1 MTKRFWAGLL
11 ALGMALTALPS
22 GMYAEETVWEE
33 EANASEETLDGGLD
47 ESAEEFADGLP
58 DYIPEPEE
66 DVVDSAADDES
77 ADALPEQ
84 EESLTEE
91 AIPDLPDFIPEE
103 EPPALEEEKLPP
115 VQEGDF
121 VCVTPNTRVYLDI
134 DETAGDGDDGEL
146 YDGNFVNEANV
157 YVEQVRQ
164 DAQGRTWLLVRY
176 LYGAEEPNGEMA
188 WTDTAT
194 IWVLAEEIQPSDA
207 AEYDVTDYA
216 FPYPPIALYAASD
229 FNLRD
234 YNASVQTFYPGQQN
248 LYGSSGHDSEY
259 KQIAKLDGYGTI
271 YATPHYLE
279 GQTVYCLE
287 HTMNSPGTKNNASG
301 PFEVVDLDGYA
312 VKPGYSGDI
321 YGSRTMHAIGWV
333 LRHTY
338 PYMIVDTGYGDS
350 DVWSRVAGQ
359 FAIREVVKQLEGD
372 WYVRDYWRM
381 DEFYRASGQAPA
393 DYLEYARW
401 LAACAIERAGIT
413 GEIGISSKSVSMQNG
428 SYVGTVTLTTDA
440 DLIRI
445 SRSVGNL
452 TGNSAGSD
460 GEYYYLHSGDTI
472 SITSTQSTFSIAAQS
487 VSSQDEEAAFL
498 IGIPDADIQK
508 VIIPQYGLPAKLKE
522 VRIEFEQPYGAIRVS
537 KNSADNGAMLSG
549 ATFELMDASGAVV
562 ATQTT
567 GADGTAQ
574 FDNLPAG
581 SYTVREVG
589 APTGY
594 KVAVNPSQTVTV
606 AAGATSDVR
615 FANDRINGK
624 IRIVKRDALTKEALA
639 GAVFTVTCLSA
650 AEGGGTVGE
659 VVATLTTGAD
669 GTAETGWLQ
678 WGRYRIAE
686 TGVPEHYVDGGFV
699 TEIDCTED
707 GKTYT
712 VEAENEPTKG
722 YIRVVKTDALDGV
735 PIAGVQFDL
744 YDASGNPAGSMTTD
758 ETGFA
763 LSPPLHK
770 GRYTVRE
777 HDNPTGYVTELV
789 KMQAEVRSDETTDLS
804 ATNQPIQGRIQIIK
818 RDQLTK
824 EALAGAE
831 FTITRISG
839 LPSHGGSQDGEVVA
853 VMTTDAE
860 GKAVSPLLT
869 YGTYRV
875 AETKVPEHFADHSFS
890 VDVTIDGENMQTYT
904 VEAENEPTKGWI
916 RLVKT
921 DRLNGN
927 PIEGVVFDIYENDEY
942 GGELVASMT
951 TGKDGAAVSPPLRKG
966 RYIVRERGAT
976 AGYVLEEIALD
987 ATVCSDE
994 TTQLRATNQPV
1005 MVKLKLYKRDGDEYG
1020 GDDPNSRRRDEL
1032 PQPANIDAPS
1042 TRGDGELTG
1051 AVFRVLAGAE
1061 IRDRQGNVLFKKGD
1075 TVVDALTTAGDD
1087 ASAATGELW
1096 PGLYEIVEV
1105 FPPVGYQPSDAHFF
1119 VDARSAASQSE
1130 TAVVTYEGL
1139 KLNIIRQGV
1148 YAIVKFLGD
1157 NEIHDDAGLIETPE
1171 EGAEFELYLKK
1182 AGSYGNVRA
1191 FERDYLVTN
1200 RYGYAKTKL
1209 LPYGL
1214 YVLKQVKGK
1223 AGHALKSPVEIFI
1236 RGDEDVANPPI
1247 LTINNQAIRYR
1258 LKLIKTDAKT
1268 GKTVRLANTAFK
1280 LLDSDGNVVT
1290 QTVSYPTRREIDT
1303 FYTDENGEV
1312 TLPETVTRGMYFIE
1326 EVQAPQG
1333 YLIRT
1338 ERLGV
1343 FVGETGDAPGEAYTL
1358 DIEIPN
1364 EPVMGRVKVE
1374 KKGLRLV
1381 RLAEQTDAYGN
1392 IAHQPVYEEGYLAG
1406 TVFELRAA
1414 EDIVGKDGTVWFHA
1428 GDVADTITTTET
1440 GKDASKELPLGRYEL
1455 VEVSAPEGYLL
1466 DGAPHEV
1473 ELRYES
1479 DHTAVVETNVTIGN
1493 DYLSAEITL
1502 EKEKEDLEIIMD
1514 GDHVRQEI
1522 VNIPGEGFVFGL
1534 FADEELRVGDV
1545 TLTADTLVA
1554 TGATDAAGRLAFVGN
1569 FPHGAYYV
1577 KELSAPDG
1585 WTLNPAKFAV
1595 TLELKAQSGGVIRVS
1610 LPEIVHDELIY
1621 TRVTL
1626 TKTDI
1631 TGQKTLP
1638 GATIE
1643 VKDEQ
1648 GKVIY
1653 RETTDANGQ
1662 IPQIPVTPGTYTFKE
1677 VYAPDGYALNEAE
1690 MRFTVDADGNVTGDT
1705 MIRDDYTRFSL
1716 RKADENGKPLAGVM
1730 FGLKKADGM
1739 LMMTAKTDAKG
1750 MATFEKVPFGMYT
1763 LVETRALPGYL
1774 KADTEIRF
1782 TVDGTFVNPKEPIA
1796 TVTNERQK
1804 IRGLK
1809 VDTAGQ
1815 ALPGAAFSLIN
1826 ADTGEIVDVATS
1838 DEKGE
1843 FYLTGFGYGDWII
1856 RETVAPEGFS
1866 RVEDVLIHV
1875 DEDWKA
1881 PNTLLFTDIPN
1892 HYEFIKVDEDGC
1904 PMEGVKFA
1912 LEDEDGNVLRELA
1925 SGEDGVVHA
1934 DDLKPGVYVIRE
1946 IETQAGYR
1954 LTEETI
1960 RVVIDEN
1967 YIAPDELFRLVNFPE
1982 EERPEDEIQTGVDVP
1997 VTPMMLYGLISMALG
2012 AVFMFAEIIHR
2023 RDQ

>member
-11 ALGMALTALPS
+11 ALGMALTALPF
-22 GMYAEETVWEE
+22 GIYAEETAWEE

-58 DYIPEPEE
+58 DYIPEPET
-66 DVVDSAADDES
+66 DVVDGAADDES
-77 ADALPEQ
+77 ADELSEQ
-84 EESLTEE
+84 EESLIEE
-91 AIPDLPDFIPEE
+91 ETTPDLPDFIPEE
-103 EPPALEEEKLPP
+103 ELPALEEEEPQD
-115 VQEGDF
+115 VQAGDF
-121 VCVTPNTRVYLDI
+121 VRVTPNTRVYLEI
-134 DETAGDGDDGEL
+134 DETAGDDDDGEL

-157 YVEQVRQ
+157 YVEQARQ

-194 IWVLAEEIQPSDA
+194 VWVLAEETRPSDA
-207 AEYDVTDYA
+207 ADYDVTDYA
-216 FPYPPIALYAASD
+216 FPYPPAALYAASD

-234 YNASVQTFYPGQQN
+234 YNAGVQTFYPGQQN

-338 PYMIVDTGYGDS
+338 PYMIVDTGYEDS

-381 DEFYRASGQAPA
+381 DEFYRASGQAPG

-460 GEYYYLHSGDTI
+460 GEYYYLRSGDTI
-472 SITSTQSTFSIAAQS
+472 SVTSTQSTFSITAQS

-498 IGIPDADIQK
+498 IGIPNADIQK
-508 VIIPQYGLPAKLKE
+508 VIIPQYGMPAKLKE
-522 VRIEFEQPYGAIRVS
+522 VRIEFEQPYGAVRVS
-537 KNSADNGAMLSG
+537 KISADNGAVLSG
-549 ATFELMDASGAVV
+549 ATFELMNGAGTVL

-567 GADGTAQ
+567 GVDGTAR

-581 SYTVREVG
+581 GYTVREVG

-594 KVAVNPSQTVTV
+594 KIAVNPSQAVTV

-615 FANDRINGK
+615 FENDRVNGK

-639 GAVFTVTCLSA
+639 GAVFTVTRLSA
-650 AEGGGTVGE
+650 AEGGGAVGE
-659 VVATLTTGAD
+659 AVATLTTGAD

-678 WGRYRIAE
+678 WGRYRVAE

-707 GKTYT
+707 GKTY
-712 VEAENEPTKG
+712 A
-722 YIRVVKTDALDGV
+722 
-735 PIAGVQFDL
+735 
-744 YDASGNPAGSMTTD
+744 
-758 ETGFA
+758 
-763 LSPPLHK
+763 
-770 GRYTVRE
+770 
-777 HDNPTGYVTELV
+777 
-789 KMQAEVRSDETTDLS
+789 
-804 ATNQPIQGRIQIIK
+804 
-818 RDQLTK
+818 
-824 EALAGAE
+824 
-831 FTITRISG
+831 
-839 LPSHGGSQDGEVVA
+839 
-853 VMTTDAE
+853 
-860 GKAVSPLLT
+860 
-869 YGTYRV
+869 
-875 AETKVPEHFADHSFS
+875 
-890 VDVTIDGENMQTYT
+890 

-927 PIEGVVFDIYENDEY
+927 PIEGVAFDIYENDEY
-942 GGELVASMT
+942 GNALVAGMT
-951 TGKDGAAVSPPLRKG
+951 TGKDGTAVSPPLRKG

-987 ATVCSDE
+987 ATVRSDE

-1020 GDDPNSRRRDEL
+1020 GDDPNSKRRDEL
-1032 PQPANIDAPS
+1032 PQPANIDEPS

-1061 IRDRQGNVLFKKGD
+1061 IRDRQGNVLFQKGD

-1096 PGLYEIVEV
+1096 PGLYEIIEV
-1105 FPPVGYQPSDAHFF
+1105 SPPVGYEPSDAHFF

-1182 AGSYGNVRA
+1182 AGSYGNARE

-1200 RYGYAKTKL
+1200 RYGYAKTTL

-1223 AGHALKSPVEIFI
+1223 EGHALKSPVEIFI

-1343 FVGETGDAPGEAYTL
+1343 FVGETGDAHGEAYTL

-1381 RLAEQTDAYGN
+1381 RLEEQTDAYGN
-1392 IAHQPVYEEGYLAG
+1392 VVHQPVYEEGYLAG
-1406 TVFELRAA
+1406 AVFELRAA
-1414 EDIVGKDGTVWFHA
+1414 EDIVGKDGTLWFHA
-1428 GDVADTITTTET
+1428 GDMADTITTTEA

-1466 DGAPHEV
+1466 DSTPHEV
-1473 ELRYES
+1473 ELRYEN
-1479 DHTAVVETNVTIGN
+1479 DHTAVVETTVTLGN
-1493 DYLSAEITL
+1493 DYLSAEIAL
-1502 EKEKEDLEIIMD
+1502 EKEKEDLNIIME
-1514 GDHVRQEI
+1514 GDHVRQAL

-1534 FADEELRVGDV
+1534 FADADMHVGEV
-1545 TLTADTLVA
+1545 TLLADTLVA
-1554 TGATDAAGRLAFVGN
+1554 TGATDATGRLAFVGN

-1595 TLELKAQSGGVIRVS
+1595 TLEPKAQSGGVIRVS
-1610 LPEIVHDELIY
+1610 LPEPVHDELIY

-1638 GATIE
+1638 GAIIE

-1648 GKVIY
+1648 GNVMY

-1662 IPQIPVTPGTYTFKE
+1662 IPQIPVTQGTYTFKE

-1705 MIRDDYTRFSL
+1705 TIRDDYTRFSL
-1716 RKADENGKPLAGVM
+1716 RKVDESGKPLAGVM

-1750 MATFEKVPFGMYT
+1750 MATFEKVPFGTYT

-1774 KADTEIRF
+1774 KADTEIRL

-1796 TVTNERQK
+1796 TVVNERQK

-1826 ADTGEIVDVATS
+1826 ADTGEIVDVAAS

-1856 RETVAPEGFS
+1856 RETVVPEGFN

-1892 HYEFIKVDEDGC
+1892 HYEFVKVDEDGC

-1925 SGEDGVVHA
+1925 SGEDGIVHA
-1934 DDLKPGVYVIRE
+1934 DDLNPGVYIIRE

-1967 YIAPDELFRLVNFPE
+1967 YIVADELFRLVNFPE
-1982 EERPEDEIQTGVDVP
+1982 EERPRDEIQTGVDVP
-1997 VTPMMLYGLISMALG
+1997 VTPMMRFGVASVICGMAIFVLRAIKKRG
-2012 AVFMFAEIIHR
+2012 MRSI
-2023 RDQ
+2023 D

>member
-1 MTKRFWAGLL
+1 MTKRIWAGLL
-11 ALGMALTALPS
+11 ALGMALTALPF
-22 GMYAEETVWEE
+22 GIYAEETAWEE

-58 DYIPEPEE
+58 DYIPEPET
-66 DVVDSAADDES
+66 DVVDGAADDES
-77 ADALPEQ
+77 ADELSEQ
-84 EESLTEE
+84 KESLIEE
-91 AIPDLPDFIPEE
+91 ETTPDLPDFIPEE
-103 EPPALEEEKLPP
+103 EPLTLEESELPP
-115 VQEGDF
+115 VQAGDF
-121 VCVTPNTRVYLDI
+121 VRVTPNTRVYLEI
-134 DETAGDGDDGEL
+134 DETAGDDDDGEL
-146 YDGNFVNEANV
+146 YDGNFVKEANV
-157 YVEQVRQ
+157 YVEQARQ

-194 IWVLAEEIQPSDA
+194 VWVLAEETRPSDA
-207 AEYDVTDYA
+207 ADYDVTDYA
-216 FPYPPIALYAASD
+216 FPYPPAALYAASD

-234 YNASVQTFYPGQQN
+234 HNAGVQTFYPGQQN

-338 PYMIVDTGYGDS
+338 PYMIVDTGYADS

-372 WYVRDYWRM
+372 WYVRDYWQM
-381 DEFYRASGQAPA
+381 DEFYRASGQAPG

-401 LAACAIERAGIT
+401 LAACAIERASIT

-445 SRSVGNL
+445 SRSVGSL

-472 SITSTQSTFSIAAQS
+472 SVTSTQSTFSITAQS

-498 IGIPDADIQK
+498 IGIPNADIQK
-508 VIIPQYGLPAKLKE
+508 VIIPQYGLPAKMKE
-522 VRIEFEQPYGAIRVS
+522 VRIEFEQPYGAVRVS
-537 KNSADNGAMLSG
+537 KISADNGAVLSG
-549 ATFELMDASGAVV
+549 ATFELMNGAGTVL

-567 GADGTAQ
+567 GADGTAR

-581 SYTVREVG
+581 GYTVREVG

-594 KVAVNPSQTVTV
+594 KIAVNPSQAVTV
-606 AAGATSDVR
+606 APGATSDIR
-615 FANDRINGK
+615 FENDRVNGK

-639 GAVFTVTCLSA
+639 GAVFTVTRLSA
-650 AEGGGTVGE
+650 AEGGGAVGE

-678 WGRYRIAE
+678 WGRYRVAE
-686 TGVPEHYVDGGFV
+686 TGVPEHYADGGFV

-707 GKTYT
+707 GKTY
-712 VEAENEPTKG
+712 A
-722 YIRVVKTDALDGV
+722 
-735 PIAGVQFDL
+735 
-744 YDASGNPAGSMTTD
+744 
-758 ETGFA
+758 
-763 LSPPLHK
+763 
-770 GRYTVRE
+770 
-777 HDNPTGYVTELV
+777 
-789 KMQAEVRSDETTDLS
+789 
-804 ATNQPIQGRIQIIK
+804 
-818 RDQLTK
+818 
-824 EALAGAE
+824 
-831 FTITRISG
+831 
-839 LPSHGGSQDGEVVA
+839 
-853 VMTTDAE
+853 
-860 GKAVSPLLT
+860 
-869 YGTYRV
+869 
-875 AETKVPEHFADHSFS
+875 
-890 VDVTIDGENMQTYT
+890 

-927 PIEGVVFDIYENDEY
+927 PIEGVAFDIYENDEY
-942 GGELVASMT
+942 GNALVADMT
-951 TGKDGAAVSPPLRKG
+951 TGKDGTAVSPPLRKG

-976 AGYVLEEIALD
+976 AGYVMEEIALG
-987 ATVCSDE
+987 ATVRSDE

-1032 PQPANIDAPS
+1032 PQPANIDAPN

-1061 IRDRQGNVLFKKGD
+1061 IRDRQDNVLFKKGD

-1105 FPPVGYQPSDAHFF
+1105 SPPVGYEPSDAHFF

-1139 KLNIIRQGV
+1139 KLNIIKQGM

-1182 AGSYGNVRA
+1182 AGSYGNARA

-1200 RYGYAKTKL
+1200 RYGYAKTTL

-1223 AGHALKSPVEIFI
+1223 DGHALKSPVEILI

-1268 GKTVRLANTAFK
+1268 GKTIKLANTAFK

-1364 EPVMGRVKVE
+1364 EPVMGRVMVE
-1374 KKGLRLV
+1374 KKGLQLV
-1381 RLAEQTDAYGN
+1381 RLEEQADAFGN
-1392 IAHQPVYEEGYLAG
+1392 IVHQPVYEEGYLAG
-1406 TVFELRAA
+1406 AVFELRAA

-1428 GDVADTITTTET
+1428 GDVADTITTTGV

-1466 DGAPHEV
+1466 DGAPHGV
-1473 ELRYES
+1473 ELRYEN
-1479 DHTAVVETNVTIGN
+1479 DHTAVVETNVTLGN
-1493 DYLSAEITL
+1493 AYLSAEITL

-1514 GDHVRQEI
+1514 GDHVRQAL
-1522 VNIPGEGFVFGL
+1522 VNTPGEGFVFGL
-1534 FADEELRVGDV
+1534 FADADMHVGEV
-1545 TLTADTLVA
+1545 TLLADTLVA
-1554 TGATDAAGRLAFVGN
+1554 TGATDAEGKLAFVGN

-1585 WTLNPAKFAV
+1585 WKLNPAKFAV
-1595 TLELKAQSGGVIRVS
+1595 TLEPEAQSGGVIRVS
-1610 LPEIVHDELIY
+1610 LPEIVHDELVY

-1662 IPQIPVTPGTYTFKE
+1662 LPQIPVAPGTYTFKE
-1677 VYAPDGYALNEAE
+1677 TYAPDSYALNEAE

-1705 MIRDDYTRFSL
+1705 TIRDDYTRFSL

-1750 MATFEKVPFGMYT
+1750 MATFEKVPFGTYT

-1774 KADTEIRF
+1774 KTDTEIRI

-1796 TVTNERQK
+1796 TVVNKRQK

-1815 ALPGAAFSLIN
+1815 ALTGAAFSLIN
-1826 ADTGEIVDVATS
+1826 ADTGEIVDVAAS

-1856 RETVAPEGFS
+1856 RETVVPEGFN

-1904 PMEGVKFA
+1904 PMEGVRFA

-1925 SGEDGVVHA
+1925 SGEDGIVHA
-1934 DDLKPGVYVIRE
+1934 DDLKPGVYIIRE

-1982 EERPEDEIQTGVDVP
+1982 EERPRDEIQTGVDVP

>member
-1 MTKRFWAGLL
+1 MTKRIWAGLL
-11 ALGMALTALPS
+11 ALGMALTALPF
-22 GMYAEETVWEE
+22 GIYAEETAWEE

-58 DYIPEPEE
+58 DYIPEPET
-66 DVVDSAADDES
+66 DVVDGAADDES
-77 ADALPEQ
+77 ADELSEQ
-84 EESLTEE
+84 EESLIEE
-91 AIPDLPDFIPEE
+91 ETTPDLPDLIPEE
-103 EPPALEEEKLPP
+103 EPPTLEESELPP
-115 VQEGDF
+115 VQAGEF
-121 VCVTPNTRVYLDI
+121 VRVTPNTRVYLEI
-134 DETAGDGDDGEL
+134 DETAGDDDDGEL

-157 YVEQVRQ
+157 CVEQERQ

-194 IWVLAEEIQPSDA
+194 VWVLAEETRPSDA
-207 AEYDVTDYA
+207 AGYDVTDYA
-216 FPYPPIALYAASD
+216 FPYPPAALYAASD

-234 YNASVQTFYPGQQN
+234 YNAGVQTFYPGQQN

-338 PYMIVDTGYGDS
+338 PYMIVDTGYADS

-401 LAACAIERAGIT
+401 LADCAIERAGIT

-440 DLIRI
+440 DLIRV
-445 SRSVGNL
+445 SRSVGSL

-460 GEYYYLHSGDTI
+460 GEYYYMHSGDTI
-472 SITSTQSTFSIAAQS
+472 SITSSQSTFSVTAQS
-487 VSSQDEEAAFL
+487 VSSQDEEATFL
-498 IGIPDADIQK
+498 IGIPNADIQK
-508 VIIPQYGLPAKLKE
+508 VIIPQYGLPAKMKE
-522 VRIEFEQPYGAIRVS
+522 VRIEFEQPYGAVRVS
-537 KNSADNGAMLSG
+537 KISADNGAVLSG
-549 ATFELMDASGAVV
+549 ATFELMNGTGTVL

-567 GADGTAQ
+567 SADGTAR

-581 SYTVREVG
+581 GYTVREVG

-594 KVAVNPSQTVTV
+594 KIAVNPSQAVTV
-606 AAGATSDVR
+606 AAGATSDIR
-615 FANDRINGK
+615 FENDRVNGK
-624 IRIVKRDALTKEALA
+624 IRIVKRDALTKEALS
-639 GAVFTVTCLSA
+639 GAVFTVMRLSA
-650 AEGGGTVGE
+650 AEGGSAVGE

-669 GTAETGWLQ
+669 GTVETGWLQ
-678 WGRYRIAE
+678 WGRYRVAE

-722 YIRVVKTDALDGV
+722 
-735 PIAGVQFDL
+735 
-744 YDASGNPAGSMTTD
+744 
-758 ETGFA
+758 
-763 LSPPLHK
+763 
-770 GRYTVRE
+770 
-777 HDNPTGYVTELV
+777 
-789 KMQAEVRSDETTDLS
+789 
-804 ATNQPIQGRIQIIK
+804 
-818 RDQLTK
+818 
-824 EALAGAE
+824 
-831 FTITRISG
+831 
-839 LPSHGGSQDGEVVA
+839 
-853 VMTTDAE
+853 
-860 GKAVSPLLT
+860 
-869 YGTYRV
+869 
-875 AETKVPEHFADHSFS
+875 
-890 VDVTIDGENMQTYT
+890 
-904 VEAENEPTKGWI
+904 WI

-921 DRLNGN
+921 DRLTGN
-927 PIEGVVFDIYENDEY
+927 PIEGVAFDIYENDEY
-942 GGELVASMT
+942 GNALVADMM

-976 AGYVLEEIALD
+976 AGYVMEEIVLD
-987 ATVCSDE
+987 ATVRSDE

-1020 GDDPNSRRRDEL
+1020 GDDPNSRRREEL

-1075 TVVDALTTAGDD
+1075 TVVNALTTAGDD

-1105 FPPVGYQPSDAHFF
+1105 SPPVGYEPSDAHFF

-1139 KLNIIRQGV
+1139 KLNTIKQGV

-1182 AGSYGNVRA
+1182 AGGYGNARE

-1223 AGHALKSPVEIFI
+1223 DGHALKSPVEIFI

-1268 GKTVRLANTAFK
+1268 GKIVRLANTAFK

-1333 YLIRT
+1333 DLIRT

-1364 EPVMGRVKVE
+1364 EPVMGRVMVE
-1374 KKGLRLV
+1374 KKGLKLV
-1381 RLAEQTDAYGN
+1381 RLAEQADAFGN
-1392 IAHQPVYEEGYLAG
+1392 IVHQPVYEEGYLAG
-1406 TVFELRAA
+1406 AVFELRAA
-1414 EDIVGKDGTVWFHA
+1414 EDIIGKDGTVWFHA
-1428 GDVADTITTTET
+1428 GDVADTITTTEA

-1473 ELRYES
+1473 ELRYEN
-1479 DHTAVVETNVTIGN
+1479 DRTAVVETNVTLGN
-1493 DYLSAEITL
+1493 DYLSAEITM

-1514 GDHVRQEI
+1514 GDHVRQAL

-1595 TLELKAQSGGVIRVS
+1595 TLEPEAQSGGVICVS
-1610 LPEIVHDELIY
+1610 LPEPVHDELIY

-1648 GKVIY
+1648 GNVMY

-1690 MRFTVDADGNVTGDT
+1690 MRFTVDADGNVTGDMT
-1705 MIRDDYTRFSL
+1705 IRDDYTRFSL
-1716 RKADENGKPLAGVM
+1716 RKVDESGKPLAGVM

-1750 MATFEKVPFGMYT
+1750 MATFEKVPFGTYT
-1763 LVETRALPGYL
+1763 LVETQALPGYL
-1774 KADTEIRF
+1774 KADTEIRI

-1815 ALPGAAFSLIN
+1815 ALTGAEFNLIN
-1826 ADTGEIVDVATS
+1826 ADTGEIADVAES
-1838 DEKGE
+1838 NEKGE
-1843 FYLTGFGYGDWII
+1843 IFLTGFGYGDWII

-1892 HYEFIKVDEDGC
+1892 HYEFVKVDEDGC

-1925 SGEDGVVHA
+1925 SGEDGIVHA
-1934 DDLKPGVYVIRE
+1934 DDLKPGVYIIRE

-1967 YIAPDELFRLVNFPE
+1967 YIVQDELFRLVNFPE
-1982 EERPEDEIQTGVDVP
+1982 EERPKDEIQTGVDVP
-1997 VTPMMLYGLISMALG
+1997 VTPMMRFGAASVICGMAIFVLRAIKKRG
-2012 AVFMFAEIIHR
+2012 MRSI
-2023 RDQ
+2023 D

>member
-1 MTKRFWAGLL
+1 MTKRIWAGLL
-11 ALGMALTALPS
+11 ALGMALTALPF
-22 GMYAEETVWEE
+22 GIYAEETAWEE

-58 DYIPEPEE
+58 DYIPEPET
-66 DVVDSAADDES
+66 DVVDGAADDES
-77 ADALPEQ
+77 ADELSEQ
-84 EESLTEE
+84 EESLIEEE
-91 AIPDLPDFIPEE
+91 ATPDLPDFIPEE

-121 VCVTPNTRVYLDI
+121 VCVTPNTRVYLEI
-134 DETAGDGDDGEL
+134 DETAGDEDDGEL

-194 IWVLAEEIQPSDA
+194 VWVLAEETRPSDA
-207 AEYDVTDYA
+207 ADYDVTDYA
-216 FPYPPIALYAASD
+216 FPYPPAALYASSD

-338 PYMIVDTGYGDS
+338 PYMIVDTGYADS

-381 DEFYRASGQAPA
+381 DEFYRASGQAPG

-472 SITSTQSTFSIAAQS
+472 SVTFTQSTFSIAAQS

-498 IGIPDADIQK
+498 IGIPNADIQK

-522 VRIEFEQPYGAIRVS
+522 VRIEFEQPYGAVRVS

-549 ATFELMDASGAVV
+549 ATFELMNGAGTVL

-567 GADGTAQ
+567 GADGTAR

-581 SYTVREVG
+581 SYIVREVG

-594 KVAVNPSQTVTV
+594 KIAVNPSQTVTV

-615 FANDRINGK
+615 FENDRVNGK

-639 GAVFTVTCLSA
+639 GAVFTVTRLSA
-650 AEGGGTVGE
+650 AEGGGAVGE
-659 VVATLTTGAD
+659 AVATLTTGAD

-678 WGRYRIAE
+678 WGRYRVAE

-707 GKTYT
+707 GKTY
-712 VEAENEPTKG
+712 A
-722 YIRVVKTDALDGV
+722 
-735 PIAGVQFDL
+735 
-744 YDASGNPAGSMTTD
+744 
-758 ETGFA
+758 
-763 LSPPLHK
+763 
-770 GRYTVRE
+770 
-777 HDNPTGYVTELV
+777 
-789 KMQAEVRSDETTDLS
+789 
-804 ATNQPIQGRIQIIK
+804 
-818 RDQLTK
+818 
-824 EALAGAE
+824 
-831 FTITRISG
+831 
-839 LPSHGGSQDGEVVA
+839 
-853 VMTTDAE
+853 
-860 GKAVSPLLT
+860 
-869 YGTYRV
+869 
-875 AETKVPEHFADHSFS
+875 
-890 VDVTIDGENMQTYT
+890 

-921 DRLNGN
+921 DRL
-927 PIEGVVFDIYENDEY
+927 
-942 GGELVASMT
+942 T
-951 TGKDGAAVSPPLRKG
+951 
-966 RYIVRERGAT
+966 
-976 AGYVLEEIALD
+976 
-987 ATVCSDE
+987 
-994 TTQLRATNQPV
+994 
-1005 MVKLKLYKRDGDEYG
+1005 
-1020 GDDPNSRRRDEL
+1020 SRRRDEL

-1042 TRGDGELTG
+1042 ARGDGELTG

-1061 IRDRQGNVLFKKGD
+1061 IRDRQDNVLFKKGD

-1087 ASAATGELW
+1087 ASVATGELW

-1105 FPPVGYQPSDAHFF
+1105 SPPVGYEPSDAHFF

-1139 KLNIIRQGV
+1139 KLNIIKQGM

-1171 EGAEFELYLKK
+1171 EGAEFELYHKK
-1182 AGSYGNVRA
+1182 AGSYGNARE

-1223 AGHALKSPVEIFI
+1223 AGHALKSPVEIFV

-1290 QTVSYPTRREIDT
+1290 QTVSYPTRRKIDT

-1326 EVQAPQG
+1326 EVHAPQG

-1364 EPVMGRVKVE
+1364 EPVMGRVMVE

-1381 RLAEQTDAYGN
+1381 RLAEQADAYGHVV
-1392 IAHQPVYEEGYLAG
+1392 HQPVYEEGYLAG
-1406 TVFELRAA
+1406 AVFELRAA
-1414 EDIVGKDGTVWFHA
+1414 EDIVGKDGTLWFHA
-1428 GDVADTITTTET
+1428 GDVADTITTTEA
-1440 GKDASKELPLGRYEL
+1440 GKDASKGLPLGRYEL

-1473 ELRYES
+1473 ELRYEN
-1479 DHTAVVETNVTIGN
+1479 DHTAVVETNVTLGN
-1493 DYLSAEITL
+1493 GYLSTEITM

-1514 GDHVRQEI
+1514 DDHVRQEI

-1595 TLELKAQSGGVIRVS
+1595 TLEPQAQSGGVIRVS
-1610 LPEIVHDELIY
+1610 LPEPVHDELIY

-1648 GKVIY
+1648 GNVMY

-1662 IPQIPVTPGTYTFKE
+1662 IPQIPVTPGMYTFKE

-1705 MIRDDYTRFSL
+1705 TIRDDYTRFSL
-1716 RKADENGKPLAGVM
+1716 RKVDESGKPLAGVM

-1750 MATFEKVPFGMYT
+1750 MATFEKVPFGTYT

-1774 KADTEIRF
+1774 KADTEIKI
-1782 TVDGTFVNPKEPIA
+1782 TVDGTFVNPKEPIE

-1815 ALPGAAFSLIN
+1815 VLPGAAFSLIN
-1826 ADTGEIVDVATS
+1826 ADTGEIVDVAAS

-1856 RETVAPEGFS
+1856 RETVVPEGFN

-1881 PNTLLFTDIPN
+1881 PNVLLLTDIPN

-1904 PMEGVKFA
+1904 PMEGVRFA

-1925 SGEDGVVHA
+1925 SGEDGIVRA

-1967 YIAPDELFRLVNFPE
+1967 YIVADELFRLVNFPE
-1982 EERPEDEIQTGVDVP
+1982 EERPKDEIQTGVDVP
-1997 VTPMMLYGLISMALG
+1997 VTPMMRFGAASVICGMAIFVLRAIKKRG
-2012 AVFMFAEIIHR
+2012 MRSI
-2023 RDQ
+2023 D

>member
-1 MTKRFWAGLL
+1 MTKRIWAGLL
-11 ALGMALTALPS
+11 ALGMALTALPL
-22 GMYAEETVWEE
+22 GIYAEETAWEE

-91 AIPDLPDFIPEE
+91 ATPDLPDFIPEE
-103 EPPALEEEKLPP
+103 EPPTLEESELPP
-115 VQEGDF
+115 VQAGDF
-121 VCVTPNTRVYLDI
+121 VWVTANTRVYLDI
-134 DETAGDGDDGEL
+134 DETAGNDDDGEL

-194 IWVLAEEIQPSDA
+194 VWVLAEETRPSDA
-207 AEYDVTDYA
+207 ADYDVTDYA
-216 FPYPPIALYAASD
+216 FPYPPAALYAASD

-234 YNASVQTFYPGQQN
+234 YNAGVQTFYPGQQN

-338 PYMIVDTGYGDS
+338 PYMIVDTGYEDS

-359 FAIREVVKQLEGD
+359 FAIREVVKQLEGG

-381 DEFYRASGQAPA
+381 DEFYRASGQAPG

-401 LAACAIERAGIT
+401 LADCAIERAGIT

-460 GEYYYLHSGDTI
+460 GEYYYLRSGDTI
-472 SITSTQSTFSIAAQS
+472 SVTSTQSTFSIAAQS

-498 IGIPDADIQK
+498 IGIPNADIQK

-522 VRIEFEQPYGAIRVS
+522 VRIEFEQPYGAVRVS
-537 KNSADNGAMLSG
+537 KTSADNGAMLSG
-549 ATFELMDASGAVV
+549 ATFELMNGAGTVL

-567 GADGTAQ
+567 GADGTVR
-574 FDNLPAG
+574 FDTLPAG
-581 SYTVREVG
+581 GYTVREVG

-594 KVAVNPSQTVTV
+594 KIAVNPSQTVTV

-615 FANDRINGK
+615 FENDWVNGK

-639 GAVFTVTCLSA
+639 GAVFTVTRLSA
-650 AEGGGTVGE
+650 AEGGGAVGE
-659 VVATLTTGAD
+659 AVATLTTGAD

-678 WGRYRIAE
+678 WGRYRVAE

-699 TEIDCTED
+699 TEIGCTED
-707 GKTYT
+707 GK
-712 VEAENEPTKG
+712 
-722 YIRVVKTDALDGV
+722 
-735 PIAGVQFDL
+735 
-744 YDASGNPAGSMTTD
+744 
-758 ETGFA
+758 
-763 LSPPLHK
+763 
-770 GRYTVRE
+770 
-777 HDNPTGYVTELV
+777 
-789 KMQAEVRSDETTDLS
+789 
-804 ATNQPIQGRIQIIK
+804 
-818 RDQLTK
+818 
-824 EALAGAE
+824 
-831 FTITRISG
+831 
-839 LPSHGGSQDGEVVA
+839 
-853 VMTTDAE
+853 
-860 GKAVSPLLT
+860 
-869 YGTYRV
+869 
-875 AETKVPEHFADHSFS
+875 
-890 VDVTIDGENMQTYT
+890 TYT

-927 PIEGVVFDIYENDEY
+927 PIEGVAFDIYENDEY
-942 GGELVASMT
+942 GNALVADMT

-976 AGYVLEEIALD
+976 AGYVMEEIALD
-987 ATVCSDE
+987 ATVRSDE

-1032 PQPANIDAPS
+1032 PQPANIDVPS

-1105 FPPVGYQPSDAHFF
+1105 SPPVGYEPSDAHFF

-1139 KLNIIRQGV
+1139 KLNIIRHGV

-1182 AGSYGNVRA
+1182 AGSYGNARA

-1303 FYTDENGEV
+1303 FYTDDNGEV

-1326 EVQAPQG
+1326 EVHAPQG

-1364 EPVMGRVKVE
+1364 EPVMGRAMVE

-1381 RLAEQTDAYGN
+1381 RLAEQADAFGN

-1406 TVFELRAA
+1406 AVFELRAA
-1414 EDIVGKDGTVWFHA
+1414 EDIIGKDGTVWFHA
-1428 GDVADTITTTET
+1428 GDVADTITTTEA

-1473 ELRYES
+1473 ELRYAD
-1479 DHTAVVETNVTIGN
+1479 DHTAVVETIVNIGN
-1493 DYLSAEITL
+1493 DYLSTEITM
-1502 EKEKEDLEIIMD
+1502 EKEKEDLEIIME

-1595 TLELKAQSGGVIRVS
+1595 TLEPQAQSGGVIRVS
-1610 LPEIVHDELIY
+1610 LPEPVRDELVY

-1648 GKVIY
+1648 GKVFY

-1705 MIRDDYTRFSL
+1705 TIRDDYTRFSL
-1716 RKADENGKPLAGVM
+1716 RKVDESGKPLAGVM

-1739 LMMTAKTDAKG
+1739 LMMTAKTNAKG
-1750 MATFEKVPFGMYT
+1750 MATFEKVPFGTYT
-1763 LVETRALPGYL
+1763 LVETQALPGYL
-1774 KADTEIRF
+1774 KTDTEIWI

-1826 ADTGEIVDVATS
+1826 ADTGEIVDVAAS

-1843 FYLTGFGYGDWII
+1843 FYLTGLGYGDWII
-1856 RETVAPEGFS
+1856 RETVAPEGFN

-1875 DEDWKA
+1875 DKDWKA

-1892 HYEFIKVDEDGC
+1892 HYEFVKVDEDGC

-1925 SGEDGVVHA
+1925 SGEDGIVRA

-1946 IETQAGYR
+1946 NETQAGYR

-1967 YIAPDELFRLVNFPE
+1967 YIVPDELFRLVNFPE
-1982 EERPEDEIQTGVDVP
+1982 EERLRDEIQTGVDVP
-1997 VTPMMLYGLISMALG
+1997 VTPMMLYGLISMAFGVVL
-2012 AVFMFAEIIHR
+2012 MFAEIIR
-2023 RDQ
+2023 RREQ

>member
-1 MTKRFWAGLL
+1 MTKRIWAGLL
-11 ALGMALTALPS
+11 ALGMALTALPF
-22 GMYAEETVWEE
+22 GIYAEETAWEE
-33 EANASEETLDGGLD
+33 ETNASEETLDGGLD

-58 DYIPEPEE
+58 DYIPEPET
-66 DVVDSAADDES
+66 DVVDGAADDES
-77 ADALPEQ
+77 ADELSEQ
-84 EESLTEE
+84 KESLIEE
-91 AIPDLPDFIPEE
+91 ETTPDLPDFIPEE
-103 EPPALEEEKLPP
+103 ELPALEEEEPQD
-115 VQEGDF
+115 VQAGEF
-121 VCVTPNTRVYLDI
+121 VRVTPNTRVYLEI
-134 DETAGDGDDGEL
+134 DETAGDADDGEL

-157 YVEQVRQ
+157 YVEQAQQ

-194 IWVLAEEIQPSDA
+194 VWVLSEETWPSDA
-207 AEYDVTDYA
+207 ADYDVTDYA

-234 YNASVQTFYPGQQN
+234 YNAGVQTFYPGQQN

-321 YGSRTMHAIGWV
+321 YDSRTMHAIGWV

-338 PYMIVDTGYGDS
+338 PYMIVDTGYADS

-381 DEFYRASGQAPA
+381 DEFYRASGQAPG

-445 SRSVGNL
+445 SRSVGSL

-460 GEYYYLHSGDTI
+460 GEYYYLRSGDTI
-472 SITSTQSTFSIAAQS
+472 SVTSTQSTFSIAAQS

-508 VIIPQYGLPAKLKE
+508 VIIPQYGLPAKMKE
-522 VRIEFEQPYGAIRVS
+522 VRIEFEQPYGAVRVS
-537 KNSADNGAMLSG
+537 KISADNGAVLSG
-549 ATFELMDASGAVV
+549 ATFELMNGAGTVL

-567 GADGTAQ
+567 GADGTAR

-581 SYTVREVG
+581 GYTVREVG

-594 KVAVNPSQTVTV
+594 KIAVNPSQTVTV
-606 AAGATSDVR
+606 TAGATSDVR
-615 FANDRINGK
+615 FENDRVNGK

-650 AEGGGTVGE
+650 AEGGGAVGE
-659 VVATLTTGAD
+659 AVATLTTGAD

-678 WGRYRIAE
+678 WGRYRVAE
-686 TGVPEHYVDGGFV
+686 TGVPEHYADGGFV

-707 GKTYT
+707 GKTY
-712 VEAENEPTKG
+712 A
-722 YIRVVKTDALDGV
+722 
-735 PIAGVQFDL
+735 
-744 YDASGNPAGSMTTD
+744 
-758 ETGFA
+758 
-763 LSPPLHK
+763 
-770 GRYTVRE
+770 
-777 HDNPTGYVTELV
+777 
-789 KMQAEVRSDETTDLS
+789 
-804 ATNQPIQGRIQIIK
+804 
-818 RDQLTK
+818 
-824 EALAGAE
+824 
-831 FTITRISG
+831 
-839 LPSHGGSQDGEVVA
+839 
-853 VMTTDAE
+853 
-860 GKAVSPLLT
+860 
-869 YGTYRV
+869 
-875 AETKVPEHFADHSFS
+875 
-890 VDVTIDGENMQTYT
+890 

-927 PIEGVVFDIYENDEY
+927 PIEGVTFDIYENDEY

-976 AGYVLEEIALD
+976 AGYVLEEIVLD
-987 ATVCSDE
+987 ATVRSDE

-1032 PQPANIDAPS
+1032 PQPANIDAPN

-1087 ASAATGELW
+1087 ASTATGELW

-1105 FPPVGYQPSDAHFF
+1105 SPPVGYEPSDAHFF

-1182 AGSYGNVRA
+1182 AGSYGNARA

-1200 RYGYAKTKL
+1200 KYGYAKTKL

-1258 LKLIKTDAKT
+1258 LKLIKTDVKT

-1303 FYTDENGEV
+1303 FYTDDNGEV

-1343 FVGETGDAPGEAYTL
+1343 FVGETGDVPGEAYTL

-1364 EPVMGRVKVE
+1364 EPVMGRAMVE

-1381 RLAEQTDAYGN
+1381 RLAEQADAFGN
-1392 IAHQPVYEEGYLAG
+1392 IVHQPVYEEGYLAG
-1406 TVFELRAA
+1406 AVFELRAA

-1473 ELRYES
+1473 ELRYEN
-1479 DHTAVVETNVTIGN
+1479 DRTAVVETNVTLSNG
-1493 DYLSAEITL
+1493 YLSTEITL
-1502 EKEKEDLEIIMD
+1502 EKEKEDLEIIME
-1514 GDHVRQEI
+1514 GDHVRQAL

-1554 TGATDAAGRLAFVGN
+1554 TGATDAVGRLAFVGN

-1595 TLELKAQSGGVIRVS
+1595 TLEPEAQSGGVIRVS
-1610 LPEIVHDELIY
+1610 LPEPVLDGLIY

-1626 TKTDI
+1626 TKTDT

-1638 GATIE
+1638 GAVIE

-1648 GKVIY
+1648 GNVMY

-1677 VYAPDGYALNEAE
+1677 VYAPDSYALNEAE

-1705 MIRDDYTRFSL
+1705 TIRDDYTRFSL
-1716 RKADENGKPLAGVM
+1716 RKADESGKPLAGVM

-1739 LMMTAKTDAKG
+1739 LLMTAKTDAKG
-1750 MATFEKVPFGMYT
+1750 MAAFEKVPFGTYT

-1774 KADTEIRF
+1774 KADTEIRL

-1796 TVTNERQK
+1796 TVVNERQK

-1826 ADTGEIVDVATS
+1826 ADTGEIVDVAAS

-1856 RETVAPEGFS
+1856 RETVVPEGFN

-1892 HYEFIKVDEDGC
+1892 HYEFVKVDEDGC

-1925 SGEDGVVHA
+1925 SGEDGIVHA
-1934 DDLKPGVYVIRE
+1934 DDLNPGVYVIRE

-1967 YIAPDELFRLVNFPE
+1967 YIVADELFRLVNFPE
-1982 EERPEDEIQTGVDVP
+1982 EERPRDEIQTGVDVP

-2012 AVFMFAEIIHR
+2012 AVLMFAEIIHR

>member
-1 MTKRFWAGLL
+1 MTKRIWAGLL
-11 ALGMALTALPS
+11 ALGMALTALPF
-22 GMYAEETVWEE
+22 GIYAEETAWEE

-58 DYIPEPEE
+58 DYIPEPET
-66 DVVDSAADDES
+66 DVVDGAADDES
-77 ADALPEQ
+77 ADELSEQ
-84 EESLTEE
+84 EESLIEE
-91 AIPDLPDFIPEE
+91 ETTPDLPDFIPEE
-103 EPPALEEEKLPP
+103 EPPTLEESELPP
-115 VQEGDF
+115 VQAGEF
-121 VCVTPNTRVYLDI
+121 VRVTPNTRVYLEI
-134 DETAGDGDDGEL
+134 DETAGDDDDGEW

-157 YVEQVRQ
+157 CVEQARQ

-194 IWVLAEEIQPSDA
+194 VWVLAEETRPSDA
-207 AEYDVTDYA
+207 ADYDVTDYA
-216 FPYPPIALYAASD
+216 FPYPPAALYAASD

-234 YNASVQTFYPGQQN
+234 YNAGVQTFYPGQQN

-338 PYMIVDTGYGDS
+338 PYMIVDTGYADS

-381 DEFYRASGQAPA
+381 DEFYRASGQAPG

-401 LAACAIERAGIT
+401 LAACAIEHAGIT

-428 SYVGTVTLTTDA
+428 SYVDTVTLTTDA
-440 DLIRI
+440 DLIRV

-460 GEYYYLHSGDTI
+460 GEYYYLRSGDTI
-472 SITSTQSTFSIAAQS
+472 SVTSTQSTFSITAQS

-498 IGIPDADIQK
+498 IGIPNADIQK

-522 VRIEFEQPYGAIRVS
+522 VRIEFEQPYGAVRVS
-537 KNSADNGAMLSG
+537 KTSADNGAVLSG
-549 ATFELMDASGAVV
+549 ATFELMNGAGTVL

-567 GADGTAQ
+567 GADGTAR

-581 SYTVREVG
+581 GYTVREVG

-594 KVAVNPSQTVTV
+594 KIAVNPSQAVTV
-606 AAGATSDVR
+606 APGATSDVR
-615 FANDRINGK
+615 FENDRVNGK
-624 IRIVKRDALTKEALA
+624 IRIVKRDALTKE
-639 GAVFTVTCLSA
+639 TLS
-650 AEGGGTVGE
+650 
-659 VVATLTTGAD
+659 
-669 GTAETGWLQ
+669 
-678 WGRYRIAE
+678 
-686 TGVPEHYVDGGFV
+686 
-699 TEIDCTED
+699 
-707 GKTYT
+707 
-712 VEAENEPTKG
+712 
-722 YIRVVKTDALDGV
+722 
-735 PIAGVQFDL
+735 
-744 YDASGNPAGSMTTD
+744 
-758 ETGFA
+758 
-763 LSPPLHK
+763 
-770 GRYTVRE
+770 
-777 HDNPTGYVTELV
+777 
-789 KMQAEVRSDETTDLS
+789 
-804 ATNQPIQGRIQIIK
+804 
-818 RDQLTK
+818 
-824 EALAGAE
+824 
-831 FTITRISG
+831 
-839 LPSHGGSQDGEVVA
+839 
-853 VMTTDAE
+853 
-860 GKAVSPLLT
+860 
-869 YGTYRV
+869 
-875 AETKVPEHFADHSFS
+875 
-890 VDVTIDGENMQTYT
+890 
-904 VEAENEPTKGWI
+904 
-916 RLVKT
+916 
-921 DRLNGN
+921 
-927 PIEGVVFDIYENDEY
+927 
-942 GGELVASMT
+942 
-951 TGKDGAAVSPPLRKG
+951 
-966 RYIVRERGAT
+966 
-976 AGYVLEEIALD
+976 
-987 ATVCSDE
+987 
-994 TTQLRATNQPV
+994 
-1005 MVKLKLYKRDGDEYG
+1005 
-1020 GDDPNSRRRDEL
+1020 
-1032 PQPANIDAPS
+1032 
-1042 TRGDGELTG
+1042 G

-1075 TVVDALTTAGDD
+1075 TVVDALTTAGGD

-1096 PGLYEIVEV
+1096 PGLYEIVEAS
-1105 FPPVGYQPSDAHFF
+1105 PPVGYEPSDAHFF

-1182 AGSYGNVRA
+1182 AGSYGNARA

-1268 GKTVRLANTAFK
+1268 GKTIKLANTAFK

-1343 FVGETGDAPGEAYTL
+1343 FVGETGDAPDEAYTL

-1364 EPVMGRVKVE
+1364 EPVMGRVMVE
-1374 KKGLRLV
+1374 KKGLQLV
-1381 RLAEQTDAYGN
+1381 RLAEQADAFGN
-1392 IAHQPVYEEGYLAG
+1392 IVHQPVYEEGYLAG
-1406 TVFELRAA
+1406 AVFELRAA

-1428 GDVADTITTTET
+1428 GDVADTITTTGV

-1473 ELRYES
+1473 ELRYEN
-1479 DHTAVVETNVTIGN
+1479 DRTAVVETNVTLGN
-1493 DYLSAEITL
+1493 AYLSAEITM

-1514 GDHVRQEI
+1514 GDHVRQAL
-1522 VNIPGEGFVFGL
+1522 VNTPGEGFVFGL
-1534 FADEELRVGDV
+1534 FADADMHVGEV
-1545 TLTADTLVA
+1545 TLLADTLVA
-1554 TGATDAAGRLAFVGN
+1554 TGATDAEGKLAFVGN

-1577 KELSAPDG
+1577 KELSVPDG
-1585 WTLNPAKFAV
+1585 WKLNPAKFAV
-1595 TLELKAQSGGVIRVS
+1595 TLEPEAQSGGVIRVS
-1610 LPEIVHDELIY
+1610 LPEIVHDELVY

-1705 MIRDDYTRFSL
+1705 TIRDDYTRFSL
-1716 RKADENGKPLAGVM
+1716 RKVDESGKPLSGVM

-1750 MATFEKVPFGMYT
+1750 MATFEKVPFGTYT
-1763 LVETRALPGYL
+1763 LVETQALPGYL
-1774 KADTEIRF
+1774 KADTEIKI
-1782 TVDGTFVNPKEPIA
+1782 TVDGTFVNPKEPIT
-1796 TVTNERQK
+1796 TVVNERQK

-1826 ADTGEIVDVATS
+1826 ADTGEIVDVAAS

-1856 RETVAPEGFS
+1856 RETVAPEGFN

-1892 HYEFIKVDEDGC
+1892 HYEFVKADEDGC

-1912 LEDEDGNVLRELA
+1912 LEDEDGNVLRELV
-1925 SGEDGVVHA
+1925 SGEDGIVHA

-1960 RVVIDEN
+1960 RVMIDEN
-1967 YIAPDELFRLVNFPE
+1967 YIVADELFRLVNFPE
-1982 EERPEDEIQTGVDVP
+1982 EERPRDEIQTGVDVP
-1997 VTPMMLYGLISMALG
+1997 VTPMMLYGLISMAFGVVL
-2012 AVFMFAEIIHR
+2012 MFAEIIR
-2023 RDQ
+2023 RREQ

>member
-1 MTKRFWAGLL
+1 MTKRIWAGLL
-11 ALGMALTALPS
+11 ALGMALTALPF
-22 GMYAEETVWEE
+22 GIYAEETAWEE

-58 DYIPEPEE
+58 DYIPEPET
-66 DVVDSAADDES
+66 DVVDGAADDES
-77 ADALPEQ
+77 ADELSEQ
-84 EESLTEE
+84 EESLIEE
-91 AIPDLPDFIPEE
+91 ETTPDLPDFIPEE
-103 EPPALEEEKLPP
+103 ELPALEEEEPQD
-115 VQEGDF
+115 VQAGDF
-121 VCVTPNTRVYLDI
+121 VRVTPNTRVYLEI
-134 DETAGDGDDGEL
+134 DETAGDDDDGEL

-157 YVEQVRQ
+157 YVEQARQ

-194 IWVLAEEIQPSDA
+194 VWVLAEETRPSDA
-207 AEYDVTDYA
+207 ADYDVTDYA
-216 FPYPPIALYAASD
+216 FPYPPAALYAASD

-234 YNASVQTFYPGQQN
+234 YNAGVQTFYPGQQN

-338 PYMIVDTGYGDS
+338 PYMIVDTGYEDS

-381 DEFYRASGQAPA
+381 DEFYRASGQAPG

-460 GEYYYLHSGDTI
+460 GEYYYLRSGDTI
-472 SITSTQSTFSIAAQS
+472 SVTSTQSTFSITAQS

-498 IGIPDADIQK
+498 IGIPNADIQK
-508 VIIPQYGLPAKLKE
+508 VIIPQYGMPAKLKE
-522 VRIEFEQPYGAIRVS
+522 VRIEFEQPYGAVRVS
-537 KNSADNGAMLSG
+537 KISADNGAVLSG
-549 ATFELMDASGAVV
+549 ATFELMNGAGTVL

-567 GADGTAQ
+567 GVDGTAR

-581 SYTVREVG
+581 GYTVREVG

-594 KVAVNPSQTVTV
+594 KIAVNPSQAVTV
-606 AAGATSDVR
+606 APGATSDIR
-615 FANDRINGK
+615 FENDRVNGK

-639 GAVFTVTCLSA
+639 GAVFTVTRLSA
-650 AEGGGTVGE
+650 AEGGGAVGE
-659 VVATLTTGAD
+659 AVATLTTGAD

-678 WGRYRIAE
+678 WGRYRVAE

-707 GKTYT
+707 GKTY
-712 VEAENEPTKG
+712 A
-722 YIRVVKTDALDGV
+722 
-735 PIAGVQFDL
+735 
-744 YDASGNPAGSMTTD
+744 
-758 ETGFA
+758 
-763 LSPPLHK
+763 
-770 GRYTVRE
+770 
-777 HDNPTGYVTELV
+777 
-789 KMQAEVRSDETTDLS
+789 
-804 ATNQPIQGRIQIIK
+804 
-818 RDQLTK
+818 
-824 EALAGAE
+824 
-831 FTITRISG
+831 
-839 LPSHGGSQDGEVVA
+839 
-853 VMTTDAE
+853 
-860 GKAVSPLLT
+860 
-869 YGTYRV
+869 
-875 AETKVPEHFADHSFS
+875 
-890 VDVTIDGENMQTYT
+890 

-927 PIEGVVFDIYENDEY
+927 PIEGVAFDIYENDEY
-942 GGELVASMT
+942 GNALVAGMT
-951 TGKDGAAVSPPLRKG
+951 TGKDGTAVSPPLRKG

-987 ATVCSDE
+987 ATVRSDE

-1020 GDDPNSRRRDEL
+1020 GDDPNSKRRDEL
-1032 PQPANIDAPS
+1032 PQPANIDEPS

-1061 IRDRQGNVLFKKGD
+1061 IRDRQGNVLFQKGD

-1096 PGLYEIVEV
+1096 PGLYEIIEV
-1105 FPPVGYQPSDAHFF
+1105 SPPVGYEPSDAHFF

-1182 AGSYGNVRA
+1182 AGSYGNARE

-1200 RYGYAKTKL
+1200 RYGYAKTTL

-1223 AGHALKSPVEIFI
+1223 EGHALKSPVEIFI

-1364 EPVMGRVKVE
+1364 EPVMGRAMVE

-1381 RLAEQTDAYGN
+1381 RLAEQADAFGN
-1392 IAHQPVYEEGYLAG
+1392 IVHQPVYEEGYLAG
-1406 TVFELRAA
+1406 AVFELRAA
-1414 EDIVGKDGTVWFHA
+1414 ADVVGKDGTVWFHA
-1428 GDVADTITTTET
+1428 GDVADTITTTEA

-1455 VEVSAPEGYLL
+1455 VEVSAPEGCLL
-1466 DGAPHEV
+1466 DSAPHEV
-1473 ELRYES
+1473 ELRYEN
-1479 DHTAVVETNVTIGN
+1479 DHTAVVETNVTLGN

-1502 EKEKEDLEIIMD
+1502 EKEKEDLEIIME
-1514 GDHVRQEI
+1514 GDHVRQAL
-1522 VNIPGEGFVFGL
+1522 VNTPGEGFVFGL

-1554 TGATDAAGRLAFVGN
+1554 TGATDAAGKLAFVGN

-1595 TLELKAQSGGVIRVS
+1595 TLEPKVQSGGVIRVS
-1610 LPEIVHDELIY
+1610 LPEPVHDELIY

-1648 GKVIY
+1648 GNVMH

-1705 MIRDDYTRFSL
+1705 TIRDDYTRFSL
-1716 RKADENGKPLAGVM
+1716 RKVDESGKPLAGVM

-1750 MATFEKVPFGMYT
+1750 MATFEKVPFGTYT

-1774 KADTEIRF
+1774 KTDTEIRL

-1815 ALPGAAFSLIN
+1815 ALTGAAFSLIN
-1826 ADTGEIVDVATS
+1826 ADTGEIVDVAAS

-1856 RETVAPEGFS
+1856 RETVAPEGFN

-1892 HYEFIKVDEDGC
+1892 HYEFVKVDEDGC

-1925 SGEDGVVHA
+1925 SGEDGIVRA
-1934 DDLKPGVYVIRE
+1934 DDLKPGVYIIRE

-1967 YIAPDELFRLVNFPE
+1967 YIVPDELFRLVNFPE
-1982 EERPEDEIQTGVDVP
+1982 EERPKDEIQTGVDVP

>member
-1 MTKRFWAGLL
+1 MTKRIWAGLL
-11 ALGMALTALPS
+11 ALGMALTALPF
-22 GMYAEETVWEE
+22 GIYAEETAWEE

-58 DYIPEPEE
+58 DYIPEPET
-66 DVVDSAADDES
+66 DVVDGAADDES
-77 ADALPEQ
+77 ADELSEQ

-91 AIPDLPDFIPEE
+91 ATPDLPDFIPEE
-103 EPPALEEEKLPP
+103 EPPTLEESELPP
-115 VQEGDF
+115 VQAGEF
-121 VCVTPNTRVYLDI
+121 VRVTPNTRVYLEI
-134 DETAGDGDDGEL
+134 DETAGDDDDGEL
-146 YDGNFVNEANV
+146 YDGNFVKEANV
-157 YVEQVRQ
+157 YVEQARQ

-194 IWVLAEEIQPSDA
+194 VWVLAEETRPSDA
-207 AEYDVTDYA
+207 ADYDVTDYA
-216 FPYPPIALYAASD
+216 FPYPPAALYAASD

-234 YNASVQTFYPGQQN
+234 HNAGVQTFYPGQQN

-287 HTMNSPGTKNNASG
+287 HTMNSPGTKNNANG

-381 DEFYRASGQAPA
+381 DEFYRASGQAPG
-393 DYLEYARW
+393 DYLKYARW

-445 SRSVGNL
+445 SRSVGSL

-460 GEYYYLHSGDTI
+460 GEYYYLRSGDTI
-472 SITSTQSTFSIAAQS
+472 SVTSSQSTFSITAQS

-498 IGIPDADIQK
+498 IGIPNADIQK

-522 VRIEFEQPYGAIRVS
+522 VRIEFEQPYGAVRVS

-549 ATFELMDASGAVV
+549 ATFELMNASGAVV

-594 KVAVNPSQTVTV
+594 KIAVNPSQAVTV
-606 AAGATSDVR
+606 APGATSDIR
-615 FANDRINGK
+615 FENDRVNGK

-639 GAVFTVTCLSA
+639 GAVFTVTRLSA
-650 AEGGGTVGE
+650 AEGGGAVGE
-659 VVATLTTGAD
+659 AVATLTTGAD

-686 TGVPEHYVDGGFV
+686 TGVPEHYADGGFV

-707 GKTYT
+707 GKTY
-712 VEAENEPTKG
+712 A
-722 YIRVVKTDALDGV
+722 
-735 PIAGVQFDL
+735 
-744 YDASGNPAGSMTTD
+744 
-758 ETGFA
+758 
-763 LSPPLHK
+763 
-770 GRYTVRE
+770 
-777 HDNPTGYVTELV
+777 
-789 KMQAEVRSDETTDLS
+789 
-804 ATNQPIQGRIQIIK
+804 
-818 RDQLTK
+818 
-824 EALAGAE
+824 
-831 FTITRISG
+831 
-839 LPSHGGSQDGEVVA
+839 
-853 VMTTDAE
+853 
-860 GKAVSPLLT
+860 
-869 YGTYRV
+869 
-875 AETKVPEHFADHSFS
+875 
-890 VDVTIDGENMQTYT
+890 

-927 PIEGVVFDIYENDEY
+927 PIEGVAFDIYENDEY
-942 GGELVASMT
+942 GNALVAGMT
-951 TGKDGAAVSPPLRKG
+951 TGKDGTAVSPPLRKG

-976 AGYVLEEIALD
+976 AGYVMEEIALD
-987 ATVCSDE
+987 ATVRSDE

-1105 FPPVGYQPSDAHFF
+1105 SPPVGYEPSDAHFF

-1139 KLNIIRQGV
+1139 KLNIIKQGV

-1182 AGSYGNVRA
+1182 AGSYGNARA
-1191 FERDYLVTN
+1191 FGRDYLVTN

-1343 FVGETGDAPGEAYTL
+1343 FVGETGDAPDEAYTL

-1364 EPVMGRVKVE
+1364 EPVMGRVMVE
-1374 KKGLRLV
+1374 KKGLQLV
-1381 RLAEQTDAYGN
+1381 RLAEQADAFGN
-1392 IAHQPVYEEGYLAG
+1392 IVHQPVYEEGYLAG
-1406 TVFELRAA
+1406 AVFELRAA

-1428 GDVADTITTTET
+1428 GDVADTITTTGV

-1473 ELRYES
+1473 ELRYEN
-1479 DHTAVVETNVTIGN
+1479 DHTAVVETNVTLGN
-1493 DYLSAEITL
+1493 AYLSAEITL

-1585 WTLNPAKFAV
+1585 WTINPAKFAV
-1595 TLELKAQSGGVIRVS
+1595 TLEPQAQSGGVIRVS

-1705 MIRDDYTRFSL
+1705 TIHDDYTRFSL
-1716 RKADENGKPLAGVM
+1716 RKVDESGKPLAGVM

-1750 MATFEKVPFGMYT
+1750 MATFEKVPFGTYT

-1774 KADTEIRF
+1774 KVDTEIRL

-1815 ALPGAAFSLIN
+1815 ALTGAAFSLIN
-1826 ADTGEIVDVATS
+1826 ADTGEIVDVAAS

-1856 RETVAPEGFS
+1856 RETVVPKGFN
-1866 RVEDVLIHV
+1866 RVEDVLIYV

-1881 PNTLLFTDIPN
+1881 PNTLMFTDIPN
-1892 HYEFIKVDEDGC
+1892 HYEFVKVDEDGC

-1925 SGEDGVVHA
+1925 SGEDGIVHA

-1967 YIAPDELFRLVNFPE
+1967 YIVPDELFRLVNFPE
-1982 EERPEDEIQTGVDVP
+1982 EERPKDEIQTGVDVP
-1997 VTPMMLYGLISMALG
+1997 VTPMMRFGVASVICGMAIFVLR
-2012 AVFMFAEIIHR
+2012 AIKTRDEIY
-2023 RDQ
+2023 

>member
-1 MTKRFWAGLL
+1 MTKRIWAGLL
-11 ALGMALTALPS
+11 ALGMALTALPF
-22 GMYAEETVWEE
+22 GICAEETAWEE
-33 EANASEETLDGGLD
+33 EANASEEALDGGLD

-58 DYIPEPEE
+58 DYIPEPET
-66 DVVDSAADDES
+66 DVVDGAADDES
-77 ADALPEQ
+77 ADELSEQ

-91 AIPDLPDFIPEE
+91 ATPDLPDFIPEE
-103 EPPALEEEKLPP
+103 ELPALDEEEPQD
-115 VQEGDF
+115 VQAGDF
-121 VCVTPNTRVYLDI
+121 VWVTPNTHVYLEI
-134 DETAGDGDDGEL
+134 DETATNDDDGEW

-157 YVEQVRQ
+157 YVEQARQ

-194 IWVLAEEIQPSDA
+194 VWVLAEETRPSDA
-207 AEYDVTDYA
+207 ADYDVTDYA
-216 FPYPPIALYAASD
+216 FPYPPAALYAASD

-234 YNASVQTFYPGQQN
+234 YNAGVQTFYPGQQN

-338 PYMIVDTGYGDS
+338 PYMIVDTGYEDS

-381 DEFYRASGQAPA
+381 DEFYRASGQAPG

-498 IGIPDADIQK
+498 IGIPNADIQK
-508 VIIPQYGLPAKLKE
+508 VIIPQYGLPAQMKE
-522 VRIEFEQPYGAIRVS
+522 VRIEFEQPYGAVRVS
-537 KNSADNGAMLSG
+537 KISADNGAMLSG
-549 ATFELMDASGAVV
+549 ATFELMNGAGTVL

-567 GADGTAQ
+567 GADGTAR

-581 SYTVREVG
+581 GYTVREVG
-589 APTGY
+589 VPTGY
-594 KVAVNPSQTVTV
+594 KIAVNPSQAVTV

-615 FANDRINGK
+615 FENDRVNGK

-639 GAVFTVTCLSA
+639 GAVFTVTRLSA
-650 AEGGGTVGE
+650 AEGGGAVGE
-659 VVATLTTGAD
+659 AVAMLTTGAD

-678 WGRYRIAE
+678 WGRYRVAE
-686 TGVPEHYVDGGFV
+686 TGVPEHYADGGFV

-707 GKTYT
+707 GK
-712 VEAENEPTKG
+712 
-722 YIRVVKTDALDGV
+722 
-735 PIAGVQFDL
+735 
-744 YDASGNPAGSMTTD
+744 
-758 ETGFA
+758 
-763 LSPPLHK
+763 
-770 GRYTVRE
+770 
-777 HDNPTGYVTELV
+777 
-789 KMQAEVRSDETTDLS
+789 
-804 ATNQPIQGRIQIIK
+804 
-818 RDQLTK
+818 
-824 EALAGAE
+824 
-831 FTITRISG
+831 
-839 LPSHGGSQDGEVVA
+839 
-853 VMTTDAE
+853 
-860 GKAVSPLLT
+860 
-869 YGTYRV
+869 
-875 AETKVPEHFADHSFS
+875 
-890 VDVTIDGENMQTYT
+890 TYT

-927 PIEGVVFDIYENDEY
+927 PIEGVAFDIYENDEY
-942 GGELVASMT
+942 GNALVADMT
-951 TGKDGAAVSPPLRKG
+951 TGKDGTAVSPPLRKG

-976 AGYVLEEIALD
+976 AGYVMEEIALD
-987 ATVCSDE
+987 ATVRSDE

-1075 TVVDALTTAGDD
+1075 TVVETLTTAGGE

-1105 FPPVGYQPSDAHFF
+1105 SPPVGYEPSDAHFF

-1182 AGSYGNVRA
+1182 AGSYGNARE

-1200 RYGYAKTKL
+1200 RYGYAKTTL

-1236 RGDEDVANPPI
+1236 RGEEDVANPPI

-1358 DIEIPN
+1358 DIEIQN
-1364 EPVMGRVKVE
+1364 EPVMGRAMVE

-1392 IAHQPVYEEGYLAG
+1392 IVHQPVYEEGYLAG
-1406 TVFELRAA
+1406 AVFELRAA

-1428 GDVADTITTTET
+1428 GDVADTITTTEA

-1466 DGAPHEV
+1466 DSTPHEV
-1473 ELRYES
+1473 ELRYAD
-1479 DHTAVVETNVTIGN
+1479 DHTAVVETNVTLGN
-1493 DYLSAEITL
+1493 GYLSTEITM

-1514 GDHVRQEI
+1514 GDHVRQAL

-1534 FADEELRVGDV
+1534 FADEELRVGNV

-1554 TGATDAAGRLAFVGN
+1554 TGATDAAGKLAFVGN

-1595 TLELKAQSGGVIRVS
+1595 MLEPEAQSGGMIRVS

-1648 GKVIY
+1648 GKAIY

-1677 VYAPDGYALNEAE
+1677 IYAPDGYALNEAE

-1705 MIRDDYTRFSL
+1705 TIRDDYTRFSL
-1716 RKADENGKPLAGVM
+1716 HKVDENGKPLAGVM

-1750 MATFEKVPFGMYT
+1750 MATFEKVPFGTYT
-1763 LVETRALPGYL
+1763 LVETQALPGYL
-1774 KADTEIRF
+1774 KADTEIRL

-1796 TVTNERQK
+1796 TVINERQK

-1815 ALPGAAFSLIN
+1815 ALTGAAFSLIN
-1826 ADTGEIVDVATS
+1826 AGTGEIVDVAAS

-1856 RETVAPEGFS
+1856 RETIAPEGFN

-1881 PNTLLFTDIPN
+1881 PNMLLFTDIPN

-1904 PMEGVKFA
+1904 PMEGVRFA
-1912 LEDEDGNVLRELA
+1912 LEDEDGNTLRELA
-1925 SGEDGVVHA
+1925 SGEDGIVRA
-1934 DDLKPGVYVIRE
+1934 DDLKPGVYIIRE

-1967 YIAPDELFRLVNFPE
+1967 YIVADELFRLVNFPE
-1982 EERPEDEIQTGVDVP
+1982 EERPKDEIQTGVDVP
-1997 VTPMMLYGLISMALG
+1997 VTPMMRFGVASVICGMAIFVLRAIKKRG
-2012 AVFMFAEIIHR
+2012 MRSI
-2023 RDQ
+2023 D

>member
-1 MTKRFWAGLL
+1 MTKRIWGGLL

-33 EANASEETLDGGLD
+33 ETDASEETLDGGLD

-58 DYIPEPEE
+58 DYIPEPET
-66 DVVDSAADDES
+66 DVVDGAAGDES
-77 ADALPEQ
+77 ADELSEQ
-84 EESLTEE
+84 EESLIEE
-91 AIPDLPDFIPEE
+91 ETTPDLPDFIPEE
-103 EPPALEEEKLPP
+103 ELPVLDEEEPQD
-115 VQEGDF
+115 VQAGEF
-121 VCVTPNTRVYLDI
+121 VRVTPNTRVYLEI
-134 DETAGDGDDGEL
+134 DETAGDDDDGEL

-157 YVEQVRQ
+157 YVEQARQ

-188 WTDTAT
+188 WTDTAAV
-194 IWVLAEEIQPSDA
+194 WVLAEETRPSDA
-207 AEYDVTDYA
+207 ADYDVTDYA
-216 FPYPPIALYAASD
+216 FPYPPAALYAASD

-234 YNASVQTFYPGQQN
+234 YNAGVQTFYPGQQN

-338 PYMIVDTGYGDS
+338 PYMIVDTGYEDS

-381 DEFYRASGQAPA
+381 DEFYRASGQAPG

-401 LAACAIERAGIT
+401 LAARAIERAGIT

-445 SRSVGNL
+445 SRSVGSL

-460 GEYYYLHSGDTI
+460 GEYYYMHSGDTI
-472 SITSTQSTFSIAAQS
+472 SITSSQSTFSVTAQS

-498 IGIPDADIQK
+498 IGIPNADIQK
-508 VIIPQYGLPAKLKE
+508 VIIPQYGLPAKMKE
-522 VRIEFEQPYGAIRVS
+522 VRIEFEQPYGVVRVS
-537 KNSADNGAMLSG
+537 KISADNGAVLSG
-549 ATFELMDASGAVV
+549 ATFELMNGAGTVL

-567 GADGTAQ
+567 GADGTAR

-581 SYTVREVG
+581 GYTVREVG

-594 KVAVNPSQTVTV
+594 KIAVNPSQAVTV
-606 AAGATSDVR
+606 APGATSDVR
-615 FANDRINGK
+615 FENDRVNGK
-624 IRIVKRDALTKEALA
+624 IRIMKRDALTKEALA
-639 GAVFTVTCLSA
+639 GAVFTVTRLSA
-650 AEGGGTVGE
+650 AEGGGAVGE

-707 GKTYT
+707 GKTY
-712 VEAENEPTKG
+712 A
-722 YIRVVKTDALDGV
+722 
-735 PIAGVQFDL
+735 
-744 YDASGNPAGSMTTD
+744 
-758 ETGFA
+758 
-763 LSPPLHK
+763 
-770 GRYTVRE
+770 
-777 HDNPTGYVTELV
+777 
-789 KMQAEVRSDETTDLS
+789 
-804 ATNQPIQGRIQIIK
+804 
-818 RDQLTK
+818 
-824 EALAGAE
+824 
-831 FTITRISG
+831 
-839 LPSHGGSQDGEVVA
+839 
-853 VMTTDAE
+853 
-860 GKAVSPLLT
+860 
-869 YGTYRV
+869 
-875 AETKVPEHFADHSFS
+875 
-890 VDVTIDGENMQTYT
+890 

-987 ATVCSDE
+987 ATVRSDE
-994 TTQLRATNQPV
+994 TTQLRVTNQPV

-1020 GDDPNSRRRDEL
+1020 GDDPNSKRRDEL
-1032 PQPANIDAPS
+1032 PQPANIDALS

-1061 IRDRQGNVLFKKGD
+1061 IRDRQGNVLFQKGD

-1096 PGLYEIVEV
+1096 PGLYEIIEV
-1105 FPPVGYQPSDAHFF
+1105 SPPVGYEPSDAHFF

-1182 AGSYGNVRA
+1182 AGSYGNARA

-1200 RYGYAKTKL
+1200 KYGYAKTKL

-1236 RGDEDVANPPI
+1236 CGDEDVANPPI

-1303 FYTDENGEV
+1303 FYTDDNGEV

-1326 EVQAPQG
+1326 EVHAPQG

-1364 EPVMGRVKVE
+1364 EPVMGRVLVE
-1374 KKGLRLV
+1374 KKGLKFV
-1381 RLAEQTDAYGN
+1381 RLAEQADAFGN
-1392 IAHQPVYEEGYLAG
+1392 IVHQPVYEEGYLAG
-1406 TVFELRAA
+1406 AVFELRAA
-1414 EDIVGKDGTVWFHA
+1414 EDIVGKDGTLWFHA
-1428 GDVADTITTTET
+1428 GDVADTITTTEA

-1473 ELRYES
+1473 ELRYEN
-1479 DHTAVVETNVTIGN
+1479 DHTAVVETNVTLGN
-1493 DYLSAEITL
+1493 GYLSTEITL

-1514 GDHVRQEI
+1514 SDHVRQAL
-1522 VNIPGEGFVFGL
+1522 VNTPGEGFVFGL
-1534 FADEELRVGDV
+1534 FVDEELRVGDV

-1554 TGATDAAGRLAFVGN
+1554 TGATDAAGKLAFVGN

-1595 TLELKAQSGGVIRVS
+1595 TLEPKAQSGGVIRVI
-1610 LPEIVHDELIY
+1610 LPESVHDELIY

-1662 IPQIPVTPGTYTFKE
+1662 LPQIPVAPGTYTFKE
-1677 VYAPDGYALNEAE
+1677 TYAPDGYALNEAE

-1705 MIRDDYTRFSL
+1705 TIRDDYTRFSL
-1716 RKADENGKPLAGVM
+1716 RKVDESGKPLAGVM

-1750 MATFEKVPFGMYT
+1750 MATFEKVPFGTYT

-1774 KADTEIRF
+1774 KADTEIRL

-1826 ADTGEIVDVATS
+1826 ADTGEIVDVAAS

-1856 RETVAPEGFS
+1856 RETVVPEGFN

-1904 PMEGVKFA
+1904 PMESVKFA

-1967 YIAPDELFRLVNFPE
+1967 YIVPDELFRLVNFPE
-1982 EERPEDEIQTGVDVP
+1982 EERSEDEIQTGVDVP

-2012 AVFMFAEIIHR
+2012 AVLMFAEIIHR

>member
-1 MTKRFWAGLL
+1 MIKRIWAGLL

-103 EPPALEEEKLPP
+103 EPPTLEESELPP
-115 VQEGDF
+115 VQAGEF
-121 VCVTPNTRVYLDI
+121 VRVTPNTRVYLEI
-134 DETAGDGDDGEL
+134 DETAGDADDGEL

-157 YVEQVRQ
+157 YVEQARQ
-164 DAQGRTWLLVRY
+164 DAQGRTWLLIRY

-194 IWVLAEEIQPSDA
+194 VWVMAEETQPSDA
-207 AEYDVTDYA
+207 TEYDVTDYA

-321 YGSRTMHAIGWV
+321 YSSRTMHAIGWV

-401 LAACAIERAGIT
+401 LASCAIQRASIT
-413 GEIGISSKSVSMQNG
+413 GDIGISNKSVRMQNG

-472 SITSTQSTFSIAAQS
+472 SVTSTQSTFSITAQS
-487 VSSQDEEAAFL
+487 VSSQDEEAVFL
-498 IGIPDADIQK
+498 IGIPNADIQK
-508 VIIPQYGLPAKLKE
+508 VIIPQYGLPAKMKE
-522 VRIEFEQPYGAIRVS
+522 VRIEFEQPYGAVRVS
-537 KNSADNGAMLSG
+537 KISADNGAMLSG
-549 ATFELMDASGAVV
+549 ATFELMNGAGTVL

-567 GADGTAQ
+567 GADGTAR

-581 SYTVREVG
+581 GYTVREVG

-594 KVAVNPSQTVTV
+594 KIAVNPSQAVTV
-606 AAGATSDVR
+606 AAGATSDIR
-615 FANDRINGK
+615 FENDRVNGK

-639 GAVFTVTCLSA
+639 GAVFTVTRLSA
-650 AEGGGTVGE
+650 AEGGGAVGE
-659 VVATLTTGAD
+659 AVATLTTGAD

-686 TGVPEHYVDGGFV
+686 TGVPEHYADGGFV

-707 GKTYT
+707 GKTY
-712 VEAENEPTKG
+712 A
-722 YIRVVKTDALDGV
+722 
-735 PIAGVQFDL
+735 
-744 YDASGNPAGSMTTD
+744 
-758 ETGFA
+758 
-763 LSPPLHK
+763 
-770 GRYTVRE
+770 
-777 HDNPTGYVTELV
+777 
-789 KMQAEVRSDETTDLS
+789 
-804 ATNQPIQGRIQIIK
+804 
-818 RDQLTK
+818 
-824 EALAGAE
+824 
-831 FTITRISG
+831 
-839 LPSHGGSQDGEVVA
+839 
-853 VMTTDAE
+853 
-860 GKAVSPLLT
+860 
-869 YGTYRV
+869 
-875 AETKVPEHFADHSFS
+875 
-890 VDVTIDGENMQTYT
+890 

-927 PIEGVVFDIYENDEY
+927 PIEGVTFDIYENDEY

-976 AGYVLEEIALD
+976 AGYVMEEIVLD
-987 ATVCSDE
+987 ATVRSDE

-1075 TVVDALTTAGDD
+1075 TVVNALTTAGDD

-1096 PGLYEIVEV
+1096 PGLYEIVEMS
-1105 FPPVGYQPSDAHFF
+1105 PPVGYEPSDAHFF

-1182 AGSYGNVRA
+1182 AGSYGNARA

-1223 AGHALKSPVEIFI
+1223 EGHALKSPVEIFI

-1326 EVQAPQG
+1326 EVHAPQG

-1343 FVGETGDAPGEAYTL
+1343 FVGATGVAPGEAYAL

-1364 EPVMGRVKVE
+1364 EPVMGRVMVE
-1374 KKGLRLV
+1374 KKGLKFV
-1381 RLAEQTDAYGN
+1381 RLAEQADAFGN
-1392 IAHQPVYEEGYLAG
+1392 IVHQPVYEEGYLAG
-1406 TVFELRAA
+1406 AVFELRAA

-1428 GDVADTITTTET
+1428 GDVADTITTTEA

-1466 DGAPHEV
+1466 DGAPHGV
-1473 ELRYES
+1473 ELRYEN
-1479 DHTAVVETNVTIGN
+1479 DHTAVVETNVTLGN
-1493 DYLSAEITL
+1493 DYLSAKITL

-1514 GDHVRQEI
+1514 GDHVRQAL
-1522 VNIPGEGFVFGL
+1522 VNTPGEGFVFGL
-1534 FADEELRVGDV
+1534 FADADMHVGEV
-1545 TLTADTLVA
+1545 TLLADTLVA

-1577 KELSAPDG
+1577 KELSEPDG

-1595 TLELKAQSGGVIRVS
+1595 TLEPEVQSGGVIRVS

-1631 TGQKTLP
+1631 TGQKTLR

-1648 GKVIY
+1648 GNVMY

-1705 MIRDDYTRFSL
+1705 TIRDDYTRFSL
-1716 RKADENGKPLAGVM
+1716 RKVDESGKPLAGVM

-1750 MATFEKVPFGMYT
+1750 MATFEKVPFGTYT
-1763 LVETRALPGYL
+1763 LVETQALPGYL
-1774 KADTEIRF
+1774 KTDTEIRI

-1796 TVTNERQK
+1796 TVTNERQR

-1809 VDTAGQ
+1809 VDTVGQ

-1826 ADTGEIVDVATS
+1826 ADTGEIVDVAAS

-1856 RETVAPEGFS
+1856 RETVAPEGFN

-1881 PNTLLFTDIPN
+1881 PNALLLTDIPN
-1892 HYEFIKVDEDGC
+1892 HYEFIKADEDGC

-1912 LEDEDGNVLRELA
+1912 LEDEDGNTLRELA
-1925 SGEDGVVHA
+1925 SGEDGIVHA
-1934 DDLKPGVYVIRE
+1934 DDLKPGVYIIRE

-1982 EERPEDEIQTGVDVP
+1982 EERPRDEIQTGVDVP
-1997 VTPMMLYGLISMALG
+1997 VTPMMRFGAASVICGMAIFVLR
-2012 AVFMFAEIIHR
+2012 AIKKR
-2023 RDQ
+2023 RMRSID

>member
-1 MTKRFWAGLL
+1 MTKRIWAGLL
-11 ALGMALTALPS
+11 ALGMALTALPF
-22 GMYAEETVWEE
+22 GIYAEETAWEE

-58 DYIPEPEE
+58 DYIPEPET
-66 DVVDSAADDES
+66 DVVDGAADDES
-77 ADALPEQ
+77 ADELSEQ
-84 EESLTEE
+84 EESLIEE
-91 AIPDLPDFIPEE
+91 ETTPDLPDFIPEE
-103 EPPALEEEKLPP
+103 EPLTLEESELPP

-121 VCVTPNTRVYLDI
+121 VWVTPNTRVYLDI
-134 DETAGDGDDGEL
+134 DETAGDDDDGEL

-157 YVEQVRQ
+157 YVEQARQ

-401 LAACAIERAGIT
+401 LAACAIERASIT

-428 SYVGTVTLTTDA
+428 NYVGTVTLTTDA

-445 SRSVGNL
+445 SRSVGSL

-460 GEYYYLHSGDTI
+460 GEYYYMHSGDTI
-472 SITSTQSTFSIAAQS
+472 SITSSQSTFSVTAQS

-498 IGIPDADIQK
+498 IGIPNADIQK

-522 VRIEFEQPYGAIRVS
+522 VRIEFEQPYGAVRVS
-537 KNSADNGAMLSG
+537 KISADNGAMLSG
-549 ATFELMDASGAVV
+549 ATFELMNGAGTVL

-567 GADGTAQ
+567 GADGTVR
-574 FDNLPAG
+574 FDTLPAG

-594 KVAVNPSQTVTV
+594 KIAVNPSQAVTV
-606 AAGATSDVR
+606 APGATSDVR
-615 FANDRINGK
+615 FENDRVNGK
-624 IRIVKRDALTKEALA
+624 IRIVKRDALTKKALA
-639 GAVFTVTCLSA
+639 GAVFTVTRLSA
-650 AEGGGTVGE
+650 AEGGGAVGE
-659 VVATLTTGAD
+659 AVATLTTGAD

-678 WGRYRIAE
+678 WGRYRVAE
-686 TGVPEHYVDGGFV
+686 TGVPEHYADGGFV

-707 GKTYT
+707 GK
-712 VEAENEPTKG
+712 
-722 YIRVVKTDALDGV
+722 
-735 PIAGVQFDL
+735 
-744 YDASGNPAGSMTTD
+744 
-758 ETGFA
+758 
-763 LSPPLHK
+763 
-770 GRYTVRE
+770 
-777 HDNPTGYVTELV
+777 
-789 KMQAEVRSDETTDLS
+789 
-804 ATNQPIQGRIQIIK
+804 
-818 RDQLTK
+818 
-824 EALAGAE
+824 
-831 FTITRISG
+831 
-839 LPSHGGSQDGEVVA
+839 
-853 VMTTDAE
+853 
-860 GKAVSPLLT
+860 
-869 YGTYRV
+869 
-875 AETKVPEHFADHSFS
+875 
-890 VDVTIDGENMQTYT
+890 TYT

-976 AGYVLEEIALD
+976 AGYVMEEIALD
-987 ATVCSDE
+987 ATVRSDE

-1096 PGLYEIVEV
+1096 PGLYEIVEAS
-1105 FPPVGYQPSDAHFF
+1105 PPVGYEPSDAHFF

-1139 KLNIIRQGV
+1139 KLNTIRQGV

-1182 AGSYGNVRA
+1182 AGSYGNARA

-1364 EPVMGRVKVE
+1364 EPVMGRVMVE

-1381 RLAEQTDAYGN
+1381 RLAEQADAYGN
-1392 IAHQPVYEEGYLAG
+1392 IVHQPVYEEGYLAG
-1406 TVFELRAA
+1406 AVFELRAA

-1428 GDVADTITTTET
+1428 GDVADTITTTEA

-1473 ELRYES
+1473 ELRYEN
-1479 DHTAVVETNVTIGN
+1479 DRTAVVETNVTLGN

-1514 GDHVRQEI
+1514 SDHVRQAL
-1522 VNIPGEGFVFGL
+1522 VNIPGEGSVFGL

-1554 TGATDAAGRLAFVGN
+1554 TGVTDAAGRLAFVGN

-1595 TLELKAQSGGVIRVS
+1595 TLEPKAQSGGVIRVS
-1610 LPEIVHDELIY
+1610 LPEPVHNELIY

-1631 TGQKTLP
+1631 TGQRTLP

-1653 RETTDANGQ
+1653 RETTDVNGQ

-1716 RKADENGKPLAGVM
+1716 RKVDESGKPLAGVM

-1750 MATFEKVPFGMYT
+1750 MATFEKVPFGTYT
-1763 LVETRALPGYL
+1763 LVETQALPGYL
-1774 KADTEIRF
+1774 KADTEIRI
-1782 TVDGTFVNPKEPIA
+1782 TVDSTFVNPKEPIA

-1826 ADTGEIVDVATS
+1826 ADTGEIVDVAAS

-1856 RETVAPEGFS
+1856 RETVAPEGFN

-1912 LEDEDGNVLRELA
+1912 LEDGDGNTLRELA
-1925 SGEDGVVHA
+1925 SGEDGVVRA

-1982 EERPEDEIQTGVDVP
+1982 EERPKDEIQTGVDVP
-1997 VTPMMLYGLISMALG
+1997 VTPMMLFGVASVICGMAIFVLQ
-2012 AVFMFAEIIHR
+2012 VIKKR
-2023 RDQ
+2023 RMRSID

>member
-1 MTKRFWAGLL
+1 MTKRIWAGLL

-58 DYIPEPEE
+58 DYIPEPET
-66 DVVDSAADDES
+66 DVVDGAADDES
-77 ADALPEQ
+77 ADELSEQ

-91 AIPDLPDFIPEE
+91 ATPDLPDFIPEE
-103 EPPALEEEKLPP
+103 EPLVLEEEEPQD
-115 VQEGDF
+115 VQAGDF
-121 VCVTPNTRVYLDI
+121 VRVTPNTRVYLEI
-134 DETAGDGDDGEL
+134 DETAGDDDDGEL

-157 YVEQVRQ
+157 YVEQARQ

-194 IWVLAEEIQPSDA
+194 VWVLAEETRPSDA
-207 AEYDVTDYA
+207 ADYDVTDYA
-216 FPYPPIALYAASD
+216 FPYPPAALYAASD

-234 YNASVQTFYPGQQN
+234 YNAGVQTFYPGQQN

-321 YGSRTMHAIGWV
+321 YSSCTMHAIGWV

-338 PYMIVDTGYGDS
+338 PYMIVDTGYEDS

-381 DEFYRASGQAPA
+381 DEFYRASGQAPG

-445 SRSVGNL
+445 SRNVGSL

-460 GEYYYLHSGDTI
+460 GEYYYMHSGDTI
-472 SITSTQSTFSIAAQS
+472 SVTSTQSTFSIAAQS

-498 IGIPDADIQK
+498 IGIPNADIQK
-508 VIIPQYGLPAKLKE
+508 VIIPQYGLPAKMKE
-522 VRIEFEQPYGAIRVS
+522 VRIEFEQPYGAVRVS
-537 KNSADNGAMLSG
+537 KTSADNGAMLSG
-549 ATFELMDASGAVV
+549 ATFELMNGAGTVS

-567 GADGTAQ
+567 GADGTAR

-581 SYTVREVG
+581 GYTVREVG

-594 KVAVNPSQTVTV
+594 KIAVNPSQTVTV

-615 FANDRINGK
+615 FENDRVNGK

-639 GAVFTVTCLSA
+639 GAVFTVTRLSA
-650 AEGGGTVGE
+650 AEGGGAVGE
-659 VVATLTTGAD
+659 AVATLTTGAD

-678 WGRYRIAE
+678 WGRYRVAE
-686 TGVPEHYVDGGFV
+686 TGVPEHYADGGFV

-712 VEAENEPTKG
+712 VE
-722 YIRVVKTDALDGV
+722 V
-735 PIAGVQFDL
+735 
-744 YDASGNPAGSMTTD
+744 
-758 ETGFA
+758 
-763 LSPPLHK
+763 
-770 GRYTVRE
+770 
-777 HDNPTGYVTELV
+777 
-789 KMQAEVRSDETTDLS
+789 
-804 ATNQPIQGRIQIIK
+804 
-818 RDQLTK
+818 
-824 EALAGAE
+824 
-831 FTITRISG
+831 
-839 LPSHGGSQDGEVVA
+839 
-853 VMTTDAE
+853 
-860 GKAVSPLLT
+860 
-869 YGTYRV
+869 
-875 AETKVPEHFADHSFS
+875 
-890 VDVTIDGENMQTYT
+890 
-904 VEAENEPTKGWI
+904 ENEPTKGWI

-927 PIEGVVFDIYENDEY
+927 PIEGVAFDIYENDEY
-942 GGELVASMT
+942 GNALVADMT

-976 AGYVLEEIALD
+976 VGYVMEEIALD
-987 ATVCSDE
+987 ATVRSDE
-994 TTQLRATNQPV
+994 TTQLRTTNQPV

-1032 PQPANIDAPS
+1032 PQPANIDQPS

-1075 TVVDALTTAGDD
+1075 TVVETLTTAGDD
-1087 ASAATGELW
+1087 ASTATGELW

-1105 FPPVGYQPSDAHFF
+1105 SPPVGYEPSDAHFF

-1182 AGSYGNVRA
+1182 AGSYGNARA

-1223 AGHALKSPVEIFI
+1223 AGHAFKSPVEIFI

-1303 FYTDENGEV
+1303 FYTDDNGEV

-1326 EVQAPQG
+1326 EVHAPQG

-1364 EPVMGRVKVE
+1364 EPVMGRAMVE

-1381 RLAEQTDAYGN
+1381 RLEEQADAYGN
-1392 IAHQPVYEEGYLAG
+1392 IVHQPVYEEGYLAG
-1406 TVFELRAA
+1406 AVFELRAA
-1414 EDIVGKDGTVWFHA
+1414 EDIVGKDGTLWFHA
-1428 GDVADTITTTET
+1428 GDVADTITTTEA

-1473 ELRYES
+1473 ELRHKN
-1479 DHTAVVETNVTIGN
+1479 DHTAVVETNVTLGN

-1514 GDHVRQEI
+1514 SDHVRQAL
-1522 VNIPGEGFVFGL
+1522 VNTPGEGFVFGL

-1595 TLELKAQSGGVIRVS
+1595 TLEPQAQSGGVIRVS
-1610 LPEIVHDELIY
+1610 LPEPVHDELIY

-1662 IPQIPVTPGTYTFKE
+1662 IPQIPVTPGTYTLKE

-1705 MIRDDYTRFSL
+1705 TIRDDYTRFSL
-1716 RKADENGKPLAGVM
+1716 RKVDESGKPLAGVM

-1750 MATFEKVPFGMYT
+1750 MATFEKVPFGTYT

-1774 KADTEIRF
+1774 KADTEIKI

-1796 TVTNERQK
+1796 TVVNERQK

-1815 ALPGAAFSLIN
+1815 ALSGAAFSLIN
-1826 ADTGEIVDVATS
+1826 ADTGEIVDVAAS

-1881 PNTLLFTDIPN
+1881 PNTLLFMDIPN
-1892 HYEFIKVDEDGC
+1892 HYEFVKVDEDGC
-1904 PMEGVKFA
+1904 PMEGVRFA
-1912 LEDEDGNVLRELA
+1912 LEDEDGNTLRELA
-1925 SGEDGVVHA
+1925 SGEDGIVRA

-1967 YIAPDELFRLVNFPE
+1967 YIVPDELFRLVNFPE
-1982 EERPEDEIQTGVDVP
+1982 EERPKDEIQTGVDVP
-1997 VTPMMLYGLISMALG
+1997 VTPMMRFGAASVICGMAIFVLRAIKKRG
-2012 AVFMFAEIIHR
+2012 MRSI
-2023 RDQ
+2023 D

>member
-1 MTKRFWAGLL
+1 MTKRIWAGLL
-11 ALGMALTALPS
+11 ALGMALTALPF
-22 GMYAEETVWEE
+22 GIYAEETAWEE

-58 DYIPEPEE
+58 DYIPEPET
-66 DVVDSAADDES
+66 DVVDGAADDES
-77 ADALPEQ
+77 ADELSGQ
-84 EESLTEE
+84 EESLIEE
-91 AIPDLPDFIPEE
+91 ETTPDLPDFIPEE
-103 EPPALEEEKLPP
+103 EPPTLEESELPP
-115 VQEGDF
+115 VQAGEF
-121 VCVTPNTRVYLDI
+121 VRVTPNTRVYLEI
-134 DETAGDGDDGEL
+134 DETAGDDDDGEW

-157 YVEQVRQ
+157 YVEQARQ

-194 IWVLAEEIQPSDA
+194 VWAMAEETQPSDA
-207 AEYDVTDYA
+207 ADYDVTDYA

-234 YNASVQTFYPGQQN
+234 YNAGVQTFYPGQQN

-321 YGSRTMHAIGWV
+321 YGNRTMHAIGWV

-338 PYMIVDTGYGDS
+338 PYMIVDTGYADS

-401 LAACAIERAGIT
+401 LADCAIERAGIT

-445 SRSVGNL
+445 SRSVGSL

-460 GEYYYLHSGDTI
+460 GEYYYMHSGDTI
-472 SITSTQSTFSIAAQS
+472 SITSSQSTFSVTAQS

-498 IGIPDADIQK
+498 IGIPNADIQK
-508 VIIPQYGLPAKLKE
+508 VIIPQYGLPAKMKE
-522 VRIEFEQPYGAIRVS
+522 VRIEFEQPYGVVRVS
-537 KNSADNGAMLSG
+537 KTSADNGAVLSG
-549 ATFELMDASGAVV
+549 ATFELMNGAGTVL

-567 GADGTAQ
+567 GADGTAR

-581 SYTVREVG
+581 GYTVREVG

-594 KVAVNPSQTVTV
+594 KIAVNPSQAVTV
-606 AAGATSDVR
+606 APGATSDVR
-615 FANDRINGK
+615 FENDRVNGK

-639 GAVFTVTCLSA
+639 GAVFTVTRLSA
-650 AEGGGTVGE
+650 AEGGGAVGE
-659 VVATLTTGAD
+659 AVATLTTGAD

-678 WGRYRIAE
+678 WGRYRVAE
-686 TGVPEHYVDGGFV
+686 TGVPEHYADGGFV

-722 YIRVVKTDALDGV
+722 
-735 PIAGVQFDL
+735 
-744 YDASGNPAGSMTTD
+744 
-758 ETGFA
+758 
-763 LSPPLHK
+763 
-770 GRYTVRE
+770 
-777 HDNPTGYVTELV
+777 
-789 KMQAEVRSDETTDLS
+789 
-804 ATNQPIQGRIQIIK
+804 
-818 RDQLTK
+818 
-824 EALAGAE
+824 
-831 FTITRISG
+831 
-839 LPSHGGSQDGEVVA
+839 
-853 VMTTDAE
+853 
-860 GKAVSPLLT
+860 
-869 YGTYRV
+869 
-875 AETKVPEHFADHSFS
+875 
-890 VDVTIDGENMQTYT
+890 
-904 VEAENEPTKGWI
+904 WI

-921 DRLNGN
+921 GRLTGN
-927 PIEGVVFDIYENDEY
+927 PIEGVAFDIYENDEY
-942 GGELVASMT
+942 GNAPVADMT
-951 TGKDGAAVSPPLRKG
+951 TGKDGA
-966 RYIVRERGAT
+966 T
-976 AGYVLEEIALD
+976 AGYVMEEIALD
-987 ATVCSDE
+987 ATVRSDE

-1042 TRGDGELTG
+1042 ARGDGELTG

-1087 ASAATGELW
+1087 ANAVTGELW
-1096 PGLYEIVEV
+1096 PGLYEIVEAS
-1105 FPPVGYQPSDAHFF
+1105 PPVGYEPSDAHFF

-1139 KLNIIRQGV
+1139 KLNTIRQGM

-1182 AGSYGNVRA
+1182 AGTYGNARA

-1200 RYGYAKTKL
+1200 KYGYAQTKL

-1364 EPVMGRVKVE
+1364 EPVMGRAMVE

-1381 RLAEQTDAYGN
+1381 RLAEQADAFGN
-1392 IAHQPVYEEGYLAG
+1392 IVHQPVYEEGYLAG
-1406 TVFELRAA
+1406 AVFELRAA
-1414 EDIVGKDGTVWFHA
+1414 ADVVGKDGTVWFHA
-1428 GDVADTITTTET
+1428 GDVADTITTTEA

-1455 VEVSAPEGYLL
+1455 VEVSAPEGCLL
-1466 DGAPHEV
+1466 DSAPHEV
-1473 ELRYES
+1473 ELRYEN
-1479 DHTAVVETNVTIGN
+1479 DHTAVVETNVTLGN

-1502 EKEKEDLEIIMD
+1502 EKEKEDLEIIME
-1514 GDHVRQEI
+1514 GDHVRQAL
-1522 VNIPGEGFVFGL
+1522 VNTPGEGFAFGL
-1534 FADEELRVGDV
+1534 FVDEELRVGDV

-1554 TGATDAAGRLAFVGN
+1554 TGATDAAGKLAFVGN

-1595 TLELKAQSGGVIRVS
+1595 TLEPKVQSGGVIRVS
-1610 LPEIVHDELIY
+1610 LPEPVHDELIY

-1677 VYAPDGYALNEAE
+1677 VYAPDSYALNEAE

-1705 MIRDDYTRFSL
+1705 TIRDDYTRFSL
-1716 RKADENGKPLAGVM
+1716 RKVDESGKPLAGVM

-1750 MATFEKVPFGMYT
+1750 MATFEKVPFGTYT

-1774 KADTEIRF
+1774 KADTEIRL

-1796 TVTNERQK
+1796 TVTNERLK

-1826 ADTGEIVDVATS
+1826 ADTGEIVDVAAS

-1843 FYLTGFGYGDWII
+1843 FYLTGFGYGVWII
-1856 RETVAPEGFS
+1856 RETVAPEGFN
-1866 RVEDVLIHV
+1866 RVEDMLIHV

-1881 PNTLLFTDIPN
+1881 PNALLFTDIPN
-1892 HYEFIKVDEDGC
+1892 HYEFIKADEDGC

-1925 SGEDGVVHA
+1925 SGEDGIVRA
-1934 DDLKPGVYVIRE
+1934 DDLKPGVYIIRE

-1967 YIAPDELFRLVNFPE
+1967 YIVPDELFSLVNFPE
-1982 EERPEDEIQTGVDVP
+1982 EERPKDEIQTGVDVP

-2012 AVFMFAEIIHR
+2012 AVFMFAEIIRR

>member
-1 MTKRFWAGLL
+1 MTKRIWAGLL
-11 ALGMALTALPS
+11 ALGMALTALPF
-22 GMYAEETVWEE
+22 GIYAEETAWEE
-33 EANASEETLDGGLD
+33 ETNASEETLDGGLD

-58 DYIPEPEE
+58 DYIPEPKT
-66 DVVDSAADDES
+66 DVVDGAADDES
-77 ADALPEQ
+77 ADELSEQ

-91 AIPDLPDFIPEE
+91 EMPDLPDFIPEE
-103 EPPALEEEKLPP
+103 EPQD
-115 VQEGDF
+115 VQAGDF
-121 VCVTPNTRVYLDI
+121 VRVTPNTRVYLEI
-134 DETAGDGDDGEL
+134 DETAGNDDDGEG

-157 YVEQVRQ
+157 YVEQARQ

-194 IWVLAEEIQPSDA
+194 VWVLAEETRPSDA
-207 AEYDVTDYA
+207 ADYDVTDYA
-216 FPYPPIALYAASD
+216 FPYPPAALYAASD

-234 YNASVQTFYPGQQN
+234 YNAGVQTFYPGQQN

-338 PYMIVDTGYGDS
+338 PYMIVDTGYEDS

-381 DEFYRASGQAPA
+381 DEFYRASGQAPG

-452 TGNSAGSD
+452 TGNSAGED

-472 SITSTQSTFSIAAQS
+472 SVTSSQSTFSITAQS

-498 IGIPDADIQK
+498 IGIPNADIQK
-508 VIIPQYGLPAKLKE
+508 VIIPQYGLPAKMKE
-522 VRIEFEQPYGAIRVS
+522 VRIEFEQPYGAVRVS
-537 KNSADNGAMLSG
+537 KISADNGAVLSG
-549 ATFELMDASGAVV
+549 ATFELMNGAGTVL

-567 GADGTAQ
+567 GADGTAR

-581 SYTVREVG
+581 GYTVREVG

-594 KVAVNPSQTVTV
+594 KIAVNPSQAVTV
-606 AAGATSDVR
+606 APGVTSDVR
-615 FANDRINGK
+615 FENDRVNGK

-639 GAVFTVTCLSA
+639 GAVFTVTRLSA
-650 AEGGGTVGE
+650 AEGGGAVGE

-678 WGRYRIAE
+678 WGRYRVAE
-686 TGVPEHYVDGGFV
+686 TGVPEHHVDGGFV

-707 GKTYT
+707 GKTY
-712 VEAENEPTKG
+712 A
-722 YIRVVKTDALDGV
+722 
-735 PIAGVQFDL
+735 
-744 YDASGNPAGSMTTD
+744 
-758 ETGFA
+758 
-763 LSPPLHK
+763 
-770 GRYTVRE
+770 
-777 HDNPTGYVTELV
+777 
-789 KMQAEVRSDETTDLS
+789 
-804 ATNQPIQGRIQIIK
+804 
-818 RDQLTK
+818 
-824 EALAGAE
+824 
-831 FTITRISG
+831 
-839 LPSHGGSQDGEVVA
+839 
-853 VMTTDAE
+853 
-860 GKAVSPLLT
+860 
-869 YGTYRV
+869 
-875 AETKVPEHFADHSFS
+875 
-890 VDVTIDGENMQTYT
+890 

-921 DRLNGN
+921 DRLTGN
-927 PIEGVVFDIYENDEY
+927 PIEGVAFDIYENDEY
-942 GGELVASMT
+942 GNALVADMT
-951 TGKDGAAVSPPLRKG
+951 TGKDGTAVSPPLRKG

-976 AGYVLEEIALD
+976 AGYVMEEIALD
-987 ATVCSDE
+987 ATVRSDE

-1051 AVFRVLAGAE
+1051 VVFRVLAGAE

-1075 TVVDALTTAGDD
+1075 TVVDALTTAGND
-1087 ASAATGELW
+1087 ASTATGELW
-1096 PGLYEIVEV
+1096 PGLYEIVEAS
-1105 FPPVGYQPSDAHFF
+1105 PPVGYEPSDAHFF

-1139 KLNIIRQGV
+1139 KLNTIRQGM

-1182 AGSYGNVRA
+1182 AGSYGNARA

-1200 RYGYAKTKL
+1200 KYGYAKTKL

-1326 EVQAPQG
+1326 EVHAPQG

-1364 EPVMGRVKVE
+1364 EPVMGRVMVE
-1374 KKGLRLV
+1374 KKGLKFV
-1381 RLAEQTDAYGN
+1381 RLAEQADAFGN

-1406 TVFELRAA
+1406 AVFELRAA
-1414 EDIVGKDGTVWFHA
+1414 EDIIGKDGTVWFHA
-1428 GDVADTITTTET
+1428 GDVADTITTTEA

-1466 DGAPHEV
+1466 DGAPHRV
-1473 ELRYES
+1473 ELRYEN
-1479 DHTAVVETNVTIGN
+1479 DRTAVVETNVTIGN
-1493 DYLSAEITL
+1493 DYLSAEIML

-1514 GDHVRQEI
+1514 GDHVRREI
-1522 VNIPGEGFVFGL
+1522 VNTPGEGFVFGL

-1595 TLELKAQSGGVIRVS
+1595 TLEPKAQSGGVIRVS
-1610 LPEIVHDELIY
+1610 LPEPVHDELIY

-1631 TGQKTLP
+1631 TGQKTLS
-1638 GATIE
+1638 GVTIE

-1705 MIRDDYTRFSL
+1705 TIRDDYTRFSL
-1716 RKADENGKPLAGVM
+1716 RKVDESGKPLAGVM

-1750 MATFEKVPFGMYT
+1750 MATFEKVPFGTYT
-1763 LVETRALPGYL
+1763 LVETQALPGYL
-1774 KADTEIRF
+1774 KADTEIKI

-1796 TVTNERQK
+1796 TVVNERQK

-1815 ALPGAAFSLIN
+1815 ALTGAAFSLIN
-1826 ADTGEIVDVATS
+1826 ADTGEIADVAAS

-1856 RETVAPEGFS
+1856 RETVVPEGFN

-1892 HYEFIKVDEDGC
+1892 HYEFVKVDEDGC

-1925 SGEDGVVHA
+1925 SGEDGIVRA

-1967 YIAPDELFRLVNFPE
+1967 YIVPDEMFRLVNFPE
-1982 EERPEDEIQTGVDVP
+1982 EERPRDEIQTGVDVP
-1997 VTPMMLYGLISMALG
+1997 VTPMMRFGVASVICGMAIFVLRAIKKRG
-2012 AVFMFAEIIHR
+2012 MRSI
-2023 RDQ
+2023 D

>member
-1 MTKRFWAGLL
+1 MTKRIWAGLL
-11 ALGMALTALPS
+11 ALGMALTALPF
-22 GMYAEETVWEE
+22 GIYAEETAWEE

-58 DYIPEPEE
+58 DYIPEPET
-66 DVVDSAADDES
+66 DVVDGAADDES
-77 ADALPEQ
+77 ADELSEQ
-84 EESLTEE
+84 EESMIEE
-91 AIPDLPDFIPEE
+91 ETTPDLPDFIPEE
-103 EPPALEEEKLPP
+103 EPLVLEEEEPQD
-115 VQEGDF
+115 VQAGDF
-121 VCVTPNTRVYLDI
+121 VRVTPNTRVYLET
-134 DETAGDGDDGEL
+134 DETAGDDDDGEW
-146 YDGNFVNEANV
+146 YDGNFVKEANV
-157 YVEQVRQ
+157 YVEQAQQ

-194 IWVLAEEIQPSDA
+194 VWVLAEETQPSDA
-207 AEYDVTDYA
+207 ADYDVTDYA
-216 FPYPPIALYAASD
+216 FPYPPAALYAASD

-234 YNASVQTFYPGQQN
+234 YNAGVQTFYPGQQN

-338 PYMIVDTGYGDS
+338 PYMIVDTGYADS

-381 DEFYRASGQAPA
+381 DEFYRASGQAPG

-401 LAACAIERAGIT
+401 LAACAIERASIT

-445 SRSVGNL
+445 SRSVGSL

-460 GEYYYLHSGDTI
+460 GEYYYLRSGDTI
-472 SITSTQSTFSIAAQS
+472 SVTSTQSTFSIAAQS

-498 IGIPDADIQK
+498 IGIPNADIQK
-508 VIIPQYGLPAKLKE
+508 VIIPQYGLPAKMKE
-522 VRIEFEQPYGAIRVS
+522 VRIEFEQPYGAVRVS
-537 KNSADNGAMLSG
+537 KISADNGAMLSS
-549 ATFELMDASGAVV
+549 ATFELTNGAGTVL

-567 GADGTAQ
+567 GADGTAR

-581 SYTVREVG
+581 GYTVREVG

-594 KVAVNPSQTVTV
+594 KIAVNPSQTVTV
-606 AAGATSDVR
+606 APGVTSDVR
-615 FANDRINGK
+615 FENDRVNGK

-639 GAVFTVTCLSA
+639 GAVFTVTRLSA
-650 AEGGGTVGE
+650 AEGGGAVGE
-659 VVATLTTGAD
+659 AVATLTTGAD

-678 WGRYRIAE
+678 WGRYRVAE

-707 GKTYT
+707 GKTY
-712 VEAENEPTKG
+712 A
-722 YIRVVKTDALDGV
+722 
-735 PIAGVQFDL
+735 
-744 YDASGNPAGSMTTD
+744 
-758 ETGFA
+758 
-763 LSPPLHK
+763 
-770 GRYTVRE
+770 
-777 HDNPTGYVTELV
+777 
-789 KMQAEVRSDETTDLS
+789 
-804 ATNQPIQGRIQIIK
+804 
-818 RDQLTK
+818 
-824 EALAGAE
+824 
-831 FTITRISG
+831 
-839 LPSHGGSQDGEVVA
+839 
-853 VMTTDAE
+853 
-860 GKAVSPLLT
+860 
-869 YGTYRV
+869 
-875 AETKVPEHFADHSFS
+875 
-890 VDVTIDGENMQTYT
+890 

-927 PIEGVVFDIYENDEY
+927 PIEGVAFDIYENDEY
-942 GGELVASMT
+942 GNALVADMT
-951 TGKDGAAVSPPLRKG
+951 TGKDGTAVSPPLRKG

-976 AGYVLEEIALD
+976 AGYVMEEIALD
-987 ATVCSDE
+987 ATVRSDE

-1061 IRDRQGNVLFKKGD
+1061 IRDRQGNVRFKKGD
-1075 TVVDALTTAGDD
+1075 TVVDALTTAGGD

-1105 FPPVGYQPSDAHFF
+1105 SPPVGYEPSDAHFF

-1139 KLNIIRQGV
+1139 KLNSVRQGV

-1182 AGSYGNVRA
+1182 AGSYGNARA

-1200 RYGYAKTKL
+1200 KYGYAKTKL

-1223 AGHALKSPVEIFI
+1223 DGHALKSPVEILI

-1268 GKTVRLANTAFK
+1268 GKTIKLANTAFK

-1364 EPVMGRVKVE
+1364 EPVMGRVMVE

-1381 RLAEQTDAYGN
+1381 RLAEQADAFGN
-1392 IAHQPVYEEGYLAG
+1392 IVHQPVYEEGYLAG
-1406 TVFELRAA
+1406 AVFELRAA

-1473 ELRYES
+1473 ELRYEN
-1479 DHTAVVETNVTIGN
+1479 DHTAVVETTVTLGN

-1502 EKEKEDLEIIMD
+1502 EKEKEDLEIIME
-1514 GDHVRQEI
+1514 GDHVRQAL
-1522 VNIPGEGFVFGL
+1522 VNTPGEGFVFGL

-1595 TLELKAQSGGVIRVS
+1595 TLEPKAQSGGVIRVS
-1610 LPEIVHDELIY
+1610 LPEIVHNELIY

-1662 IPQIPVTPGTYTFKE
+1662 IPQISVVPGTYTFKE

-1705 MIRDDYTRFSL
+1705 TIHDDYTRFSL

-1750 MATFEKVPFGMYT
+1750 MATFEKVPFGTYM

-1774 KADTEIRF
+1774 KADTEIRL

-1826 ADTGEIVDVATS
+1826 ADTGEIVDVAAS

-1856 RETVAPEGFS
+1856 RETVAPEGFNC
-1866 RVEDVLIHV
+1866 VEDVRIHV

-1892 HYEFIKVDEDGC
+1892 HYEFIKADEDGC

-1925 SGEDGVVHA
+1925 SGEDGIVHA
-1934 DDLKPGVYVIRE
+1934 DDLKPGVYIIRE
-1946 IETQAGYR
+1946 IETPAGYR

-1967 YIAPDELFRLVNFPE
+1967 YIVPDELFRLVNFPE

-1997 VTPMMLYGLISMALG
+1997 VTPMMRFGAASVICGMAIFVLRAIKKRG
-2012 AVFMFAEIIHR
+2012 MRSI
-2023 RDQ
+2023 D

>member
-1 MTKRFWAGLL
+1 MTKRIWAGLL
-11 ALGMALTALPS
+11 ALGMALTALPF
-22 GMYAEETVWEE
+22 GIYAEETAWEE

-58 DYIPEPEE
+58 DYIPEPET
-66 DVVDSAADDES
+66 DVVDGAADDES
-77 ADALPEQ
+77 ADELSEQ
-84 EESLTEE
+84 EESMIEE
-91 AIPDLPDFIPEE
+91 ETTPDLPDFIPEE
-103 EPPALEEEKLPP
+103 EPLVLEEEEPQD
-115 VQEGDF
+115 VQAGDF
-121 VCVTPNTRVYLDI
+121 VRVTPNTRVYLET
-134 DETAGDGDDGEL
+134 DETAGDDDDGEW
-146 YDGNFVNEANV
+146 YDGNFVKEANV
-157 YVEQVRQ
+157 YVEQAQQ

-194 IWVLAEEIQPSDA
+194 VWVLAEETQPSDA
-207 AEYDVTDYA
+207 ADYDVTDYA
-216 FPYPPIALYAASD
+216 FPYPPAALYAASD

-234 YNASVQTFYPGQQN
+234 YNAGVQTFYPGQQN

-338 PYMIVDTGYGDS
+338 PYMIVDTGYADS

-401 LAACAIERAGIT
+401 LADCAIERAGIT

-460 GEYYYLHSGDTI
+460 GEYYYLRSGDTI
-472 SITSTQSTFSIAAQS
+472 SVTSTQSTFSIAAQS

-498 IGIPDADIQK
+498 IGIPNADIQK

-522 VRIEFEQPYGAIRVS
+522 VRIEFEQPYGAVRVS
-537 KNSADNGAMLSG
+537 KTSADNGAMLSG
-549 ATFELMDASGAVV
+549 ATFELMNGAGTVL

-567 GADGTAQ
+567 GADGTAC

-581 SYTVREVG
+581 GYTVREVG

-594 KVAVNPSQTVTV
+594 KIAVNPSQAVTV

-615 FANDRINGK
+615 FENDWVNGK

-639 GAVFTVTCLSA
+639 GAVFTVTRLSA
-650 AEGGGTVGE
+650 AEGGGAVGE
-659 VVATLTTGAD
+659 AVATLTTGAD

-678 WGRYRIAE
+678 WGRYRVAE

-699 TEIDCTED
+699 TEIGCTED
-707 GKTYT
+707 GK
-712 VEAENEPTKG
+712 
-722 YIRVVKTDALDGV
+722 
-735 PIAGVQFDL
+735 
-744 YDASGNPAGSMTTD
+744 
-758 ETGFA
+758 
-763 LSPPLHK
+763 
-770 GRYTVRE
+770 
-777 HDNPTGYVTELV
+777 
-789 KMQAEVRSDETTDLS
+789 
-804 ATNQPIQGRIQIIK
+804 
-818 RDQLTK
+818 
-824 EALAGAE
+824 
-831 FTITRISG
+831 
-839 LPSHGGSQDGEVVA
+839 
-853 VMTTDAE
+853 
-860 GKAVSPLLT
+860 
-869 YGTYRV
+869 
-875 AETKVPEHFADHSFS
+875 
-890 VDVTIDGENMQTYT
+890 TYT

-927 PIEGVVFDIYENDEY
+927 PIEGVAFDIYENDEY
-942 GGELVASMT
+942 GNALVADMT
-951 TGKDGAAVSPPLRKG
+951 TGKDGTAVSPPLRKG

-976 AGYVLEEIALD
+976 AGYVMEEIAPD
-987 ATVCSDE
+987 ATVRSDE
-994 TTQLRATNQPV
+994 TMQLRATNQPV

-1105 FPPVGYQPSDAHFF
+1105 SPPVGYQPSDAHFF

-1139 KLNIIRQGV
+1139 KLNIIKQGV

-1182 AGSYGNVRA
+1182 AGSYGNARA

-1200 RYGYAKTKL
+1200 KYGYAKTKL

-1223 AGHALKSPVEIFI
+1223 EGHALKSPVEIFI

-1364 EPVMGRVKVE
+1364 EPVMGRAMVE

-1381 RLAEQTDAYGN
+1381 RLEEQADAFGN
-1392 IAHQPVYEEGYLAG
+1392 IVHQPVYEEGYLAG
-1406 TVFELRAA
+1406 AVFELRAA
-1414 EDIVGKDGTVWFHA
+1414 EDIIGKDGTVWFHA
-1428 GDVADTITTTET
+1428 GDVADTITTTEA

-1473 ELRYES
+1473 ELRYEN
-1479 DHTAVVETNVTIGN
+1479 DHTAVVETNVTLGN
-1493 DYLSAEITL
+1493 AYLSAEITL
-1502 EKEKEDLEIIMD
+1502 EKEKEDLEIIME
-1514 GDHVRQEI
+1514 GDHVRQAL

-1585 WTLNPAKFAV
+1585 WMLNPAKFAV
-1595 TLELKAQSGGVIRVS
+1595 TLEPKAQSGGVIRVS

-1648 GKVIY
+1648 GNVMY

-1662 IPQIPVTPGTYTFKE
+1662 IPQIPVTPGMYTFKE

-1705 MIRDDYTRFSL
+1705 TIRDDYTRFSL
-1716 RKADENGKPLAGVM
+1716 RKVDESGKPLAGVM

-1750 MATFEKVPFGMYT
+1750 MATFEKVPFGTYT

-1774 KADTEIRF
+1774 KADTEIKI
-1782 TVDGTFVNPKEPIA
+1782 TVDGTFVNPKEPIE

-1815 ALPGAAFSLIN
+1815 VLPGAAFSLIN
-1826 ADTGEIVDVATS
+1826 ADTGEIVDVAAS

-1856 RETVAPEGFS
+1856 RETVVPEGFN

-1881 PNTLLFTDIPN
+1881 PNVLLLTDIPN

-1904 PMEGVKFA
+1904 PMEGVRFA

-1925 SGEDGVVHA
+1925 SGEDGIVRA

-1967 YIAPDELFRLVNFPE
+1967 YIVADELFRLVNFPE
-1982 EERPEDEIQTGVDVP
+1982 EERPKDEIQTGVDVP
-1997 VTPMMLYGLISMALG
+1997 VTPMMRFGVASVICGMAIFVLR
-2012 AVFMFAEIIHR
+2012 AIKKTRDEIY
-2023 RDQ
+2023 

>member
-1 MTKRFWAGLL
+1 MTKRIWAGLL
-11 ALGMALTALPS
+11 ALGMALTALPF
-22 GMYAEETVWEE
+22 GIYAEETAWEE

-58 DYIPEPEE
+58 DYIPEPET
-66 DVVDSAADDES
+66 DVVDGAADDES
-77 ADALPEQ
+77 ADELSEQ
-84 EESLTEE
+84 KESLTEE
-91 AIPDLPDFIPEE
+91 ETTPDLPDFIPEE
-103 EPPALEEEKLPP
+103 EPPTLEESELPP
-115 VQEGDF
+115 VQAGQF
-121 VCVTPNTRVYLDI
+121 VRVTPNTRVYLEI
-134 DETAGDGDDGEL
+134 DETAGDDDDGEL

-157 YVEQVRQ
+157 YVEQARQ

-194 IWVLAEEIQPSDA
+194 VWVLAEETRPSDA
-207 AEYDVTDYA
+207 ADYDVTDYA
-216 FPYPPIALYAASD
+216 FPYPPAALYAASD

-234 YNASVQTFYPGQQN
+234 YNAGVQTFYPGQQN

-338 PYMIVDTGYGDS
+338 PYMIVDTGYADS

-381 DEFYRASGQAPA
+381 DEFYRASGQAPG

-472 SITSTQSTFSIAAQS
+472 SVTSTQSTFSIAAQS

-498 IGIPDADIQK
+498 IGIPNADIQK
-508 VIIPQYGLPAKLKE
+508 VIIPQYGLPAKMKE
-522 VRIEFEQPYGAIRVS
+522 VRIEFEQPYGAVRVS
-537 KNSADNGAMLSG
+537 KISADNGAMLSG
-549 ATFELMDASGAVV
+549 ATFELMNGAGTVL

-567 GADGTAQ
+567 GADGTAR

-581 SYTVREVG
+581 GYTVREVG

-594 KVAVNPSQTVTV
+594 KIAVNPSQAVTV
-606 AAGATSDVR
+606 APGATSDVR

-639 GAVFTVTCLSA
+639 GAVFTVTRLSA
-650 AEGGGTVGE
+650 AEGGGAVGE
-659 VVATLTTGAD
+659 AVATLTTGAD

-678 WGRYRIAE
+678 WGRYRVAE
-686 TGVPEHYVDGGFV
+686 TGVPEHYADGGFV

-707 GKTYT
+707 GKTY
-712 VEAENEPTKG
+712 A
-722 YIRVVKTDALDGV
+722 
-735 PIAGVQFDL
+735 
-744 YDASGNPAGSMTTD
+744 
-758 ETGFA
+758 
-763 LSPPLHK
+763 
-770 GRYTVRE
+770 
-777 HDNPTGYVTELV
+777 
-789 KMQAEVRSDETTDLS
+789 
-804 ATNQPIQGRIQIIK
+804 
-818 RDQLTK
+818 
-824 EALAGAE
+824 
-831 FTITRISG
+831 
-839 LPSHGGSQDGEVVA
+839 
-853 VMTTDAE
+853 
-860 GKAVSPLLT
+860 
-869 YGTYRV
+869 
-875 AETKVPEHFADHSFS
+875 
-890 VDVTIDGENMQTYT
+890 

-921 DRLNGN
+921 DRLTGN
-927 PIEGVVFDIYENDEY
+927 PIEGVAFDIYENDEY
-942 GGELVASMT
+942 GNALVADMT

-976 AGYVLEEIALD
+976 AGYVMEEIALD
-987 ATVCSDE
+987 ATVRSDE

-1061 IRDRQGNVLFKKGD
+1061 IRDRQGNVRFKKGD
-1075 TVVDALTTAGDD
+1075 TVVDALTTAGGE

-1105 FPPVGYQPSDAHFF
+1105 SPPVGYEPNDAHFF

-1182 AGSYGNVRA
+1182 AGSYGNARA

-1326 EVQAPQG
+1326 EVHAPQG

-1343 FVGETGDAPGEAYTL
+1343 FVGETGDAPGEAYML

-1364 EPVMGRVKVE
+1364 EPVMGRVMVE
-1374 KKGLRLV
+1374 KKGLKFL
-1381 RLAEQTDAYGN
+1381 RLAEQADAFGN
-1392 IAHQPVYEEGYLAG
+1392 IVHQPMYEEGYLAG
-1406 TVFELRAA
+1406 AVFELRAA
-1414 EDIVGKDGTVWFHA
+1414 EDIIGKDGTLWFHA
-1428 GDVADTITTTET
+1428 GDVADTITTTEA

-1466 DGAPHEV
+1466 DSTPHEV
-1473 ELRYES
+1473 ELRYEN
-1479 DHTAVVETNVTIGN
+1479 DHTAVVETNVTLGN
-1493 DYLSAEITL
+1493 AYLPAEITL

-1514 GDHVRQEI
+1514 GDHVRQAL

-1595 TLELKAQSGGVIRVS
+1595 TLEPQAQSGGVIRVS
-1610 LPEIVHDELIY
+1610 LPEPVHNELIY

-1705 MIRDDYTRFSL
+1705 TIRDDYTRFSL
-1716 RKADENGKPLAGVM
+1716 RKADESGKPLAGVM

-1750 MATFEKVPFGMYT
+1750 MATFEKVPFGTYM

-1774 KADTEIRF
+1774 KADTEIRL

-1796 TVTNERQK
+1796 TVTNECQK

-1815 ALPGAAFSLIN
+1815 ALTGAEFSLIN
-1826 ADTGEIVDVATS
+1826 ADTGEIVDRATS
-1838 DEKGE
+1838 NEKGE

-1856 RETVAPEGFS
+1856 RETVVPEGFN

-1892 HYEFIKVDEDGC
+1892 HYEFVKVDEDGC

-1925 SGEDGVVHA
+1925 SGEDGIVHA

-1946 IETQAGYR
+1946 TETQAGYR

-1967 YIAPDELFRLVNFPE
+1967 YIVADELFRLVNFPE
-1982 EERPEDEIQTGVDVP
+1982 EERPEDEIQTGVEVP
-1997 VTPMMLYGLISMALG
+1997 VAPMMRFGVASVICGMAIFVLR
-2012 AVFMFAEIIHR
+2012 AIKKR
-2023 RDQ
+2023 RMRSID

>member
-1 MTKRFWAGLL
+1 MTKRIWAGLL
-11 ALGMALTALPS
+11 ALGMALTALPF
-22 GMYAEETVWEE
+22 GIYAEETAWEE
-33 EANASEETLDGGLD
+33 ETDASKETLDGGLD

-58 DYIPEPEE
+58 DYIPEPET
-66 DVVDSAADDES
+66 DVVDGAADDES
-77 ADALPEQ
+77 ADELSEQ
-84 EESLTEE
+84 EESLIEE
-91 AIPDLPDFIPEE
+91 ETTPDLPDFIPEE
-103 EPPALEEEKLPP
+103 EPPTLEESELPP
-115 VQEGDF
+115 VQAGDF
-121 VCVTPNTRVYLDI
+121 VRVTPNTRVYLDI
-134 DETAGDGDDGEL
+134 DETAGDEDDGEL

-164 DAQGRTWLLVRY
+164 DAQGRTWLLIRY

-194 IWVLAEEIQPSDA
+194 VWVMAEETQPSDA
-207 AEYDVTDYA
+207 TEYDVTDYA
-216 FPYPPIALYAASD
+216 FPYPPIAPYAASD

-312 VKPGYSGDI
+312 AKPGYSGDI

-338 PYMIVDTGYGDS
+338 PYMIVDTGYADS

-381 DEFYRASGQAPA
+381 DEFYRASGQAPG

-445 SRSVGNL
+445 SRSVGSL

-460 GEYYYLHSGDTI
+460 GEYYYMHSGDTI
-472 SITSTQSTFSIAAQS
+472 SITSSQSTFSVTAQS

-498 IGIPDADIQK
+498 IGIPNADIQK
-508 VIIPQYGLPAKLKE
+508 VIIPQYGLPAKMKE
-522 VRIEFEQPYGAIRVS
+522 VRIEFEQPYGAVRVS
-537 KNSADNGAMLSG
+537 KISADNGSVLSG
-549 ATFELMDASGAVV
+549 ATFELMNGAGTVL

-567 GADGTAQ
+567 GADGTAR

-581 SYTVREVG
+581 GYTVREVG

-594 KVAVNPSQTVTV
+594 KIAVNPSQAVTV

-615 FANDRINGK
+615 FENDRVNGK

-639 GAVFTVTCLSA
+639 GAVFTVTRLSA
-650 AEGGGTVGE
+650 AEGGGAVGE

-678 WGRYRIAE
+678 WGRYRVAE
-686 TGVPEHYVDGGFV
+686 TGVPEHYADGGFV

-707 GKTYT
+707 GKTY
-712 VEAENEPTKG
+712 A
-722 YIRVVKTDALDGV
+722 
-735 PIAGVQFDL
+735 
-744 YDASGNPAGSMTTD
+744 
-758 ETGFA
+758 
-763 LSPPLHK
+763 
-770 GRYTVRE
+770 
-777 HDNPTGYVTELV
+777 
-789 KMQAEVRSDETTDLS
+789 
-804 ATNQPIQGRIQIIK
+804 
-818 RDQLTK
+818 
-824 EALAGAE
+824 
-831 FTITRISG
+831 
-839 LPSHGGSQDGEVVA
+839 
-853 VMTTDAE
+853 
-860 GKAVSPLLT
+860 
-869 YGTYRV
+869 
-875 AETKVPEHFADHSFS
+875 
-890 VDVTIDGENMQTYT
+890 

-927 PIEGVVFDIYENDEY
+927 PIEGVAFDIYENDEY
-942 GGELVASMT
+942 GNALVADMT
-951 TGKDGAAVSPPLRKG
+951 TGKDGTAVSPPLRKG

-976 AGYVLEEIALD
+976 AGYVMEEIALD
-987 ATVCSDE
+987 ATVRSDE

-1005 MVKLKLYKRDGDEYG
+1005 MVKLKLYKRDDDEYG

-1032 PQPANIDAPS
+1032 PQPANIDKPS

-1075 TVVDALTTAGDD
+1075 TVVDALTTAGGD

-1096 PGLYEIVEV
+1096 PGLYEIIEV
-1105 FPPVGYQPSDAHFF
+1105 SPPVGYEPSDAHFF

-1139 KLNIIRQGV
+1139 KLNAIRQGV

-1182 AGSYGNVRA
+1182 AGSYGNARA

-1303 FYTDENGEV
+1303 FYTDDNGEV

-1326 EVQAPQG
+1326 EVHAPQG

-1343 FVGETGDAPGEAYTL
+1343 FVGETGDASGEAYTL

-1364 EPVMGRVKVE
+1364 EPVMGRVMVE

-1381 RLAEQTDAYGN
+1381 RLAEQADAYGN
-1392 IAHQPVYEEGYLAG
+1392 IVHQPVYEEGYLAG
-1406 TVFELRAA
+1406 AVFELRAA
-1414 EDIVGKDGTVWFHA
+1414 EDIIGKDGTVWFHA
-1428 GDVADTITTTET
+1428 GDVADTITTTEA

-1466 DGAPHEV
+1466 DGAPHGV
-1473 ELRYES
+1473 ELRYEN
-1479 DHTAVVETNVTIGN
+1479 DRTAVVETNVTLGN
-1493 DYLSAEITL
+1493 GYLSTEITM

-1514 GDHVRQEI
+1514 DDHVRQAL

-1554 TGATDAAGRLAFVGN
+1554 TGATDAAGKLAFVGN

-1595 TLELKAQSGGVIRVS
+1595 TLEPKVQSGGVIRVS
-1610 LPEIVHDELIY
+1610 LPEPVHDELIY

-1631 TGQKTLP
+1631 TGQKMLP

-1662 IPQIPVTPGTYTFKE
+1662 IPQISVTPGTYTFKE

-1705 MIRDDYTRFSL
+1705 TIRDDYTRFSL
-1716 RKADENGKPLAGVM
+1716 HKVDENGKPLAGVM
-1730 FGLKKADGM
+1730 FGLKKADG
-1739 LMMTAKTDAKG
+1739 LLLMTAKTDAKG
-1750 MATFEKVPFGMYT
+1750 VAAFEKVPFGTYT

-1774 KADTEIRF
+1774 KADTEIRL

-1815 ALPGAAFSLIN
+1815 ALTGAAFSLIN
-1826 ADTGEIVDVATS
+1826 ADTGEIVDVAAS

-1843 FYLTGFGYGDWII
+1843 FYLTGFGYGVWII
-1856 RETVAPEGFS
+1856 RETVAPEGFN
-1866 RVEDVLIHV
+1866 RVEDMLIHV

-1881 PNTLLFTDIPN
+1881 PNALLFTDIPN
-1892 HYEFIKVDEDGC
+1892 HYEFIKADEDGC

-1925 SGEDGVVHA
+1925 SGEDGIVRA

-1967 YIAPDELFRLVNFPE
+1967 YIVADELFRLVNFPE
-1982 EERPEDEIQTGVDVP
+1982 EERPKDEIQTGVDVP
-1997 VTPMMLYGLISMALG
+1997 VTPMMLFGVASVICGMAIFVLQAIKKRG
-2012 AVFMFAEIIHR
+2012 MRSI
-2023 RDQ
+2023 D

>member
-1 MTKRFWAGLL
+1 MTKRIWAGLL
-11 ALGMALTALPS
+11 ALGMALTALPF
-22 GMYAEETVWEE
+22 GIYAEETAWEE

-58 DYIPEPEE
+58 DYIPEPET
-66 DVVDSAADDES
+66 DVVDGAADDES
-77 ADALPEQ
+77 ADELSEQ
-84 EESLTEE
+84 EESLIEE
-91 AIPDLPDFIPEE
+91 ETTPDLPDFIPEE
-103 EPPALEEEKLPP
+103 EPPTLEESELPP
-115 VQEGDF
+115 VQAGDF
-121 VCVTPNTRVYLDI
+121 VRVTPNTRVYLEI
-134 DETAGDGDDGEL
+134 DETAGDDDDDEL

-157 YVEQVRQ
+157 YVEQARQ

-194 IWVLAEEIQPSDA
+194 VWVLAEETRPSDA
-207 AEYDVTDYA
+207 AGYDVTDYA
-216 FPYPPIALYAASD
+216 FPYPPAALYAASD

-234 YNASVQTFYPGQQN
+234 HNAGVQTFYPGQQN

-338 PYMIVDTGYGDS
+338 PYMIVDTGYADS

-372 WYVRDYWRM
+372 WYVRDYWQM
-381 DEFYRASGQAPA
+381 DEFYRASGQAPG

-401 LAACAIERAGIT
+401 LAACAIERASIT

-445 SRSVGNL
+445 SRSVGSL

-460 GEYYYLHSGDTI
+460 GEYYYLRSGDTI
-472 SITSTQSTFSIAAQS
+472 SVTSTQSTFSIAAQS

-498 IGIPDADIQK
+498 IGIPNADIQK
-508 VIIPQYGLPAKLKE
+508 VIIPQYGMPAKMKE
-522 VRIEFEQPYGAIRVS
+522 VRIEFEQPYGAVRVS
-537 KNSADNGAMLSG
+537 KTSADNGAMLSG
-549 ATFELMDASGAVV
+549 ATFELTNGAGTVL

-567 GADGTAQ
+567 GADGTAR

-581 SYTVREVG
+581 GYTVREVG

-707 GKTYT
+707 GKTY
-712 VEAENEPTKG
+712 A
-722 YIRVVKTDALDGV
+722 
-735 PIAGVQFDL
+735 
-744 YDASGNPAGSMTTD
+744 
-758 ETGFA
+758 
-763 LSPPLHK
+763 
-770 GRYTVRE
+770 
-777 HDNPTGYVTELV
+777 
-789 KMQAEVRSDETTDLS
+789 
-804 ATNQPIQGRIQIIK
+804 
-818 RDQLTK
+818 
-824 EALAGAE
+824 
-831 FTITRISG
+831 
-839 LPSHGGSQDGEVVA
+839 
-853 VMTTDAE
+853 
-860 GKAVSPLLT
+860 
-869 YGTYRV
+869 
-875 AETKVPEHFADHSFS
+875 
-890 VDVTIDGENMQTYT
+890 

-921 DRLNGN
+921 DRL
-927 PIEGVVFDIYENDEY
+927 
-942 GGELVASMT
+942 T
-951 TGKDGAAVSPPLRKG
+951 
-966 RYIVRERGAT
+966 
-976 AGYVLEEIALD
+976 
-987 ATVCSDE
+987 
-994 TTQLRATNQPV
+994 
-1005 MVKLKLYKRDGDEYG
+1005 
-1020 GDDPNSRRRDEL
+1020 SRRRDEL

-1042 TRGDGELTG
+1042 ARGDGELTG

-1061 IRDRQGNVLFKKGD
+1061 IRDRQDNVLFKKGD

-1087 ASAATGELW
+1087 ASVATGELW
-1096 PGLYEIVEV
+1096 PGLYEIVEAS
-1105 FPPVGYQPSDAHFF
+1105 PPVGYEPSDAHFF

-1139 KLNIIRQGV
+1139 KLNSIRQGV

-1182 AGSYGNVRA
+1182 AGSYGNARE

-1200 RYGYAKTKL
+1200 KYGYAKTKL

-1223 AGHALKSPVEIFI
+1223 DGHALKSPVEILI

-1268 GKTVRLANTAFK
+1268 GKTIKLANTAFK

-1326 EVQAPQG
+1326 EVHAPQG

-1364 EPVMGRVKVE
+1364 EPVMGRAMVE
-1374 KKGLRLV
+1374 KKGLKFV
-1381 RLAEQTDAYGN
+1381 RLAEQADAFGN

-1406 TVFELRAA
+1406 AVFELRAA

-1428 GDVADTITTTET
+1428 GDVADTITTTEA

-1466 DGAPHEV
+1466 DSTPHEV
-1473 ELRYES
+1473 ELRYEN
-1479 DHTAVVETNVTIGN
+1479 DHTAVVETTVTLGN
-1493 DYLSAEITL
+1493 DYLSAEIAL

-1534 FADEELRVGDV
+1534 FVDEELRVGNV

-1554 TGATDAAGRLAFVGN
+1554 TGATDAEGRLAFVGN

-1595 TLELKAQSGGVIRVS
+1595 TLEPEAQSGGVIRVS

-1662 IPQIPVTPGTYTFKE
+1662 LPQIPVAPGTYTFKE
-1677 VYAPDGYALNEAE
+1677 TYAPDGYALNESE

-1705 MIRDDYTRFSL
+1705 TIRDDYTRFSL

-1730 FGLKKADGM
+1730 FGLKKADG
-1739 LMMTAKTDAKG
+1739 LLLMTAKTDAKG
-1750 MATFEKVPFGMYT
+1750 MATFEKVPFGTYT
-1763 LVETRALPGYL
+1763 LVETQALLGYL
-1774 KADTEIRF
+1774 KADTEIRL
-1782 TVDGTFVNPKEPIA
+1782 TVDGTFVNPAEPIA
-1796 TVTNERQK
+1796 AVVNERQK

-1815 ALPGAAFSLIN
+1815 ALTGAEFSLIN
-1826 ADTGEIVDVATS
+1826 ADTGEIVDRATS
-1838 DEKGE
+1838 NEKGE
-1843 FYLTGFGYGDWII
+1843 FFLTGFGYGDWII
-1856 RETVAPEGFS
+1856 RETVAPEGFN

-1875 DEDWKA
+1875 DKDWKA
-1881 PNTLLFTDIPN
+1881 PNTLLLTDIPN
-1892 HYEFIKVDEDGC
+1892 HYEFVKVDEDGC

-1912 LEDEDGNVLRELA
+1912 LEDEDGNVLRELV
-1925 SGEDGVVHA
+1925 SGEDGIVHV
-1934 DDLKPGVYVIRE
+1934 DDLKPGMYIIRE
-1946 IETQAGYR
+1946 IETQAGYH

-1982 EERPEDEIQTGVDVP
+1982 EERPKDEIQTGVDVP
-1997 VTPMMLYGLISMALG
+1997 VTPMMRFG
-2012 AVFMFAEIIHR
+2012 AVSVICGMAIFVLRAIKKRGMRSI
-2023 RDQ
+2023 D

>member
-1 MTKRFWAGLL
+1 MTKRIWAGLL
-11 ALGMALTALPS
+11 ALGMALTALPF
-22 GMYAEETVWEE
+22 GIYAEETAREE

-58 DYIPEPEE
+58 DYIPEPET
-66 DVVDSAADDES
+66 DVVDGAADDES
-77 ADALPEQ
+77 ADELSEQ

-91 AIPDLPDFIPEE
+91 ATPDLPDFIPEE
-103 EPPALEEEKLPP
+103 EPPTLEESELPP
-115 VQEGDF
+115 VQAGEF
-121 VCVTPNTRVYLDI
+121 VRVTPNTRVYLEI
-134 DETAGDGDDGEL
+134 DETAGDDDDGEL

-157 YVEQVRQ
+157 YVEQAQQ

-194 IWVLAEEIQPSDA
+194 VWVLAEETRPSDA
-207 AEYDVTDYA
+207 AGYDVTDYA
-216 FPYPPIALYAASD
+216 FPYPPAALYAASD

-234 YNASVQTFYPGQQN
+234 YSAGVQTFYPGQQN

-312 VKPGYSGDI
+312 AKPGYSGDI
-321 YGSRTMHAIGWV
+321 YSSRTMHAIGWV

-401 LAACAIERAGIT
+401 LASCAIQRASIT
-413 GEIGISSKSVSMQNG
+413 GDIGISNKSVRMQNG
-428 SYVGTVTLTTDA
+428 IYVGTVTLTTDA

-445 SRSVGNL
+445 SRSVGSL
-452 TGNSAGSD
+452 TGNSAGLD

-472 SITSTQSTFSIAAQS
+472 SVTSTQNTFSITAQS

-522 VRIEFEQPYGAIRVS
+522 VRIEFEQPYGAVRVN
-537 KNSADNGAMLSG
+537 KISADNGAVLSG
-549 ATFELMDASGAVV
+549 ATFELMNGAGTVL

-567 GADGTAQ
+567 GADGTAR

-581 SYTVREVG
+581 GYTVREVG

-594 KVAVNPSQTVTV
+594 KIAVNPSQAVTV

-615 FANDRINGK
+615 FENDRVNGK

-639 GAVFTVTCLSA
+639 GAVFMVTRLSA
-650 AEGGGTVGE
+650 AEGGGAVGE
-659 VVATLTTGAD
+659 AVATLTTGAD

-678 WGRYRIAE
+678 WGRYRVAE
-686 TGVPEHYVDGGFV
+686 TGVPEHYADGGFV
-699 TEIDCTED
+699 TEIDCAED

-712 VEAENEPTKG
+712 VE
-722 YIRVVKTDALDGV
+722 V
-735 PIAGVQFDL
+735 
-744 YDASGNPAGSMTTD
+744 
-758 ETGFA
+758 
-763 LSPPLHK
+763 
-770 GRYTVRE
+770 
-777 HDNPTGYVTELV
+777 
-789 KMQAEVRSDETTDLS
+789 
-804 ATNQPIQGRIQIIK
+804 
-818 RDQLTK
+818 
-824 EALAGAE
+824 
-831 FTITRISG
+831 
-839 LPSHGGSQDGEVVA
+839 
-853 VMTTDAE
+853 
-860 GKAVSPLLT
+860 
-869 YGTYRV
+869 
-875 AETKVPEHFADHSFS
+875 
-890 VDVTIDGENMQTYT
+890 
-904 VEAENEPTKGWI
+904 ENEPTKGWI

-921 DRLNGN
+921 DRLDGN
-927 PIEGVVFDIYENDEY
+927 PIEGVAFDIYENDEY
-942 GGELVASMT
+942 GNALVADMT
-951 TGKDGAAVSPPLRKG
+951 TGKDGTAVSPPLRKG

-976 AGYVLEEIALD
+976 AGYVMEEIALD
-987 ATVCSDE
+987 ATVRSDE

-1032 PQPANIDAPS
+1032 PQPANIDEPS

-1105 FPPVGYQPSDAHFF
+1105 SPPVGYEPSDAHFF

-1182 AGSYGNVRA
+1182 AGSYGNARE

-1200 RYGYAKTKL
+1200 RYGYAKTTL

-1303 FYTDENGEV
+1303 FYTDDNGEV

-1364 EPVMGRVKVE
+1364 EPVMGRVMVE

-1381 RLAEQTDAYGN
+1381 RLAEQADAYGYVV
-1392 IAHQPVYEEGYLAG
+1392 HQPVYEEGYLAG
-1406 TVFELRAA
+1406 AVFELRAA
-1414 EDIVGKDGTVWFHA
+1414 EDIIGKDGTVWFHA
-1428 GDVADTITTTET
+1428 GDVADTITTTEA

-1473 ELRYES
+1473 ELRYEN
-1479 DHTAVVETNVTIGN
+1479 DHTAVVETNVTLGN
-1493 DYLSAEITL
+1493 GYLSTEITL

-1514 GDHVRQEI
+1514 GDHVRQAL

-1545 TLTADTLVA
+1545 TLTADMLVA
-1554 TGATDAAGRLAFVGN
+1554 TGATDAAGKLAFVGN

-1595 TLELKAQSGGVIRVS
+1595 TLEPQAQSGGVIRVS
-1610 LPEIVHDELIY
+1610 LPEPVHDELIY

-1690 MRFTVDADGNVTGDT
+1690 MRFTIDADGNVTGDT
-1705 MIRDDYTRFSL
+1705 TIHDDYTRFSL
-1716 RKADENGKPLAGVM
+1716 HKVDESGKPLSGVM

-1750 MATFEKVPFGMYT
+1750 MATFEKVPFGTYM

-1774 KADTEIRF
+1774 KADTEIRL

-1796 TVTNERQK
+1796 TVVNERQK

-1815 ALPGAAFSLIN
+1815 ALTGAAFSLIN
-1826 ADTGEIVDVATS
+1826 ADTGEIVDVAAS

-1856 RETVAPEGFS
+1856 RETVVPEGFN
-1866 RVEDVLIHV
+1866 RVEDVLIYV

-1892 HYEFIKVDEDGC
+1892 HYEFIKADEDGC

-1925 SGEDGVVHA
+1925 SGEDGIVRA
-1934 DDLKPGVYVIRE
+1934 DDLKPGVCIIRE

-1967 YIAPDELFRLVNFPE
+1967 YIVPDELFRLVNFPK
-1982 EERPEDEIQTGVDVP
+1982 EERPKDEIQTGVDVP

-2012 AVFMFAEIIHR
+2012 AVLMFAEIIRR

>member
-1 MTKRFWAGLL
+1 MTKRIWAGLL

-33 EANASEETLDGGLD
+33 ETNASEETLDGGLD

-91 AIPDLPDFIPEE
+91 ATPDLPDFIPEE
-103 EPPALEEEKLPP
+103 EPPTLEESELPP
-115 VQEGDF
+115 VQAGDF
-121 VCVTPNTRVYLDI
+121 VWVTANTRVYLDI
-134 DETAGDGDDGEL
+134 DETAGNDDDGEL

-194 IWVLAEEIQPSDA
+194 VWVLAEETRPSDA
-207 AEYDVTDYA
+207 ADYDVTDYA
-216 FPYPPIALYAASD
+216 FPYPPAALYAASD

-234 YNASVQTFYPGQQN
+234 YNAGVQTFYPGQQN

-338 PYMIVDTGYGDS
+338 PYMIVDTGYEDS

-359 FAIREVVKQLEGD
+359 FAIREVVKQLEGG

-381 DEFYRASGQAPA
+381 DEFYRASGQAPG

-401 LAACAIERAGIT
+401 LADCAIERAGIT

-460 GEYYYLHSGDTI
+460 GEYYYLRSGDTI
-472 SITSTQSTFSIAAQS
+472 SVTSTQSTFSIAAQS

-498 IGIPDADIQK
+498 IGIPNADIQK

-522 VRIEFEQPYGAIRVS
+522 VRIEFEQPYGAVRVS
-537 KNSADNGAMLSG
+537 KISADNGAMLSG
-549 ATFELMDASGAVV
+549 ATFELMNGAGTVL

-567 GADGTAQ
+567 GADGTAC
-574 FDNLPAG
+574 FDTLPAG
-581 SYTVREVG
+581 GYTVREVG
-589 APTGY
+589 TPTGY
-594 KVAVNPSQTVTV
+594 KIAVNPSQTVTV

-615 FANDRINGK
+615 FENDRVNGK

-639 GAVFTVTCLSA
+639 GAVFTVTRLSA
-650 AEGGGTVGE
+650 AEGGSAVGE
-659 VVATLTTGAD
+659 AVATLTTGAD

-678 WGRYRIAE
+678 WGRYRVAE

-707 GKTYT
+707 GKTY
-712 VEAENEPTKG
+712 A
-722 YIRVVKTDALDGV
+722 
-735 PIAGVQFDL
+735 
-744 YDASGNPAGSMTTD
+744 
-758 ETGFA
+758 
-763 LSPPLHK
+763 
-770 GRYTVRE
+770 
-777 HDNPTGYVTELV
+777 
-789 KMQAEVRSDETTDLS
+789 
-804 ATNQPIQGRIQIIK
+804 
-818 RDQLTK
+818 
-824 EALAGAE
+824 
-831 FTITRISG
+831 
-839 LPSHGGSQDGEVVA
+839 
-853 VMTTDAE
+853 
-860 GKAVSPLLT
+860 
-869 YGTYRV
+869 
-875 AETKVPEHFADHSFS
+875 
-890 VDVTIDGENMQTYT
+890 

-921 DRLNGN
+921 DRLTGN
-927 PIEGVVFDIYENDEY
+927 PIEGVAFDIYENDEY
-942 GGELVASMT
+942 GNALVADMT
-951 TGKDGAAVSPPLRKG
+951 TGKDGTAVSPPLRKG
-966 RYIVRERGAT
+966 RYIVRERGAK
-976 AGYVLEEIALD
+976 AGYVMEEIALD
-987 ATVCSDE
+987 ATVRSDE

-1051 AVFRVLAGAE
+1051 AFFRVLAGAE

-1075 TVVDALTTAGDD
+1075 PVVDALTTAGGD
-1087 ASAATGELW
+1087 ASTATGELW

-1105 FPPVGYQPSDAHFF
+1105 SPPVGYEPSDAHFF

-1139 KLNIIRQGV
+1139 KLNIIKQGM

-1182 AGSYGNVRA
+1182 AGSYGNARA

-1303 FYTDENGEV
+1303 FYTDDNGEV

-1364 EPVMGRVKVE
+1364 EPVMGRVMVE

-1381 RLAEQTDAYGN
+1381 RLEEQADAYGN
-1392 IAHQPVYEEGYLAG
+1392 IVHQPVYEEGYLAG
-1406 TVFELRAA
+1406 AVFELRAA

-1428 GDVADTITTTET
+1428 GDVADTITTTEA

-1466 DGAPHEV
+1466 DSTPHEV
-1473 ELRYES
+1473 ELRYAD

-1493 DYLSAEITL
+1493 DYLSTEITL
-1502 EKEKEDLEIIMD
+1502 EKEKEDLEIIME
-1514 GDHVRQEI
+1514 GDHVRQAL

-1595 TLELKAQSGGVIRVS
+1595 TLEPEVQSGGVIRVS
-1610 LPEIVHDELIY
+1610 LPEPVHNELIY

-1705 MIRDDYTRFSL
+1705 TIRDDYTRFSL
-1716 RKADENGKPLAGVM
+1716 RKVDESGKPLADVM

-1750 MATFEKVPFGMYT
+1750 MATFEKVPFGTYT
-1763 LVETRALPGYL
+1763 LVETQALPGYL
-1774 KADTEIRF
+1774 KTDTEIKI
-1782 TVDGTFVNPKEPIA
+1782 TVDGTFVNSAEPIA
-1796 TVTNERQK
+1796 TVVNERQK

-1826 ADTGEIVDVATS
+1826 ADTGEIVDVAAS

-1856 RETVAPEGFS
+1856 RETVVPEGFN

-1925 SGEDGVVHA
+1925 SGEDGIVHA

-1946 IETQAGYR
+1946 TETQAGYR

-1967 YIAPDELFRLVNFPE
+1967 YIVPDEMFRLVNFPE
-1982 EERPEDEIQTGVDVP
+1982 EERPRDEIQTGVDVP
-1997 VTPMMLYGLISMALG
+1997 VTPMMLFGVASVICGMAIFVLQ
-2012 AVFMFAEIIHR
+2012 AIKKR
-2023 RDQ
+2023 RMRSID

>member
-1 MTKRFWAGLL
+1 MTKRIWAGLL
-11 ALGMALTALPS
+11 ALSMALTALPF
-22 GMYAEETVWEE
+22 GIYAEETAWEE

-58 DYIPEPEE
+58 DYIPEPET
-66 DVVDSAADDES
+66 DVVDGAADDES
-77 ADALPEQ
+77 ADELSEQ
-84 EESLTEE
+84 EESLIEE
-91 AIPDLPDFIPEE
+91 ETTPDLPDLIPEE
-103 EPPALEEEKLPP
+103 EPPTLEESELPP
-115 VQEGDF
+115 VQAGEF
-121 VCVTPNTRVYLDI
+121 VRVTPNTRVYLEI
-134 DETAGDGDDGEL
+134 DETAGDDDDGEL

-157 YVEQVRQ
+157 CVEQARQ

-194 IWVLAEEIQPSDA
+194 VWVLAEETRPSDA
-207 AEYDVTDYA
+207 AGYDVTDYA
-216 FPYPPIALYAASD
+216 FPYPPAALYAASD

-234 YNASVQTFYPGQQN
+234 YNAGVQTFYPGQQN

-338 PYMIVDTGYGDS
+338 PYMIVDTGYADS

-401 LAACAIERAGIT
+401 LADCAIERAGIT

-460 GEYYYLHSGDTI
+460 GEYYYLRSGDTI
-472 SITSTQSTFSIAAQS
+472 SVTSTQSAFSIAAQS

-498 IGIPDADIQK
+498 IGIPNADIQK
-508 VIIPQYGLPAKLKE
+508 VIIPQYGLPAKMKE
-522 VRIEFEQPYGAIRVS
+522 VRIEFEQPYGAVRVS
-537 KNSADNGAMLSG
+537 KTSADNGAMLSG
-549 ATFELMDASGAVV
+549 ATFELMNGAGTVL

-567 GADGTAQ
+567 GANGTAR

-581 SYTVREVG
+581 GYTVREVG

-594 KVAVNPSQTVTV
+594 KIAVNPSQAVTV
-606 AAGATSDVR
+606 APGATSDVR
-615 FANDRINGK
+615 FENDRVNGK

-639 GAVFTVTCLSA
+639 GAVFTVTRLSA
-650 AEGGGTVGE
+650 AEGGGAVGE

-686 TGVPEHYVDGGFV
+686 TGVPEHYADGGFV

-707 GKTYT
+707 GKTY
-712 VEAENEPTKG
+712 A
-722 YIRVVKTDALDGV
+722 
-735 PIAGVQFDL
+735 
-744 YDASGNPAGSMTTD
+744 
-758 ETGFA
+758 
-763 LSPPLHK
+763 
-770 GRYTVRE
+770 
-777 HDNPTGYVTELV
+777 
-789 KMQAEVRSDETTDLS
+789 
-804 ATNQPIQGRIQIIK
+804 
-818 RDQLTK
+818 
-824 EALAGAE
+824 
-831 FTITRISG
+831 
-839 LPSHGGSQDGEVVA
+839 
-853 VMTTDAE
+853 
-860 GKAVSPLLT
+860 
-869 YGTYRV
+869 
-875 AETKVPEHFADHSFS
+875 
-890 VDVTIDGENMQTYT
+890 

-927 PIEGVVFDIYENDEY
+927 PIEGVAFDIYENDEY
-942 GGELVASMT
+942 GNALIADMT
-951 TGKDGAAVSPPLRKG
+951 TGKDGTAVSPPLRKG

-976 AGYVLEEIALD
+976 AGYVMEEIALD
-987 ATVCSDE
+987 ATVRSDE

-1042 TRGDGELTG
+1042 ARGDGELTG

-1096 PGLYEIVEV
+1096 PGLYEIVEAS
-1105 FPPVGYQPSDAHFF
+1105 PPVGYEPSDAHFF

-1182 AGSYGNVRA
+1182 AGSYGNARA

-1303 FYTDENGEV
+1303 FYTDDNGEV

-1343 FVGETGDAPGEAYTL
+1343 FVGETGDAPDEAYTL

-1364 EPVMGRVKVE
+1364 EPVMGRVMVE
-1374 KKGLRLV
+1374 KKGLKFV
-1381 RLAEQTDAYGN
+1381 RLAEQADAFGN
-1392 IAHQPVYEEGYLAG
+1392 IVHQPVYEEGYLAG
-1406 TVFELRAA
+1406 AVFELRAA
-1414 EDIVGKDGTVWFHA
+1414 EDIIGKDGTVWFHA
-1428 GDVADTITTTET
+1428 GDVADTITTTEA
-1440 GKDASKELPLGRYEL
+1440 GKDASKELPLARYEL

-1473 ELRYES
+1473 ELRYEN
-1479 DHTAVVETNVTIGN
+1479 DRTAMVETNVTLGN
-1493 DYLSAEITL
+1493 GYLSTEITL

-1514 GDHVRQEI
+1514 GDHVRQAL

-1554 TGATDAAGRLAFVGN
+1554 TGATDAAGKLAFVGN

-1595 TLELKAQSGGVIRVS
+1595 TLEPKVQSGGVIRVS
-1610 LPEIVHDELIY
+1610 LPEPVHDELVYI
-1621 TRVTL
+1621 RVTL

-1662 IPQIPVTPGTYTFKE
+1662 IPQIPVTPGTYTLKE

-1705 MIRDDYTRFSL
+1705 TIRDDYTRFSL
-1716 RKADENGKPLAGVM
+1716 RKVDESGKPLAGVM

-1750 MATFEKVPFGMYT
+1750 MATFEKVPFGTYT
-1763 LVETRALPGYL
+1763 LVETQALPGYL
-1774 KADTEIRF
+1774 KADTEIRL

-1815 ALPGAAFSLIN
+1815 VLPGAAFSLIN
-1826 ADTGEIVDVATS
+1826 ADTGEIVDVAAS

-1856 RETVAPEGFS
+1856 RETVVPEGFN

-1892 HYEFIKVDEDGC
+1892 HYEFIKVDEDRC

-1925 SGEDGVVHA
+1925 SGEDGIVHA
-1934 DDLKPGVYVIRE
+1934 DDLKPGVYIIRE

-1967 YIAPDELFRLVNFPE
+1967 YIVPDELFRLVNFPE

>member
-1 MTKRFWAGLL
+1 MTKRIWAGLL

-33 EANASEETLDGGLD
+33 KTDASEETLDGRLD
-47 ESAEEFADGLP
+47 EPAEEFADSLP
-58 DYIPEPEE
+58 DYIPESEE
-66 DVVDSAADDES
+66 NVVDDAADDES
-77 ADALPEQ
+77 ADELSEQ
-84 EESLTEE
+84 EESLIEE
-91 AIPDLPDFIPEE
+91 ETTPDLPDFIPEE
-103 EPPALEEEKLPP
+103 EPLVLEEEEPQD
-115 VQEGDF
+115 VQAGDF
-121 VCVTPNTRVYLDI
+121 VRVTPNTRVYLET
-134 DETAGDGDDGEL
+134 DETAGDDDDGEW
-146 YDGNFVNEANV
+146 YDGNFVKEANV
-157 YVEQVRQ
+157 YVEQAQQ

-194 IWVLAEEIQPSDA
+194 VWVLAEEIQPSDA
-207 AEYDVTDYA
+207 ADYDVTDYA

-312 VKPGYSGDI
+312 AKPGYSGDI
-321 YGSRTMHAIGWV
+321 YSSRTMHAIGWV

-401 LAACAIERAGIT
+401 LASCAIQRASIT
-413 GEIGISSKSVSMQNG
+413 GDIGISNKSVRMQNG
-428 SYVGTVTLTTDA
+428 IYVGTVTLTTDA

-445 SRSVGNL
+445 SRSVGGL
-452 TGNSAGSD
+452 TGNSAGAD

-472 SITSTQSTFSIAAQS
+472 SVTSSQSTFSITAQS

-522 VRIEFEQPYGAIRVS
+522 VRIEFEQPYGAVRVS
-537 KNSADNGAMLSG
+537 KISADNGAMLSG
-549 ATFELMDASGAVV
+549 ATFELMNGAGTVL

-567 GADGTAQ
+567 GAGGTAR

-581 SYTVREVG
+581 GYTVREVG

-594 KVAVNPSQTVTV
+594 KIAVNPSQAVTV
-606 AAGATSDVR
+606 AAGATSDIR
-615 FANDRINGK
+615 FENDRVNGK

-639 GAVFTVTCLSA
+639 GAVFTVTRLSA
-650 AEGGGTVGE
+650 AEGGGAVGE
-659 VVATLTTGAD
+659 AVATLTTGAD

-707 GKTYT
+707 GKTY
-712 VEAENEPTKG
+712 A
-722 YIRVVKTDALDGV
+722 
-735 PIAGVQFDL
+735 
-744 YDASGNPAGSMTTD
+744 
-758 ETGFA
+758 
-763 LSPPLHK
+763 
-770 GRYTVRE
+770 
-777 HDNPTGYVTELV
+777 
-789 KMQAEVRSDETTDLS
+789 
-804 ATNQPIQGRIQIIK
+804 
-818 RDQLTK
+818 
-824 EALAGAE
+824 
-831 FTITRISG
+831 
-839 LPSHGGSQDGEVVA
+839 
-853 VMTTDAE
+853 
-860 GKAVSPLLT
+860 
-869 YGTYRV
+869 
-875 AETKVPEHFADHSFS
+875 
-890 VDVTIDGENMQTYT
+890 

-927 PIEGVVFDIYENDEY
+927 PIEGVAFDIYENDEY
-942 GGELVASMT
+942 GNALVADMT
-951 TGKDGAAVSPPLRKG
+951 TGKDGTAVSPPLRKG

-976 AGYVLEEIALD
+976 AGYVMEEIVLD
-987 ATVCSDE
+987 ATVRSDE

-1051 AVFRVLAGAE
+1051 VVFRVLAGAE
-1061 IRDRQGNVLFKKGD
+1061 IRDRQDNVLFKKGD

-1105 FPPVGYQPSDAHFF
+1105 SPPVGYEPSDVHFF

-1182 AGSYGNVRA
+1182 AGSYGNARA

-1200 RYGYAKTKL
+1200 RYGYAKTTL

-1364 EPVMGRVKVE
+1364 EPVMGRVMVE

-1381 RLAEQTDAYGN
+1381 RLAEQADAFGN
-1392 IAHQPVYEEGYLAG
+1392 IVHQPVYEEGYLAG
-1406 TVFELRAA
+1406 AVFELRAA
-1414 EDIVGKDGTVWFHA
+1414 EDIIGKDGTLWFHA
-1428 GDVADTITTTET
+1428 GDVADTITTTEA
-1440 GKDASKELPLGRYEL
+1440 GKDASKELPLGQYEL

-1479 DHTAVVETNVTIGN
+1479 DHTAVVETNVTLGN

-1514 GDHVRQEI
+1514 SDHVRQAL

-1534 FADEELRVGDV
+1534 FADEELRVGGV

-1554 TGATDAAGRLAFVGN
+1554 TGVTDAAGRLAFVGN

-1595 TLELKAQSGGVIRVS
+1595 TLEPEVQSGGVIRVS

-1643 VKDEQ
+1643 VRDEQ
-1648 GKVIY
+1648 GNVMY

-1705 MIRDDYTRFSL
+1705 TIRDDYTRFSL
-1716 RKADENGKPLAGVM
+1716 RKVDESGKPLSGVM

-1750 MATFEKVPFGMYT
+1750 MATFEKVPFGTYM
-1763 LVETRALPGYL
+1763 LVETQALPGYL
-1774 KADTEIRF
+1774 KADTEIRL

-1796 TVTNERQK
+1796 TVVNERQK

-1815 ALPGAAFSLIN
+1815 ALTGAAFSLIN
-1826 ADTGEIVDVATS
+1826 ADTGEIVDVAAS

-1856 RETVAPEGFS
+1856 RETVAPEGFNC
-1866 RVEDVLIHV
+1866 VEDVRIHV

-1967 YIAPDELFRLVNFPE
+1967 YIVADELFRLVNFPE

-1997 VTPMMLYGLISMALG
+1997 VTPMMRFGAASVICGMAIFVLR
-2012 AVFMFAEIIHR
+2012 AIKKR
-2023 RDQ
+2023 RMRSID

>member
-1 MTKRFWAGLL
+1 MTKRIWAGLL
-11 ALGMALTALPS
+11 ALGMALTALPF
-22 GMYAEETVWEE
+22 GIYAEETAWEE

-58 DYIPEPEE
+58 DYIPEPET
-66 DVVDSAADDES
+66 DVVDGAADDES
-77 ADALPEQ
+77 ANELSEQ

-91 AIPDLPDFIPEE
+91 ATPDLPDFIPEE
-103 EPPALEEEKLPP
+103 EPLVLEEEEPQN
-115 VQEGDF
+115 VQAGDF
-121 VCVTPNTRVYLDI
+121 VRVTPNTRVYLEI
-134 DETAGDGDDGEL
+134 DETAGDDDDGEL

-157 YVEQVRQ
+157 YVEQARQ

-194 IWVLAEEIQPSDA
+194 VWVLAEETRLSDA
-207 AEYDVTDYA
+207 ADYDVTDYA
-216 FPYPPIALYAASD
+216 FPYPPAALYAASD

-234 YNASVQTFYPGQQN
+234 YNAGVQTFYPGQQN

-321 YGSRTMHAIGWV
+321 YSSRTMHAIGWA

-381 DEFYRASGQAPA
+381 DEFYRASGQAPG

-413 GEIGISSKSVSMQNG
+413 GEIGISSKSVRMQNG

-460 GEYYYLHSGDTI
+460 GEYYYLRSGDTI
-472 SITSTQSTFSIAAQS
+472 SVTSTQSTFSITAQS

-508 VIIPQYGLPAKLKE
+508 VIIPQYGMPAKMKE
-522 VRIEFEQPYGAIRVS
+522 VRIEFEQPYGAARVS
-537 KNSADNGAMLSG
+537 KTSADNGAVLSG
-549 ATFELMDASGAVV
+549 ATFELMNGAGTVL

-567 GADGTAQ
+567 GADGTAR

-581 SYTVREVG
+581 GYTVREVG

-594 KVAVNPSQTVTV
+594 KIAVNPSQTVTV

-615 FANDRINGK
+615 FENDRVNGK

-639 GAVFTVTCLSA
+639 GAVFTVTRLSA
-650 AEGGGTVGE
+650 AEGGGAVGE
-659 VVATLTTGAD
+659 AVATLTTGAD

-678 WGRYRIAE
+678 WGRYRVAE
-686 TGVPEHYVDGGFV
+686 TGVPEHYADGGFV

-712 VEAENEPTKG
+712 VE
-722 YIRVVKTDALDGV
+722 V
-735 PIAGVQFDL
+735 
-744 YDASGNPAGSMTTD
+744 
-758 ETGFA
+758 
-763 LSPPLHK
+763 
-770 GRYTVRE
+770 
-777 HDNPTGYVTELV
+777 
-789 KMQAEVRSDETTDLS
+789 
-804 ATNQPIQGRIQIIK
+804 
-818 RDQLTK
+818 
-824 EALAGAE
+824 
-831 FTITRISG
+831 
-839 LPSHGGSQDGEVVA
+839 
-853 VMTTDAE
+853 
-860 GKAVSPLLT
+860 
-869 YGTYRV
+869 
-875 AETKVPEHFADHSFS
+875 
-890 VDVTIDGENMQTYT
+890 
-904 VEAENEPTKGWI
+904 ENEPTKGWI

-927 PIEGVVFDIYENDEY
+927 PIEGVAFDIYENDEY
-942 GGELVASMT
+942 GNALVADMT
-951 TGKDGAAVSPPLRKG
+951 TGKDGTAVSPPLRKG

-976 AGYVLEEIALD
+976 AGYVMEEIALD
-987 ATVCSDE
+987 ATVRSDE

-1075 TVVDALTTAGDD
+1075 TVVDALTTAGGD

-1105 FPPVGYQPSDAHFF
+1105 SPPVGYQPSDAHFF

-1139 KLNIIRQGV
+1139 KLNIIKQGV

-1182 AGSYGNVRA
+1182 AGSYGNARA

-1303 FYTDENGEV
+1303 FYTDDNGEV

-1338 ERLGV
+1338 ERFGV
-1343 FVGETGDAPGEAYTL
+1343 FVGETGDAPDEAYTL

-1364 EPVMGRVKVE
+1364 EPVMGRVMVE
-1374 KKGLRLV
+1374 KKGLKFV
-1381 RLAEQTDAYGN
+1381 RLEEQADAFGN
-1392 IAHQPVYEEGYLAG
+1392 IVHQPVYEEGYLAG
-1406 TVFELRAA
+1406 AVFELRAA
-1414 EDIVGKDGTVWFHA
+1414 EDIVGKDGTLWFHA
-1428 GDVADTITTTET
+1428 GDVADTITTTEA

-1466 DGAPHEV
+1466 DGAPHGV
-1473 ELRYES
+1473 ELRYEN
-1479 DHTAVVETNVTIGN
+1479 DRTAVVETNVTLGN

-1502 EKEKEDLEIIMD
+1502 EKEKEDLEIIME
-1514 GDHVRQEI
+1514 GDHVRQAL

-1595 TLELKAQSGGVIRVS
+1595 TLEPEVQSGGVICVS
-1610 LPEIVHDELIY
+1610 LPEPVHDELIY

-1648 GKVIY
+1648 EKVIY
-1653 RETTDANGQ
+1653 RETADANGQ

-1705 MIRDDYTRFSL
+1705 TIRDDYTRFSL
-1716 RKADENGKPLAGVM
+1716 RKVGESGKPLAGVM

-1750 MATFEKVPFGMYT
+1750 MATFEKVPFGTYT
-1763 LVETRALPGYL
+1763 LVETQALPGYL
-1774 KADTEIRF
+1774 KADTEIRL

-1796 TVTNERQK
+1796 TVINERQK

-1815 ALPGAAFSLIN
+1815 ALTGAEFNLIN
-1826 ADTGEIVDVATS
+1826 ADTGEIVDVAES
-1838 DEKGE
+1838 NEKGE
-1843 FYLTGFGYGDWII
+1843 FFLTGFGYGDWII
-1856 RETVAPEGFS
+1856 RETVAPEGFN
-1866 RVEDVLIHV
+1866 RVEDVRIHV
-1875 DEDWKA
+1875 DKDWKA
-1881 PNTLLFTDIPN
+1881 PNTLLLTDIPN

-1925 SGEDGVVHA
+1925 SGEDGIVHA
-1934 DDLKPGVYVIRE
+1934 DDLKPGVYIIRE

-1982 EERPEDEIQTGVDVP
+1982 EERPKDEIQTGVDVP
-1997 VTPMMLYGLISMALG
+1997 VTPMMRFGVASVICGMAIFVLRAIKKRG
-2012 AVFMFAEIIHR
+2012 MRSI
-2023 RDQ
+2023 D

>member
-1 MTKRFWAGLL
+1 MTKRIWAGLL

-58 DYIPEPEE
+58 DYIPEPET
-66 DVVDSAADDES
+66 DVVDGAADDES
-77 ADALPEQ
+77 ADELSEQ
-84 EESLTEE
+84 KESLTEE
-91 AIPDLPDFIPEE
+91 ETTPDLPDFIPEE
-103 EPPALEEEKLPP
+103 EPPTLEESELPP
-115 VQEGDF
+115 VQAGEF
-121 VCVTPNTRVYLDI
+121 VRVTPNTRVYLEI
-134 DETAGDGDDGEL
+134 DETAGDDDDGEL

-157 YVEQVRQ
+157 YVEQARQ

-194 IWVLAEEIQPSDA
+194 VWVLAEETRPSDA
-207 AEYDVTDYA
+207 ADYDVTDYA
-216 FPYPPIALYAASD
+216 FPYPPAALYAASD

-234 YNASVQTFYPGQQN
+234 YNAGVQTFYPGQQN

-271 YATPHYLE
+271 YATLHYLE

-338 PYMIVDTGYGDS
+338 PYMIVDTGYADS

-381 DEFYRASGQAPA
+381 DEFYRASGQAPG

-401 LAACAIERAGIT
+401 LADCAIERAGIT

-445 SRSVGNL
+445 SRSVGSL

-460 GEYYYLHSGDTI
+460 GEYYYMHSGDTI
-472 SITSTQSTFSIAAQS
+472 SITSSQSTFSVTAQS

-498 IGIPDADIQK
+498 IGIPNADIQK
-508 VIIPQYGLPAKLKE
+508 VIIPQYGLPAKMKE
-522 VRIEFEQPYGAIRVS
+522 VRIEFEQPYGAVRVS
-537 KNSADNGAMLSG
+537 KISADNGAVLSG
-549 ATFELMDASGAVV
+549 ATFELMNGAGTVL

-567 GADGTAQ
+567 GADGTAR

-581 SYTVREVG
+581 GYTVREVG

-594 KVAVNPSQTVTV
+594 KIAVNPSQAVTV
-606 AAGATSDVR
+606 APGATSDIR
-615 FANDRINGK
+615 FENDRVNGK
-624 IRIVKRDALTKEALA
+624 IRIVKRDALTKEALS
-639 GAVFTVTCLSA
+639 GAVFTVTRLSA
-650 AEGGGTVGE
+650 AEGGGAVGE
-659 VVATLTTGAD
+659 AVATLTTGAD

-678 WGRYRIAE
+678 WGRYRVAE

-722 YIRVVKTDALDGV
+722 
-735 PIAGVQFDL
+735 
-744 YDASGNPAGSMTTD
+744 
-758 ETGFA
+758 
-763 LSPPLHK
+763 
-770 GRYTVRE
+770 
-777 HDNPTGYVTELV
+777 
-789 KMQAEVRSDETTDLS
+789 
-804 ATNQPIQGRIQIIK
+804 
-818 RDQLTK
+818 
-824 EALAGAE
+824 
-831 FTITRISG
+831 
-839 LPSHGGSQDGEVVA
+839 
-853 VMTTDAE
+853 
-860 GKAVSPLLT
+860 
-869 YGTYRV
+869 
-875 AETKVPEHFADHSFS
+875 
-890 VDVTIDGENMQTYT
+890 
-904 VEAENEPTKGWI
+904 WI

-927 PIEGVVFDIYENDEY
+927 PIEGVAFDIYENDEY
-942 GGELVASMT
+942 GNALVADMT
-951 TGKDGAAVSPPLRKG
+951 TGKDGTAVSPPLRKG

-976 AGYVLEEIALD
+976 AGYVMEEIALD
-987 ATVCSDE
+987 ATVRSDE

-1032 PQPANIDAPS
+1032 PQPANIDKPS

-1105 FPPVGYQPSDAHFF
+1105 SPPVGYEPSDAHFF

-1139 KLNIIRQGV
+1139 KLNTIKQGV

-1182 AGSYGNVRA
+1182 AGSYGNARE

-1200 RYGYAKTKL
+1200 KYGYAKTKL

-1364 EPVMGRVKVE
+1364 EPVMGRAMVE
-1374 KKGLRLV
+1374 KKGLKFV
-1381 RLAEQTDAYGN
+1381 RLAEQADAFGN
-1392 IAHQPVYEEGYLAG
+1392 IVHQPVYEEGYLAG
-1406 TVFELRAA
+1406 AVFELRAA
-1414 EDIVGKDGTVWFHA
+1414 EDIIGKDGTVWFHA
-1428 GDVADTITTTET
+1428 GDVADTITTTEA

-1466 DGAPHEV
+1466 DSTPHEV
-1473 ELRYES
+1473 KLRYA
-1479 DHTAVVETNVTIGN
+1479 DDRTAVVETNVTIGN
-1493 DYLSAEITL
+1493 DYLSAEIML

-1514 GDHVRQEI
+1514 SDHVRREI
-1522 VNIPGEGFVFGL
+1522 VNTPGEGFVFGL
-1534 FADEELRVGDV
+1534 FVDEELRVGDV

-1554 TGATDAAGRLAFVGN
+1554 TGATDAAGRLTFVGN

-1577 KELSAPDG
+1577 KEMSAPDG

-1595 TLELKAQSGGVIRVS
+1595 TLEPEVQSGGVIRVS

-1631 TGQKTLP
+1631 TGQKTLS

-1705 MIRDDYTRFSL
+1705 TIRDDYTRFSL
-1716 RKADENGKPLAGVM
+1716 RKVDESGKPLAGVM

-1750 MATFEKVPFGMYT
+1750 MATFEKVPFGTYT

-1774 KADTEIRF
+1774 KADTEIKI

-1826 ADTGEIVDVATS
+1826 ADTGEIVDVVAS

-1856 RETVAPEGFS
+1856 RETVVPEGFN
-1866 RVEDVLIHV
+1866 RVEDVRIHV

-1892 HYEFIKVDEDGC
+1892 HYEFVKVDEDGC

-1925 SGEDGVVHA
+1925 SGEDGIVRA

-1967 YIAPDELFRLVNFPE
+1967 YIVADELFRLVNFPE
-1982 EERPEDEIQTGVDVP
+1982 EERPKDEIQTGVDVP

-2012 AVFMFAEIIHR
+2012 AVLMFAEIIRR

>member
-1 MTKRFWAGLL
+1 MTKRIWAGLL
-11 ALGMALTALPS
+11 ALGMALTALPF
-22 GMYAEETVWEE
+22 GIYAEETAWEE

-84 EESLTEE
+84 EESLTKE
-91 AIPDLPDFIPEE
+91 AMLDLPDFIPEE
-103 EPPALEEEKLPP
+103 EPLTLEESELPP

-121 VCVTPNTRVYLDI
+121 VWVTPNTRVYLDI
-134 DETAGDGDDGEL
+134 DETAGDEDDGEL

-164 DAQGRTWLLVRY
+164 DAQERTWLLVRY
-176 LYGAEEPNGEMA
+176 LYGEEEPNGEMA

-194 IWVLAEEIQPSDA
+194 VWVLAEETQPSDA
-207 AEYDVTDYA
+207 ADYDVTDYA
-216 FPYPPIALYAASD
+216 FPYPPAALYAASD

-234 YNASVQTFYPGQQN
+234 YNAGVQTFYPGQQN

-301 PFEVVDLDGYA
+301 PFEVVGLDGYA

-338 PYMIVDTGYGDS
+338 PYMIVDTGYADS

-381 DEFYRASGQAPA
+381 DEFYRASGQAPG

-472 SITSTQSTFSIAAQS
+472 SVTSTQSTFSIAAQS

-498 IGIPDADIQK
+498 IGIPNADIQK

-522 VRIEFEQPYGAIRVS
+522 VRIEFEQPYGAVRVS
-537 KNSADNGAMLSG
+537 KISADNGAMLSG
-549 ATFELMDASGAVV
+549 ATFELMNGAGTVL

-581 SYTVREVG
+581 SCIVREVG

-594 KVAVNPSQTVTV
+594 KIAVNPSQAVTV
-606 AAGATSDVR
+606 APGATSDIR
-615 FANDRINGK
+615 FEHDRVNGK

-639 GAVFTVTCLSA
+639 GAVFTVTRLSA
-650 AEGGGTVGE
+650 AEGGSAVGE
-659 VVATLTTGAD
+659 AVATLTTGAD

-707 GKTYT
+707 GKTY
-712 VEAENEPTKG
+712 A
-722 YIRVVKTDALDGV
+722 
-735 PIAGVQFDL
+735 
-744 YDASGNPAGSMTTD
+744 
-758 ETGFA
+758 
-763 LSPPLHK
+763 
-770 GRYTVRE
+770 
-777 HDNPTGYVTELV
+777 
-789 KMQAEVRSDETTDLS
+789 
-804 ATNQPIQGRIQIIK
+804 
-818 RDQLTK
+818 
-824 EALAGAE
+824 
-831 FTITRISG
+831 
-839 LPSHGGSQDGEVVA
+839 
-853 VMTTDAE
+853 
-860 GKAVSPLLT
+860 
-869 YGTYRV
+869 
-875 AETKVPEHFADHSFS
+875 
-890 VDVTIDGENMQTYT
+890 

-921 DRLNGN
+921 DRMTGN
-927 PIEGVVFDIYENDEY
+927 PIEGVAFDIYENDEY
-942 GGELVASMT
+942 GNTLVADMT
-951 TGKDGAAVSPPLRKG
+951 TGKDGTAVSPPLRKG

-976 AGYVLEEIALD
+976 AGYVMEEIALD
-987 ATVCSDE
+987 ATVRSDE

-1032 PQPANIDAPS
+1032 PQPANIDEPS
-1042 TRGDGELTG
+1042 MRGDGELTG
-1051 AVFRVLAGAE
+1051 VVFRVLAGAE

-1087 ASAATGELW
+1087 ASTATGELW

-1105 FPPVGYQPSDAHFF
+1105 SPPVGYEPSDAHFF
-1119 VDARSAASQSE
+1119 VDARGAASQSE

-1139 KLNIIRQGV
+1139 KLNTIRQGM

-1171 EGAEFELYLKK
+1171 EDAEFELYLKK
-1182 AGSYGNVRA
+1182 AGSYGNARE

-1200 RYGYAKTKL
+1200 KYGYAKTKL

-1364 EPVMGRVKVE
+1364 EPVMGRVMVE
-1374 KKGLRLV
+1374 KKGLKFV
-1381 RLAEQTDAYGN
+1381 RLEEQADAFGN
-1392 IAHQPVYEEGYLAG
+1392 IVHQPVYEEGYLAG
-1406 TVFELRAA
+1406 AVFELRAA
-1414 EDIVGKDGTVWFHA
+1414 EDIVGKDGTLWFHA
-1428 GDVADTITTTET
+1428 GDVADTITTTEA

-1466 DGAPHEV
+1466 DSTPHEV
-1473 ELRYES
+1473 KLRYA
-1479 DHTAVVETNVTIGN
+1479 DDRTAVVETNVTIGD
-1493 DYLSAEITL
+1493 DYLSAEIML

-1514 GDHVRQEI
+1514 GDHVRREI
-1522 VNIPGEGFVFGL
+1522 VNTPGEGFVFGL

-1577 KELSAPDG
+1577 KEMSAPDG

-1595 TLELKAQSGGVIRVS
+1595 TLEPEVQSGGVIRVS

-1631 TGQKTLP
+1631 TGQKTLS
-1638 GATIE
+1638 GATIK

-1648 GKVIY
+1648 GNVMY

-1690 MRFTVDADGNVTGDT
+1690 MRFTVDADGSVTGDT
-1705 MIRDDYTRFSL
+1705 TIRDDYTRFSL
-1716 RKADENGKPLAGVM
+1716 RKVDESGKPLAGVM

-1750 MATFEKVPFGMYT
+1750 MATFEKVPFGTYM
-1763 LVETRALPGYL
+1763 LVETQALPGYL
-1774 KADTEIRF
+1774 KADTEIKI

-1826 ADTGEIVDVATS
+1826 ADTGEIVDVAAS

-1856 RETVAPEGFS
+1856 RETVVPKGFN

-1892 HYEFIKVDEDGC
+1892 HYEFVKVDEDGC

-1925 SGEDGVVHA
+1925 SGEDGIVRA

-1982 EERPEDEIQTGVDVP
+1982 EERPRDEIQTGVDVP
-1997 VTPMMLYGLISMALG
+1997 VTPMMRFGAASVICGMAIFVLRAIKKRG
-2012 AVFMFAEIIHR
+2012 MRSI
-2023 RDQ
+2023 D

>member
-1 MTKRFWAGLL
+1 MKGKTMTKRFWVGLL

-33 EANASEETLDGGLD
+33 ETDASEETLDGGLD

-58 DYIPEPEE
+58 DYIPEPET
-66 DVVDSAADDES
+66 DVVDGAADDES

-91 AIPDLPDFIPEE
+91 ATPDLPDFIPEE
-103 EPPALEEEKLPP
+103 EPPTLEESELPP
-115 VQEGDF
+115 VQAGDF
-121 VCVTPNTRVYLDI
+121 VWVTANTRVYLDI
-134 DETAGDGDDGEL
+134 DETAGNDDDGEL

-194 IWVLAEEIQPSDA
+194 VWVLAEETRPSDA
-207 AEYDVTDYA
+207 ADYDVTDYA
-216 FPYPPIALYAASD
+216 FPYPPAALYAASD

-234 YNASVQTFYPGQQN
+234 YNAGVQTFYPGQQN

-338 PYMIVDTGYGDS
+338 PYMIVDTGYADS

-381 DEFYRASGQAPA
+381 DEFYRASGQAPG

-401 LAACAIERAGIT
+401 LAACAIERASIT

-445 SRSVGNL
+445 SRSVGSL

-460 GEYYYLHSGDTI
+460 GEYYYLRSGDTI
-472 SITSTQSTFSIAAQS
+472 SVTSTQSTFSIAAQS

-508 VIIPQYGLPAKLKE
+508 VIIPQYGLPAKMKE
-522 VRIEFEQPYGAIRVS
+522 VRIEFEQPYGAVRVS
-537 KNSADNGAMLSG
+537 KISADNGAMLSG
-549 ATFELMDASGAVV
+549 ATFELMNGAGTVL

-567 GADGTAQ
+567 GADGTAR

-581 SYTVREVG
+581 GYTVREVG

-594 KVAVNPSQTVTV
+594 KIAVNPSQTVTV

-615 FANDRINGK
+615 FENDRVNGK

-639 GAVFTVTCLSA
+639 GAVFTVTRLSA
-650 AEGGGTVGE
+650 AEGDGAVGE
-659 VVATLTTGAD
+659 AVAKLTTGAD

-678 WGRYRIAE
+678 WGRYRVAE
-686 TGVPEHYVDGGFV
+686 TGVPEHYADGGFV

-707 GKTYT
+707 GK
-712 VEAENEPTKG
+712 
-722 YIRVVKTDALDGV
+722 
-735 PIAGVQFDL
+735 
-744 YDASGNPAGSMTTD
+744 
-758 ETGFA
+758 
-763 LSPPLHK
+763 
-770 GRYTVRE
+770 
-777 HDNPTGYVTELV
+777 
-789 KMQAEVRSDETTDLS
+789 
-804 ATNQPIQGRIQIIK
+804 
-818 RDQLTK
+818 
-824 EALAGAE
+824 
-831 FTITRISG
+831 
-839 LPSHGGSQDGEVVA
+839 
-853 VMTTDAE
+853 
-860 GKAVSPLLT
+860 
-869 YGTYRV
+869 
-875 AETKVPEHFADHSFS
+875 
-890 VDVTIDGENMQTYT
+890 TYT

-927 PIEGVVFDIYENDEY
+927 PIEGVAFDIYENDEY
-942 GGELVASMT
+942 GNALVADMT

-976 AGYVLEEIALD
+976 AGYVMEEIALD
-987 ATVCSDE
+987 ATVRSDE

-1096 PGLYEIVEV
+1096 PGLYEIVEAS
-1105 FPPVGYQPSDAHFF
+1105 PPVGYEPSDAHFF

-1139 KLNIIRQGV
+1139 KLNSIRQGV

-1182 AGSYGNVRA
+1182 AGSYGNARE

-1200 RYGYAKTKL
+1200 KYGYAKTKL

-1223 AGHALKSPVEIFI
+1223 AGHALKSPVEILI

-1268 GKTVRLANTAFK
+1268 GKTIKLANTAFK

-1326 EVQAPQG
+1326 EVHAPQG

-1343 FVGETGDAPGEAYTL
+1343 FVGETGDASGEAYTL

-1364 EPVMGRVKVE
+1364 EPVMGRVMIE
-1374 KKGLRLV
+1374 KKGLKFV
-1381 RLAEQTDAYGN
+1381 RLAEQADAFGN
-1392 IAHQPVYEEGYLAG
+1392 IVHQPVYEEGYLAG
-1406 TVFELRAA
+1406 AVFELRAA
-1414 EDIVGKDGTVWFHA
+1414 ADVVGKDGTVWFHA

-1473 ELRYES
+1473 ELRYEN
-1479 DHTAVVETNVTIGN
+1479 DHTAVVETNVTLSNG
-1493 DYLSAEITL
+1493 YLSTEITL
-1502 EKEKEDLEIIMD
+1502 EKEKEDLEIIME
-1514 GDHVRQEI
+1514 GDHVRQAL

-1534 FADEELRVGDV
+1534 FTDEELRVGDV
-1545 TLTADTLVA
+1545 TLTADMLVA
-1554 TGATDAAGRLAFVGN
+1554 TGATDAAGKLAFVGN

-1595 TLELKAQSGGVIRVS
+1595 TLEPQAQSGGVIRVS
-1610 LPEIVHDELIY
+1610 LPEPVHDELIY

-1705 MIRDDYTRFSL
+1705 TIRDDYTRFSL
-1716 RKADENGKPLAGVM
+1716 RKVDESGKPLAGVM

-1750 MATFEKVPFGMYT
+1750 MATFEKVPFGTYM
-1763 LVETRALPGYL
+1763 LVETQALPGYL
-1774 KADTEIRF
+1774 KTDTEIRL
-1782 TVDGTFVNPKEPIA
+1782 TVDSTFVNPKEPIA

-1826 ADTGEIVDVATS
+1826 ADTGEIVDVAAS

-1856 RETVAPEGFS
+1856 RETVVPEGFN
-1866 RVEDVLIHV
+1866 RVEDVRIHV

-1904 PMEGVKFA
+1904 PMEGVRFA
-1912 LEDEDGNVLRELA
+1912 LEDEDGNMLRELA
-1925 SGEDGVVHA
+1925 SGEDGIVRA

-1967 YIAPDELFRLVNFPE
+1967 YIVADELFRLVNFPE
-1982 EERPEDEIQTGVDVP
+1982 EERPKDEIQTGVDVP

-2012 AVFMFAEIIHR
+2012 AVLMFAEIIRR

>member
-1 MTKRFWAGLL
+1 MTKRIWAGLL
-11 ALGMALTALPS
+11 ALGMALTALPF
-22 GMYAEETVWEE
+22 GIYAEETAWEE

-58 DYIPEPEE
+58 DYIPEPET
-66 DVVDSAADDES
+66 DVVDGAADDES
-77 ADALPEQ
+77 ADELSEQ
-84 EESLTEE
+84 KESLTEE
-91 AIPDLPDFIPEE
+91 ETTPDLPDFIPEE
-103 EPPALEEEKLPP
+103 EPPTLEESELPP
-115 VQEGDF
+115 VQAGEF
-121 VCVTPNTRVYLDI
+121 VRVTPNTRVYLEI
-134 DETAGDGDDGEL
+134 DETAGDDDDGEL

-157 YVEQVRQ
+157 YVEQARQ

-194 IWVLAEEIQPSDA
+194 VWVLAEETRPSDA
-207 AEYDVTDYA
+207 ADYDMTDYA
-216 FPYPPIALYAASD
+216 FPYPPAALYAASD

-234 YNASVQTFYPGQQN
+234 YNAGVQTFYPGQQN

-338 PYMIVDTGYGDS
+338 PYMIVDTGYEDS

-381 DEFYRASGQAPA
+381 DEFYRASGQAPG

-460 GEYYYLHSGDTI
+460 GEYYYLRSSDTI
-472 SITSTQSTFSIAAQS
+472 SITSTQSTFSITAQS

-498 IGIPDADIQK
+498 IGIPNADIQK

-522 VRIEFEQPYGAIRVS
+522 VRIEFEQPYGAVRVS
-537 KNSADNGAMLSG
+537 KTSADNGAMLSG
-549 ATFELMDASGAVV
+549 ATFELMNGAGTVL

-567 GADGTAQ
+567 GADGTAR

-581 SYTVREVG
+581 GYTVREVG
-589 APTGY
+589 TPTGY
-594 KVAVNPSQTVTV
+594 KIAVNPSQTVTV

-615 FANDRINGK
+615 FENDRANGK

-639 GAVFTVTCLSA
+639 GAVFTVTRLSA
-650 AEGGGTVGE
+650 AEGGGAVGE
-659 VVATLTTGAD
+659 AVATLTTGAD

-678 WGRYRIAE
+678 WGRYRVAE
-686 TGVPEHYVDGGFV
+686 TGVPEHYADGGFV

-707 GKTYT
+707 GKTY
-712 VEAENEPTKG
+712 A
-722 YIRVVKTDALDGV
+722 
-735 PIAGVQFDL
+735 
-744 YDASGNPAGSMTTD
+744 
-758 ETGFA
+758 
-763 LSPPLHK
+763 
-770 GRYTVRE
+770 
-777 HDNPTGYVTELV
+777 
-789 KMQAEVRSDETTDLS
+789 
-804 ATNQPIQGRIQIIK
+804 
-818 RDQLTK
+818 
-824 EALAGAE
+824 
-831 FTITRISG
+831 
-839 LPSHGGSQDGEVVA
+839 
-853 VMTTDAE
+853 
-860 GKAVSPLLT
+860 
-869 YGTYRV
+869 
-875 AETKVPEHFADHSFS
+875 
-890 VDVTIDGENMQTYT
+890 

-921 DRLNGN
+921 DRMNGN
-927 PIEGVVFDIYENDEY
+927 PIEGVAFDIYENDEY
-942 GGELVASMT
+942 GNALVAGMT
-951 TGKDGAAVSPPLRKG
+951 TGKDGTAVSPPLRKG

-976 AGYVLEEIALD
+976 AGYVMEEIALD
-987 ATVCSDE
+987 ATVRSDE

-1061 IRDRQGNVLFKKGD
+1061 IRDRQDNVLFKKGD

-1087 ASAATGELW
+1087 ASVATGELW

-1105 FPPVGYQPSDAHFF
+1105 SPPVGYEPSDAHFF

-1130 TAVVTYEGL
+1130 TAVVTYEGV
-1139 KLNIIRQGV
+1139 KLNIIRQGM

-1171 EGAEFELYLKK
+1171 EDAKFELYLKK
-1182 AGSYGNVRA
+1182 AGSYGNARA

-1290 QTVSYPTRREIDT
+1290 QTVSYPTRRKIDT
-1303 FYTDENGEV
+1303 FYTDDNGEV

-1326 EVQAPQG
+1326 EVHAPQG

-1364 EPVMGRVKVE
+1364 EPVMGRVMVE
-1374 KKGLRLV
+1374 KKGLKFV
-1381 RLAEQTDAYGN
+1381 RLAEQADAFGN
-1392 IAHQPVYEEGYLAG
+1392 IVHQPVYEEGYLAG
-1406 TVFELRAA
+1406 AVFELRAA

-1428 GDVADTITTTET
+1428 GDVADTITTTEA

-1473 ELRYES
+1473 ELRYAN
-1479 DHTAVVETNVTIGN
+1479 DHTAVVETNVTLGN

-1514 GDHVRQEI
+1514 DDHVRQEI

-1577 KELSAPDG
+1577 KELYAPVG

-1595 TLELKAQSGGVIRVS
+1595 TLEPEVQSGGVIRVS
-1610 LPEIVHDELIY
+1610 LPEPVHDELIY

-1705 MIRDDYTRFSL
+1705 TIRDDYTRFSL
-1716 RKADENGKPLAGVM
+1716 RKVDESGKPLAGVM

-1750 MATFEKVPFGMYT
+1750 MATFEKVPFGTYM
-1763 LVETRALPGYL
+1763 LVETQALPGYL
-1774 KADTEIRF
+1774 KTDTEIRL
-1782 TVDGTFVNPKEPIA
+1782 TVDSTFVNPKEPIA

-1826 ADTGEIVDVATS
+1826 ADTGEIVDVAAS

-1856 RETVAPEGFS
+1856 RETVASEGFN

-1875 DEDWKA
+1875 DKDWKA

-1892 HYEFIKVDEDGC
+1892 HYEFVKVDEDGC

-1925 SGEDGVVHA
+1925 SGENGVVRA

-1982 EERPEDEIQTGVDVP
+1982 EERPKDEIQTGVDVP

>member
-1 MTKRFWAGLL
+1 MTKRIWAGLL
-11 ALGMALTALPS
+11 ALGMALTALPF
-22 GMYAEETVWEE
+22 GIYAEETAWEE

-58 DYIPEPEE
+58 DYIPEPET
-66 DVVDSAADDES
+66 DVVDGAADDES
-77 ADALPEQ
+77 ADELSEQ

-91 AIPDLPDFIPEE
+91 ATPDLPDFIPEE
-103 EPPALEEEKLPP
+103 EPLVLEEEEPQD
-115 VQEGDF
+115 VQAGDF
-121 VCVTPNTRVYLDI
+121 VRVTPNTRVYLEI
-134 DETAGDGDDGEL
+134 DETAGDDDDGEL

-157 YVEQVRQ
+157 YVEQARQ

-194 IWVLAEEIQPSDA
+194 VWVLAEETRPSDA
-207 AEYDVTDYA
+207 ADYDVTDYA
-216 FPYPPIALYAASD
+216 FPYPPAALYAASD

-301 PFEVVDLDGYA
+301 PFEIVDLDGYA

-338 PYMIVDTGYGDS
+338 PYMIVDTGYADS

-372 WYVRDYWRM
+372 WYVRDYWQM
-381 DEFYRASGQAPA
+381 DEFYRASGQAPG

-445 SRSVGNL
+445 SRSVGSL

-460 GEYYYLHSGDTI
+460 GEYYYLRSGDTI
-472 SITSTQSTFSIAAQS
+472 SVTSTQSTFSIAAQS

-498 IGIPDADIQK
+498 IGIPNADIQK
-508 VIIPQYGLPAKLKE
+508 VIIPQYGLPAKMKE
-522 VRIEFEQPYGAIRVS
+522 VRIEFEQPYGAVRVS
-537 KNSADNGAMLSG
+537 KTSVDNGAMLSG
-549 ATFELMDASGAVV
+549 ATFELMNGAGTVL

-567 GADGTAQ
+567 GADGTAR

-581 SYTVREVG
+581 GYTVREVG
-589 APTGY
+589 TPTGY
-594 KVAVNPSQTVTV
+594 KIAVNPSQTVTV

-615 FANDRINGK
+615 FENDRANGK

-639 GAVFTVTCLSA
+639 GAVFTVTRLSA
-650 AEGGGTVGE
+650 AEGGGAVGE
-659 VVATLTTGAD
+659 VVTTLTTGAD

-678 WGRYRIAE
+678 WGRYRVAE
-686 TGVPEHYVDGGFV
+686 TGVPEHYADGGFV

-707 GKTYT
+707 GK
-712 VEAENEPTKG
+712 
-722 YIRVVKTDALDGV
+722 
-735 PIAGVQFDL
+735 
-744 YDASGNPAGSMTTD
+744 
-758 ETGFA
+758 
-763 LSPPLHK
+763 
-770 GRYTVRE
+770 
-777 HDNPTGYVTELV
+777 
-789 KMQAEVRSDETTDLS
+789 
-804 ATNQPIQGRIQIIK
+804 
-818 RDQLTK
+818 
-824 EALAGAE
+824 
-831 FTITRISG
+831 
-839 LPSHGGSQDGEVVA
+839 
-853 VMTTDAE
+853 
-860 GKAVSPLLT
+860 
-869 YGTYRV
+869 
-875 AETKVPEHFADHSFS
+875 
-890 VDVTIDGENMQTYT
+890 TYT

-927 PIEGVVFDIYENDEY
+927 PIEGVAFDIYENDEY
-942 GGELVASMT
+942 GNALVADMT
-951 TGKDGAAVSPPLRKG
+951 TGKDGTAVSPPLRKG

-987 ATVCSDE
+987 ATVRSDE

-1032 PQPANIDAPS
+1032 PQPANIDEPS
-1042 TRGDGELTG
+1042 MRGDGELTG

-1105 FPPVGYQPSDAHFF
+1105 SPPVGYEPSDAHFF

-1139 KLNIIRQGV
+1139 KLNIIKQGM

-1182 AGSYGNVRA
+1182 AGSYGNARA

-1303 FYTDENGEV
+1303 FYTDDNGEV

-1326 EVQAPQG
+1326 EVHAPQG

-1364 EPVMGRVKVE
+1364 EPVMGRVLVE
-1374 KKGLRLV
+1374 KKGLKFV
-1381 RLAEQTDAYGN
+1381 RLAEQADAFGN
-1392 IAHQPVYEEGYLAG
+1392 IVHQPVYEEGYLADA
-1406 TVFELRAA
+1406 VFELRAA
-1414 EDIVGKDGTVWFHA
+1414 EDIVGKDGTLWFHA
-1428 GDVADTITTTET
+1428 GDVADTITTTEA

-1473 ELRYES
+1473 ELRYEN
-1479 DHTAVVETNVTIGN
+1479 DRTAVVETNVTLGN
-1493 DYLSAEITL
+1493 GYLSTEITL

-1514 GDHVRQEI
+1514 SDHVRQAL
-1522 VNIPGEGFVFGL
+1522 VNTPGEGFVFGL
-1534 FADEELRVGDV
+1534 FVDEELRVGDV

-1554 TGATDAAGRLAFVGN
+1554 TGATDAAGKLAFVGN

-1595 TLELKAQSGGVIRVS
+1595 TLEPKAQSGGVIRVI
-1610 LPEIVHDELIY
+1610 LPESVHDELIY

-1662 IPQIPVTPGTYTFKE
+1662 IPQIPVVPGTYTFKE

-1705 MIRDDYTRFSL
+1705 TIHDDYTRFSL
-1716 RKADENGKPLAGVM
+1716 HKVDENGKPLAGVM

-1750 MATFEKVPFGMYT
+1750 MATFEKVPFGTYT
-1763 LVETRALPGYL
+1763 LVETQALPGYL
-1774 KADTEIRF
+1774 KADTEIRL
-1782 TVDGTFVNPKEPIA
+1782 TVGGTFVNPKEPIA

-1826 ADTGEIVDVATS
+1826 ADTGEIVDVAAS

-1856 RETVAPEGFS
+1856 RETVAPEGFNC
-1866 RVEDVLIHV
+1866 VEDVLIHV

-1925 SGEDGVVHA
+1925 SGEDGIVRA
-1934 DDLKPGVYVIRE
+1934 DDLKPGVYIIRE

-1967 YIAPDELFRLVNFPE
+1967 YIAPDELFRLVNFPG
-1982 EERPEDEIQTGVDVP
+1982 EERPKDEIQTGVDVP
-1997 VTPMMLYGLISMALG
+1997 VTPMMRFGAASVICGMAIFVLRAIKKRG
-2012 AVFMFAEIIHR
+2012 MRSI
-2023 RDQ
+2023 D

>member
-194 IWVLAEEIQPSDA
+194 VWVLAEEIQPSDA
-207 AEYDVTDYA
+207 ADYDVTDYA

-401 LAACAIERAGIT
+401 LASCAIQRASIT
-413 GEIGISSKSVSMQNG
+413 GDIGISNKSVRMQNG

-498 IGIPDADIQK
+498 IGIPNADIQK
-508 VIIPQYGLPAKLKE
+508 VIIPQYGLPAQMKE
-522 VRIEFEQPYGAIRVS
+522 VRIEFEQPYGAVRVS
-537 KNSADNGAMLSG
+537 KTSADNGAVLSG
-549 ATFELMDASGAVV
+549 ATFELMNGAGTVL

-678 WGRYRIAE
+678 WGRYRVAE
-686 TGVPEHYVDGGFV
+686 TGVPEHYADGGFV

-707 GKTYT
+707 GKTY
-712 VEAENEPTKG
+712 A
-722 YIRVVKTDALDGV
+722 
-735 PIAGVQFDL
+735 
-744 YDASGNPAGSMTTD
+744 
-758 ETGFA
+758 
-763 LSPPLHK
+763 
-770 GRYTVRE
+770 
-777 HDNPTGYVTELV
+777 
-789 KMQAEVRSDETTDLS
+789 
-804 ATNQPIQGRIQIIK
+804 
-818 RDQLTK
+818 
-824 EALAGAE
+824 
-831 FTITRISG
+831 
-839 LPSHGGSQDGEVVA
+839 
-853 VMTTDAE
+853 
-860 GKAVSPLLT
+860 
-869 YGTYRV
+869 
-875 AETKVPEHFADHSFS
+875 
-890 VDVTIDGENMQTYT
+890 

-916 RLVKT
+916 RRVKT
-921 DRLNGN
+921 DRMTGN
-927 PIEGVVFDIYENDEY
+927 PIEGVAFDIYENDEY
-942 GGELVASMT
+942 GNALVADMT

-976 AGYVLEEIALD
+976 AGYVMEEIALD
-987 ATVCSDE
+987 ATVRSDE

-1042 TRGDGELTG
+1042 VRGDGELTG

-1075 TVVDALTTAGDD
+1075 TVVDALTTAGGD

-1096 PGLYEIVEV
+1096 PELYEIVEV
-1105 FPPVGYQPSDAHFF
+1105 SPPVGYEPSDAHFF

-1139 KLNIIRQGV
+1139 KLNIIRQGM

-1182 AGSYGNVRA
+1182 AGSYGNARA

-1200 RYGYAKTKL
+1200 KYGYAKTKL

-1364 EPVMGRVKVE
+1364 EPVMGRVMVE
-1374 KKGLRLV
+1374 KKGLKFV
-1381 RLAEQTDAYGN
+1381 RLAEQADAFGN
-1392 IAHQPVYEEGYLAG
+1392 IVHQPVYEEGYLAG
-1406 TVFELRAA
+1406 AVFELRAA
-1414 EDIVGKDGTVWFHA
+1414 EDIVGKDGTLWFHA
-1428 GDVADTITTTET
+1428 GDVADTITTTEA

-1455 VEVSAPEGYLL
+1455 VEVSTPEGYLL
-1466 DGAPHEV
+1466 NSAPHEV

-1479 DHTAVVETNVTIGN
+1479 DQTAVVETTVTLGN

-1514 GDHVRQEI
+1514 SDHVRREI

-1595 TLELKAQSGGVIRVS
+1595 TLEPKAQSGGVIRVS

-1705 MIRDDYTRFSL
+1705 TIRDDYTRFSL

-1730 FGLKKADGM
+1730 FGLKKADG
-1739 LMMTAKTDAKG
+1739 LLLMTAKTDAKG
-1750 MATFEKVPFGMYT
+1750 MATFEKVPFGTYT
-1763 LVETRALPGYL
+1763 LVETQALLGYL
-1774 KADTEIRF
+1774 KADTEIRL
-1782 TVDGTFVNPKEPIA
+1782 TVDGTFVNPAEPIA
-1796 TVTNERQK
+1796 AVVNERQK

-1815 ALPGAAFSLIN
+1815 ALTGAEFSLIN
-1826 ADTGEIVDVATS
+1826 ADTGEIVDRATS
-1838 DEKGE
+1838 NEKGE
-1843 FYLTGFGYGDWII
+1843 FFLTGFGYGDWII
-1856 RETVAPEGFS
+1856 RETVAPEGFN

-1875 DEDWKA
+1875 DKDWKA

-1892 HYEFIKVDEDGC
+1892 HYEFVKVDEDGC

-1925 SGEDGVVHA
+1925 SGEDGIVRA
-1934 DDLKPGVYVIRE
+1934 DDLKPGVYIIRE

-1967 YIAPDELFRLVNFPE
+1967 YIVPDELFRLVNFPE
-1982 EERPEDEIQTGVDVP
+1982 EERSKDEIQTGVDVP

>member
-1 MTKRFWAGLL
+1 MTKRIWAGLL
-11 ALGMALTALPS
+11 ALGMALTALPF
-22 GMYAEETVWEE
+22 GIYAEETAWEE

-58 DYIPEPEE
+58 DYIPEPET
-66 DVVDSAADDES
+66 DVVDGAADDES

-84 EESLTEE
+84 EESLTKE
-91 AIPDLPDFIPEE
+91 AMLDLPDFIPEE
-103 EPPALEEEKLPP
+103 EPLTLEESELPP

-121 VCVTPNTRVYLDI
+121 VWVTPNTRVYLDI
-134 DETAGDGDDGEL
+134 DETAGDEDDGEL

-164 DAQGRTWLLVRY
+164 DAQERTWLLVRY
-176 LYGAEEPNGEMA
+176 LYGEEEPNGEMA

-194 IWVLAEEIQPSDA
+194 VWTLAEETQPSDA
-207 AEYDVTDYA
+207 ADYDVTDYA
-216 FPYPPIALYAASD
+216 FPYPPAALYAASD

-234 YNASVQTFYPGQQN
+234 YNAGVQTFYPGQQN

-338 PYMIVDTGYGDS
+338 PYMIVDTGYADS

-445 SRSVGNL
+445 SRSFGSL
-452 TGNSAGSD
+452 TGNSAGAD

-472 SITSTQSTFSIAAQS
+472 SVTSSQSTFSITAQS

-549 ATFELMDASGAVV
+549 ATFELMNASGAVV

-567 GADGTAQ
+567 GADGTAR

-581 SYTVREVG
+581 GYTVREVG

-594 KVAVNPSQTVTV
+594 KIADNPSQAVTV
-606 AAGATSDVR
+606 APGATSDVR
-615 FANDRINGK
+615 FENDRVNGK

-639 GAVFTVTCLSA
+639 GAVFTVTRLSA
-650 AEGGGTVGE
+650 AEGGGAVGE
-659 VVATLTTGAD
+659 AVATLTTGAD

-678 WGRYRIAE
+678 WGRYRVAE

-707 GKTYT
+707 GKTY
-712 VEAENEPTKG
+712 A
-722 YIRVVKTDALDGV
+722 
-735 PIAGVQFDL
+735 
-744 YDASGNPAGSMTTD
+744 
-758 ETGFA
+758 
-763 LSPPLHK
+763 
-770 GRYTVRE
+770 
-777 HDNPTGYVTELV
+777 
-789 KMQAEVRSDETTDLS
+789 
-804 ATNQPIQGRIQIIK
+804 
-818 RDQLTK
+818 
-824 EALAGAE
+824 
-831 FTITRISG
+831 
-839 LPSHGGSQDGEVVA
+839 
-853 VMTTDAE
+853 
-860 GKAVSPLLT
+860 
-869 YGTYRV
+869 
-875 AETKVPEHFADHSFS
+875 
-890 VDVTIDGENMQTYT
+890 

-927 PIEGVVFDIYENDEY
+927 PIEGVAFDIYENDEY
-942 GGELVASMT
+942 GNALVADMT
-951 TGKDGAAVSPPLRKG
+951 TGKDGTAVSPPLRKG

-976 AGYVLEEIALD
+976 AGYVMEEIALD
-987 ATVCSDE
+987 ATVRSDE

-1096 PGLYEIVEV
+1096 PGLYEIVEAS
-1105 FPPVGYQPSDAHFF
+1105 PPVGYEPSDAHFF

-1182 AGSYGNVRA
+1182 AGSYGNARA

-1303 FYTDENGEV
+1303 FYTDDNGEV

-1326 EVQAPQG
+1326 EVHAPQG

-1343 FVGETGDAPGEAYTL
+1343 FVGETGDASGEAYTL

-1364 EPVMGRVKVE
+1364 EPVMGRVMVE

-1381 RLAEQTDAYGN
+1381 RLAEQADAYGN
-1392 IAHQPVYEEGYLAG
+1392 IVHQPVYEEGYLAG
-1406 TVFELRAA
+1406 AVFELRAA
-1414 EDIVGKDGTVWFHA
+1414 EDIIGKDGTLWFHA
-1428 GDVADTITTTET
+1428 GDVADTITTTEA

-1466 DGAPHEV
+1466 DGAPHGV

-1479 DHTAVVETNVTIGN
+1479 DRTAVVETNVTLGN

-1514 GDHVRQEI
+1514 GDEVRQAL
-1522 VNIPGEGFVFGL
+1522 VNTPGEGFVFGL

-1554 TGATDAAGRLAFVGN
+1554 TGVTDAAGRLAFVGN

-1595 TLELKAQSGGVIRVS
+1595 TLEPKAQSGGMIRVS
-1610 LPEIVHDELIY
+1610 LPEPVHNELIY

-1631 TGQKTLP
+1631 TGQRTLP
-1638 GATIE
+1638 DATIE

-1653 RETTDANGQ
+1653 RETTDVNGQ

-1705 MIRDDYTRFSL
+1705 TIRDDYTRFSL
-1716 RKADENGKPLAGVM
+1716 RKVDESGKPLSGVM

-1750 MATFEKVPFGMYT
+1750 MATFEKVPFGTYT
-1763 LVETRALPGYL
+1763 LVETRALPSYL
-1774 KADTEIRF
+1774 KTDTEIRL

-1796 TVTNERQK
+1796 TVVNERQK

-1815 ALPGAAFSLIN
+1815 ALTGAAFSLIN
-1826 ADTGEIVDVATS
+1826 ADTGEIADVAAS

-1856 RETVAPEGFS
+1856 RETVAPEGFNC
-1866 RVEDVLIHV
+1866 VEDVLIHV

-1925 SGEDGVVHA
+1925 SGEDGIVHA
-1934 DDLKPGVYVIRE
+1934 DDLKPGVYIIRE

-1982 EERPEDEIQTGVDVP
+1982 EERPKDEIQTGVDVP
-1997 VTPMMLYGLISMALG
+1997 VMPMMLYGLISMALG
-2012 AVFMFAEIIHR
+2012 AVLMFAEIIRR